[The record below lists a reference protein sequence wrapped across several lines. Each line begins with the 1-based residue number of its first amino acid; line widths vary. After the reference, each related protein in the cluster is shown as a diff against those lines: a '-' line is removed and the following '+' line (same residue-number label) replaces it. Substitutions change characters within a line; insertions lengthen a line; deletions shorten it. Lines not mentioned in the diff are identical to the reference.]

1 MPIKTRPPPLSRNLE
16 ILPNITRGDEKDMV
30 RKIFNKA
37 VSAVTTTLLAFTTLA
52 SAIPVTTYAANPTVK
67 SKTELKKQSD
77 PAGAGFGTF
86 VFDSD
91 IGHGVQFSC
100 SKNLKKADKSA
111 GTKDWIWASEKNGGH
126 DEGLSSNAAKKRLGD
141 AWISKLESGKTY
153 WVKYSNVQKA
163 NTTKRYDVKV
173 VFDNPK
179 GEIDN
184 AYGKDIAVFDGQ
196 LGAVRFRGYKH
207 LDCTLYVYEHGT
219 SKLIS
224 GNDNKL
230 HFRFIDIDCN
240 QAIEVLTPGRV
251 NWWYKKSKVE
261 WTTKSKCNKIG
272 ATHGNTFGA
281 VGEGL
286 ADDDAIQIKIDNETS
301 QKDKDAYKTA
311 VRYTAALG
319 FTPPASVANTFKVR
333 YYAGGTDAAGGL
345 GTQKN
350 GVFFSFDGGL
360 DLDDEP
366 DAKLYIDKTTP
377 KYSYK
382 VGDTF
387 DYTIAV
393 KNVTKESKA
402 ITAEKV
408 VVSDTNIPSGL
419 KVNSVSTSQ
428 GTATHSGNSVTANL
442 GNLAQDATATVKV
455 NVTALEAGNGSELYN
470 SAYADANNA
479 PRVWD
484 DAKVAVNSANV
495 QVDKVVDKYEY
506 AVGEKANFT
515 IKVKNTKGIA
525 ENLTVSDALP
535 SGMKLDYDSVKISGV
550 PANVDVR
557 IHGPADKPNDLMDT
571 NEKGLTETK
580 TITATKSKSGD
591 NGWAYKINYLP
602 ANATATITFSATAAE
617 AGNGKEQQNVVTATG
632 DNFSKAEDDAEYYV
646 NTPKLSLSKKYVN
659 PYKDEKKDNRCDNEF
674 RVFEKETGY
683 EKVQYEVLAKNTA
696 PAGTVA
702 KDVVISDVTLPE
714 GLALNY
720 DSIEISEVSDSGTK
734 TFSKASGGNGNTI
747 KYHVAGTADETN
759 KLNPEHYNETQDKTP
774 VITVEKKG
782 NGFVVKDSL
791 MAGGASLRISYNANA
806 LENDKVDVNGSEIR
820 NEATATASNLAKVD
834 GKVPTIKADTT
845 VYINS
850 PRLKIEKKA
859 DSGDYEV
866 GDNVSYTINVV
877 NTHKGTIARNLV
889 YTDELKT
896 KGVQILTGTIAL
908 YDTEGYE
915 LREGGTLAGEVD
927 YKKQAKTDGFTLT
940 TRKHLVVDGNYD
952 KYDLAQGKNPETQ
965 NAWNPSYV
973 NTKKETLMSIKYD
986 MKITDKALAGK
997 DILNVATAVSDEA
1010 LKVTT
1015 DETVKPKGPEPTPE
1029 KSVDRTN
1036 PAVGEDV
1043 TFTLRFTNNNAG
1055 TVAKDVK
1062 IKDFMNESNMV
1073 KIREDSLKVTLDNKD
1088 ITKDCKITYNDSKD
1102 GFEIETGKD
1111 LAQSQ
1116 AIVVSYKAEVLLA
1129 AAGKD
1134 LVNTTGVNC
1143 TNNPEW
1149 KYAETPFNPE
1159 DTTPELK
1166 IEKKSDKTNY
1176 SVGDTGHYTVKVTQ
1190 TADNATARNVV
1201 IEDAFDN
1208 KKAILDTKTIKLTDS
1223 KGKDITKE
1231 VSIAGTPSGYKIETG
1246 KNLAQNEFFTVTY
1259 DVLFTD
1265 QTLGGEEVTNVA
1277 KTHADNVPEKTT
1289 TVTVKI
1295 EKPELE
1301 VTKTSDKKVYSFED
1315 TAHYTVKTEEVKE
1328 NATAYNVVIDDQLQV
1343 SGAKVLAET
1352 IKISDKDG
1360 KDFTDKCEI
1369 ECKGTGYTI
1378 KTKRDLTKGETF
1390 TVNYDVVFED
1400 RSLIDNYVPN
1410 VVKVTADN
1418 ASAQTENEV
1427 TPKTVKTEDGAEYQ
1441 ILKSCQPASG
1451 SVVNVGDEID
1461 YTITVNNTGKKDLKD
1476 VKIKDAIPTHTQYV
1490 SGGTLTKADDKD
1502 TVVFKVDEIKA
1513 GAKADVTFKV
1523 KVVDEGLCEIVNV
1536 GYVKANTD
1544 GGALAP
1550 SDSSEKKDDSTSTE
1564 SKDENSSESTTE
1576 NSSNSTSTES
1586 TNSTPSGDAT
1596 DKSDSDDGASE
1607 KKDDGWADATTGVEL
1622 DTTEATTE
1630 APSSEATTLDKDE
1643 TSSEATTSTS
1653 SGDATASDGSH
1664 NGTSEG
1670 SAESTTES
1678 KSDSNG
1684 SILDKIKDT
1693 LNGAKDTITGND
1705 PEFSGDDFYA
1715 TNQVVHFVP
1724 YRVQV
1729 IAPELAIGKTSD
1741 KKEYTVG
1748 ETGHYNVEVVQTKDD
1763 AVAKNIHVIDKLDKV
1778 GAEIQKDSIKVYD
1791 GEGKLVT
1798 FNCAIKCDGQSYDI
1812 QSKVSLAKGQTMK
1825 IQYDVLFKSSD
1836 LSGQKVLN
1844 TAKAQASNQKNP
1856 EDWVEDNNEV
1866 SLDKPKLAI
1875 KKSSNRVTFKP
1886 GETGEYTITVTNK
1899 STTATAKNVVV
1910 KDNFNKDGVKIQKSS
1925 IKIENDGK
1933 VVKGAESSC
1942 KGNSFVIKTKQDL
1955 APNADM
1961 VITYK
1966 TKFSKKGTYKNTAVA
1981 TSDNTDP
1988 VKANNKVKVT
1998 KIGVSPKNV
2007 IRTVTKGTKDVKTG
2021 DVLGLAVLVVLVAGI
2036 GYLGFVVVK
2045 RKKSK

>member
-1 MPIKTRPPPLSRNLE
+1 
-16 ILPNITRGDEKDMV
+16 MV
-30 RKIFNKA
+30 RKIINKA
-37 VSAVTTTLLAFTTLA
+37 ISAVTTTLLAFTTLA
-52 SAIPVTTYAANPTVK
+52 SAIPVTTYAAAAKDSIQK
-67 SKTELKKQSD
+67 STTKITSKNKD
-77 PAGAGFGTF
+77 KAAGYGTF
-86 VFDSD
+86 DFEADSS
-91 IGHGVQFSC
+91 GYTFSH
-100 SKNLKKADKSA
+100 SSNLKKAVKT
-111 GTKDWIWASEKNGGH
+111 GPNKDWIWEDRDQGSADDKLKKLIG
-126 DEGLSSNAAKKRLGD
+126 NAYIAKLNPDK
-141 AWISKLESGKTY
+141 SF
-153 WVKYSNVQKA
+153 WVEYSNVKKVDDEGNQLG
-163 NTTKRYDVKV
+163 NYDVKV
-173 VFDNPK
+173 VFDNA
-179 GEIDN
+179 GGSISGAE
-184 AYGKDIAVFDGQ
+184 GHDIAIFDGQ

-207 LDCTLYVYEHGT
+207 LRCTIYVYKHGT
-219 SKLIS
+219 KTLIS
-224 GNDNKL
+224 GADDRL
-230 HFRFIDIDCN
+230 HFRFLDIDCN
-240 QAIEVLTPGRV
+240 QAVESMCPGRTD
-251 NWWYKKSKVE
+251 WYMMGSKVSWSGE
-261 WTTKSKCNKIG
+261 PRCTKIG
-272 ATHGNTFGA
+272 AKQGNTVTYNGDTNTPDSGILSPHGA
-281 VGEGL
+281 TASKSV
-286 ADDDAIQIKIDNETS
+286 
-301 QKDKDAYKTA
+301 KDAYRTA
-311 VRYTAALG
+311 CRYTWSVG
-319 FTPPASVANTFKVR
+319 FTPIASSPFTYRVR
-333 YYAGGTDAAGGL
+333 YFSGGVENI
-345 GTQKN
+345 GTQTN
-350 GVFFSFDGGL
+350 GAFFSFDGGL
-360 DLDDEP
+360 TLPPIPDE
-366 DAKLYIDKTTP
+366 AELSIDKVSD
-377 KYSYK
+377 KYVHK
-382 VGDTF
+382 VGDSW
-387 DYTIAV
+387 DYTIKV
-393 KNVTKESKA
+393 KNVTDESQA
-402 ITAEKV
+402 VTAENV
-408 VVSDTNIPSGL
+408 EITDTIPSGL
-419 KVNSVSTSQ
+419 KVNSVTTSK
-428 GTATHSGNSVTANL
+428 GTATHSGNKVTVNV
-442 GNLAQDATATVKV
+442 GDLAQDATATVKV
-455 NVTALEAGNGSELYN
+455 NVTALETSNGTRPYNTAKVVAENGSV
-470 SAYADANNA
+470 DGG
-479 PRVWD
+479 WHD
-484 DAKVAVNSANV
+484 DDGNYINSANV

-506 AVGEKANFT
+506 AVGDKANFT
-515 IKVKNTKGIA
+515 VKVKNTKGIA
-525 ENLTVSDALP
+525 TNVTVADTLP
-535 SGMKLDYDSVKISGV
+535 SGMKLNYDSVKISGV
-550 PANVDVR
+550 PANVSMPVAPKDV
-557 IHGPADKPNDLMDT
+557 T
-571 NEKGLTETK
+571 NQLNKTLFEKSETK

-602 ANATATITFSATAAE
+602 ANATATITFSATATE
-617 AGNGKEQQNVVTATG
+617 DGNGKEQQNVVTATG

-659 PYKDEKKDNRCDNEF
+659 PYKDKKKDNRCDNEF

-702 KDVVISDVTLPE
+702 KDVVVEDVTLPE

-747 KYHVAGTADETN
+747 KYHVAGTADVTN

-774 VITVEKKG
+774 VITIEKKG

-791 MAGGASLRISYNANA
+791 MAGGASLKISYNANA

-997 DILNVATAVSDEA
+997 EILNVATAVSDEA

-1088 ITKDCKITYNDSKD
+1088 ITKECKITYNDSKD

-1149 KYAETPFNPE
+1149 KYAETPFNPV
-1159 DTTPELK
+1159 DPTPDLK

-1176 SVGDTGHYTVKVTQ
+1176 SVGDKGHYTVKVTQ

-1208 KKAILDTKTIKLTDS
+1208 EKAILDTKTIKLTDS

-1301 VTKTSDKKVYSFED
+1301 VTKTSDKKVYSYED

-1418 ASAQTENEV
+1418 ASTQTENEV

-1451 SVVNVGDEID
+1451 SVVNVGDEIE

-1523 KVVDEGLCEIVNV
+1523 KVIDEGLCEIVNV
-1536 GYVKANTD
+1536 GYVKANTV

-1550 SDSSEKKDDSTSTE
+1550 SDSSEKKDDSTTE

-1576 NSSNSTSTES
+1576 DSTSTPSDSSES
-1586 TNSTPSGDAT
+1586 TT
-1596 DKSDSDDGASE
+1596 E

-1630 APSSEATTLDKDE
+1630 APSSEATTTTKDE
-1643 TSSEATTSTS
+1643 ASEATTAAKDEASEATTTSKDDTTST
-1653 SGDATASDGSH
+1653 DKSD
-1664 NGTSEG
+1664 
-1670 SAESTTES
+1670 S

-1729 IAPELAIGKTSD
+1729 IAPELAINKTSD

-1798 FNCAIKCDGQSYDI
+1798 GDCTIKCDGQSYDI
-1812 QSKVSLAKGQTMK
+1812 QSKVALAKGQTMK
-1825 IQYDVLFKSSD
+1825 IKYDVLFKSSD

-1844 TAKAQASNQKNP
+1844 SAKAQANNQKNP

-1933 VVKGAESSC
+1933 VVKGAEIEA
-1942 KGNSFVIKTKQDL
+1942 KDNSFVIKTKQDL

-1966 TKFSKKGTYKNTAVA
+1966 AKFSKKGTYKNTAVA

-1998 KIGVSPKNV
+1998 KTGVSPKNV
-2007 IRTVTKGTKDVKTG
+2007 TPKNVIKTVTKGTKDVKTG

-2036 GYLGFVVVK
+2036 GYLGFVAVK

>member
-1 MPIKTRPPPLSRNLE
+1 
-16 ILPNITRGDEKDMV
+16 MV

-37 VSAVTTTLLAFTTLA
+37 ISAVTTTLLAFTTLA
-52 SAIPVTTYAANPTVK
+52 SAIPVTTYAATTLK
-67 SKTELKKQSD
+67 SKCVSNLKADAVKGFSPFQMQSN
-77 PAGAGFGTF
+77 
-86 VFDSD
+86 SS
-91 IGHGVQFSC
+91 GVKITH
-100 SKNLKKADKSA
+100 SKNLTKA
-111 GTKDWIWASEKNGGH
+111 TKNDWIWGKTDQGAWGDSDMNKN
-126 DEGLSSNAAKKRLGD
+126 LGN
-141 AWISKLESGKTY
+141 AWIANLKSDTNY
-153 WVKYSNVQKA
+153 WVQYNNVALHEEDGK
-163 NTTKRYDVKV
+163 KLRGYYDVKV
-173 VFDNPK
+173 VFNNPK
-179 GEIDN
+179 GAINN
-184 AYGKDIAVFDGQ
+184 AYGKDIAIFDGQ

-207 LDCTLYVYEHGT
+207 LDCSIYLYKTGT
-219 SKLIS
+219 THLVT
-224 GNDNKL
+224 GNEGKMHL
-230 HFRFIDIDCN
+230 RFIDIDNN
-240 QAIEVLTPGRV
+240 QAVEVLTPGRV
-251 NWWYKKSKVE
+251 NWAYKKNKLS
-261 WTTKSKCNKIG
+261 WMGNTKCEKIG
-272 ATHGNTFGA
+272 ATYENTIWFNGDHN
-281 VGEGL
+281 VK
-286 ADDDAIQIKIDNETS
+286 DDWIQSGQTS
-301 QKDKDAYKTA
+301 SEYKEA
-311 VRYTAALG
+311 VRYTFAVGL
-319 FTPPASVANTFKVR
+319 TPPADSPTTLKLR
-333 YYAGGTDAAGGL
+333 YYAGGLDKEGGI
-345 GTQKN
+345 GTQRN
-350 GVFFSFDGGL
+350 GAFFSFDGNL
-360 DLDDEP
+360 DLPKPEDD
-366 DAKLYIDKTTP
+366 ANLSIDKVSD
-377 KYSYK
+377 KYTHK
-382 VGDTF
+382 VGDTW
-387 DYTIAV
+387 DYTIKV
-393 KNVTKESKA
+393 KNVTATAVTAKDVK
-402 ITAEKV
+402 ITDSV
-408 VVSDTNIPSGL
+408 DSRL

-428 GTATHSGNSVTANL
+428 GTASHDGNAVTVNA
-442 GNLAQDATATVKV
+442 GDLAQNNTITVKV
-455 NVTALEAGNGSELYN
+455 NVTALEASNGQQIYNKAKAESGNSE
-470 SAYADANNA
+470 D
-479 PRVWD
+479 VWD
-484 DAKVAVNSANV
+484 DDGNYVNSADV

-515 IKVKNTKGIA
+515 VKVKNTKGIA
-525 ENLTVSDALP
+525 TNVTVADTLP

-550 PANVDVR
+550 PANVQMPVV
-557 IHGPADKPNDLMDT
+557 PNDIT
-571 NEKGLTETK
+571 NQLNQDLFTKKETK
-580 TITATKSKSGD
+580 TVTATKEKSGD

-602 ANATATITFSATAAE
+602 ANSTATITFSATATE

-720 DSIEISEVSDSGTK
+720 DSIKISEISDNGTK

-791 MAGGASLRISYNANA
+791 MAGGASLKIEYNANA

-850 PRLKIEKKA
+850 PRLKIEKQA

-908 YDTEGYE
+908 YDTDGYE

-927 YKKQAKTDGFTLT
+927 YKKHAKVDGFTLT

-952 KYDLAQGKNPETQ
+952 KYDLAQGKNPEEQ
-965 NAWNPSYV
+965 RSWNPSYV

-1088 ITKDCKITYNDSKD
+1088 ITKECKITYNDSKD

-1116 AIVVSYKAEVLLA
+1116 AIVVSYKAEVLLT

-1149 KYAETPFNPE
+1149 KYAEAPFSPE
-1159 DTTPELK
+1159 DPTPELK

-1190 TADNATARNVV
+1190 TADNATARNIV

-1231 VSIAGTPSGYKIETG
+1231 VTIEGTQSGYKIETG

-1265 QTLGGEEVTNVA
+1265 QTLGGEEVINVA

-1390 TVNYDVVFED
+1390 TVNYDVIFED

-1536 GYVKANTD
+1536 GYVKASTD

-1550 SDSSEKKDDSTSTE
+1550 SDSSE
-1564 SKDENSSESTTE
+1564 SKDENTSESTT
-1576 NSSNSTSTES
+1576 TES
-1586 TNSTPSGDAT
+1586 TNSTPSEDAT

-1622 DTTEATTE
+1622 DTTTAAKDETT
-1630 APSSEATTLDKDE
+1630 SSEATTLDKDE
-1643 TSSEATTSTS
+1643 TSSEATTSSEDVT
-1653 SGDATASDGSH
+1653 TSDGSH
-1664 NGTSEG
+1664 NGTSE
-1670 SAESTTES
+1670 STDKSDS
-1678 KSDSNG
+1678 KDDTTATDKSDSKDDYKDDSNG
-1684 SILDKIKDT
+1684 SLVDQIKDT
-1693 LNGAKDTITGND
+1693 ISNIKNNVTGND

-1729 IAPELAIGKTSD
+1729 IAPELAINKTSD

-1763 AVAKNIHVIDKLDKV
+1763 AVAKNIHVADKLDKA

-1798 FNCAIKCDGQSYDI
+1798 GDCTIKCDGQSYDI
-1812 QSKVSLAKGQTMK
+1812 QSKVTLAKGQTMK

-1886 GETGEYTITVTNK
+1886 GETGKYTITVTNK

-1933 VVKGAESSC
+1933 VVKGAEISC
-1942 KGNSFVIKTKQDL
+1942 KGNSFVVKTKQDL

-1966 TKFSKKGTYKNTAVA
+1966 AKFSKKGTYKNTAVA

-1988 VKANNKVKVT
+1988 VKAKNTVKVT
-1998 KIGVSPKNV
+1998 KSGVSPKNV
-2007 IRTVTKGTKDVKTG
+2007 TPKNVIKTVTKGTKDVKTG
-2021 DVLGLAVLVVLVAGI
+2021 DVLGLAVLVILVAGI
-2036 GYLGFVVVK
+2036 GYLGFTVVK
-2045 RKKSK
+2045 RKKSN

>member
-1 MPIKTRPPPLSRNLE
+1 
-16 ILPNITRGDEKDMV
+16 MV

-37 VSAVTTTLLAFTTLA
+37 ISAVTTTLLAFTTLA
-52 SAIPVTTYAANPTVK
+52 SAIPVTTYAASSTVK

-91 IGHGVQFSC
+91 VGHGVQFSC
-100 SKNLKKADKSA
+100 SKNLKKADKSS

-141 AWISKLESGKTY
+141 AWISKLKSDTNY

-173 VFDNPK
+173 VFNNPK
-179 GEIDN
+179 GEINN

-219 SKLIS
+219 TKLIS

-272 ATHGNTFGA
+272 ATRGNTFGA

-286 ADDDAIQIKIDNETS
+286 ADDDAIQIQNKADPS
-301 QKDKDAYKTA
+301 YKTA

-319 FTPPASVANTFKVR
+319 FTPPAGVANTFKVR

-366 DAKLYIDKTTP
+366 DATLYIDKTTP

-382 VGDTF
+382 VGDTW

-402 ITAEKV
+402 VTAENV
-408 VVSDTNIPSGL
+408 TVDDSVPAGL
-419 KVNSVSTSQ
+419 KINSVSTSK
-428 GTATHSGNSVTANL
+428 GTATHSGNKVTATI
-442 GNLAQDATATVKV
+442 GDLAQDATATVKV
-455 NVTALEAGNGSELYN
+455 NVTALEAGNGQELYN
-470 SAYADANNA
+470 AANADANNA

-580 TITATKSKSGD
+580 TITATKEKSGD

-602 ANATATITFSATAAE
+602 ANSTATITFSATATE

-696 PAGTVA
+696 PEGTVA

-720 DSIEISEVSDSGTK
+720 DSIEISEVRDSGTK

-791 MAGGASLRISYNANA
+791 MAGGASLKISYNANA

-1073 KIREDSLKVTLDNKD
+1073 KICEDSLKVTLDNKD

-1149 KYAETPFNPE
+1149 KYAETPFSPV
-1159 DTTPELK
+1159 DPTPDLK

-1231 VSIAGTPSGYKIETG
+1231 VTIEGTQSGYKIETG

-1390 TVNYDVVFED
+1390 TVNYDVIFED

-1451 SVVNVGDEID
+1451 SVVNVGDEIE

-1523 KVVDEGLCEIVNV
+1523 KVIDEGLCEIVNV
-1536 GYVKANTD
+1536 GYVKANTV

-1550 SDSSEKKDDSTSTE
+1550 SDSSEKKDDSTTE
-1564 SKDENSSESTTE
+1564 SKDENTTESTTE
-1576 NSSNSTSTES
+1576 DSSNSTSTPSDSSES
-1586 TNSTPSGDAT
+1586 TT
-1596 DKSDSDDGASE
+1596 E

-1630 APSSEATTLDKDE
+1630 APSSEATTTTKEEASEATTLAKDD
-1643 TSSEATTSTS
+1643 TSGEATTSTS
-1653 SGDATASDGSH
+1653 KDDTTATDKSD
-1664 NGTSEG
+1664 
-1670 SAESTTES
+1670 S

-1763 AVAKNIHVIDKLDKV
+1763 AVAKNIHVVDKLDKA

-1798 FNCAIKCDGQSYDI
+1798 GDCTIKCDGQSYDI
-1812 QSKVSLAKGQTMK
+1812 QSKVALAKGQTMK

-1933 VVKGAESSC
+1933 VVKGAEISC

-1966 TKFSKKGTYKNTAVA
+1966 AKFSKKGTYKNTAVA

-1988 VKANNKVKVT
+1988 VKAKNTVKVT
-1998 KIGVSPKNV
+1998 KSGVSPKNV
-2007 IRTVTKGTKDVKTG
+2007 TPKNVIKTITKGTKDVKTG

-2036 GYLGFVVVK
+2036 GYLGFTVVK
-2045 RKKSK
+2045 RKKSN

>member
-1 MPIKTRPPPLSRNLE
+1 
-16 ILPNITRGDEKDMV
+16 MV

-37 VSAVTTTLLAFTTLA
+37 ISAVTTTLLAFTTLA
-52 SAIPVTTYAANPTVK
+52 SAIPVTTYAASPTVK

-86 VFDSD
+86 VFASDSS
-91 IGHGVQFSC
+91 HGVTFTH
-100 SKNLKKADKSA
+100 SKNLKKAVKTGA
-111 GTKDWIWASEKNGGH
+111 KKDWIWQDR
-126 DEGLSSNAAKKRLGD
+126 DEGGDSADNKKRLGD

-153 WVKYSNVQKA
+153 WVKYSGVKKKD
-163 NTTKRYDVKV
+163 TTKTYDVKV

-179 GEIDN
+179 GGINGAE
-184 AYGKDIAVFDGQ
+184 GHDIAIFDGQ

-281 VGEGL
+281 INEAV
-286 ADDDAIQIKIDNETS
+286 ADDDAIQIDTSKDNIS
-301 QKDKDAYKTA
+301 DADRKKYNIA
-311 VRYTAALG
+311 VRHTAALG
-319 FTPPASVANTFKVR
+319 FTPPASAANTFKVR
-333 YYAGGTDAAGGL
+333 YYAGGTDKAGGL
-345 GTQKN
+345 GTQTN
-350 GVFFSFDGGL
+350 GVFFSFDGKL
-360 DLDDEP
+360 DLSEEP
-366 DAKLYIDKTTP
+366 DAELYINKTTP

-402 ITAEKV
+402 VTAENV
-408 VVSDTNIPSGL
+408 TVDDSVPAGL
-419 KVNSVSTSQ
+419 KINSVSTSK
-428 GTATHSGNSVTANL
+428 GTATHSGNKVTATI
-442 GNLAQDATATVKV
+442 GDLAQDATTTVKV
-455 NVTALEAGNGSELYN
+455 NVTALEAGNGQELYN
-470 SAYADANNA
+470 AANADANNA

-515 IKVKNTKGIA
+515 VKVKNTKGIA

-580 TITATKSKSGD
+580 TITATKSKNGD

-602 ANATATITFSATAAE
+602 ANSTATITFSATATE

-747 KYHVAGTADETN
+747 KYHVAGTADVTN

-791 MAGGASLRISYNANA
+791 MAGGASLKISYNANA
-806 LENDKVDVNGSEIR
+806 LENDKVDVNGSEIK

-1010 LKVTT
+1010 LKVTI

-1062 IKDFMNESNMV
+1062 
-1073 KIREDSLKVTLDNKD
+1073 
-1088 ITKDCKITYNDSKD
+1088 TK
-1102 GFEIETGKD
+1102 
-1111 LAQSQ
+1111 
-1116 AIVVSYKAEVLLA
+1116 
-1129 AAGKD
+1129 
-1134 LVNTTGVNC
+1134 
-1143 TNNPEW
+1143 
-1149 KYAETPFNPE
+1149 
-1159 DTTPELK
+1159 
-1166 IEKKSDKTNY
+1166 
-1176 SVGDTGHYTVKVTQ
+1176 
-1190 TADNATARNVV
+1190 
-1201 IEDAFDN
+1201 
-1208 KKAILDTKTIKLTDS
+1208 
-1223 KGKDITKE
+1223 
-1231 VSIAGTPSGYKIETG
+1231 
-1246 KNLAQNEFFTVTY
+1246 
-1259 DVLFTD
+1259 
-1265 QTLGGEEVTNVA
+1265 
-1277 KTHADNVPEKTT
+1277 
-1289 TVTVKI
+1289 
-1295 EKPELE
+1295 
-1301 VTKTSDKKVYSFED
+1301 
-1315 TAHYTVKTEEVKE
+1315 EVKE
-1328 NATAYNVVIDDQLQV
+1328 NATAYNIVIDDQLQV

-1369 ECKGTGYTI
+1369 EC
-1378 KTKRDLTKGETF
+1378 
-1390 TVNYDVVFED
+1390 
-1400 RSLIDNYVPN
+1400 
-1410 VVKVTADN
+1410 
-1418 ASAQTENEV
+1418 
-1427 TPKTVKTEDGAEYQ
+1427 
-1441 ILKSCQPASG
+1441 
-1451 SVVNVGDEID
+1451 
-1461 YTITVNNTGKKDLKD
+1461 TITVNNTGKMLRQEMFL
-1476 VKIKDAIPTHTQYV
+1476 I
-1490 SGGTLTKADDKD
+1490 
-1502 TVVFKVDEIKA
+1502 
-1513 GAKADVTFKV
+1513 
-1523 KVVDEGLCEIVNV
+1523 
-1536 GYVKANTD
+1536 
-1544 GGALAP
+1544 
-1550 SDSSEKKDDSTSTE
+1550 
-1564 SKDENSSESTTE
+1564 
-1576 NSSNSTSTES
+1576 
-1586 TNSTPSGDAT
+1586 
-1596 DKSDSDDGASE
+1596 
-1607 KKDDGWADATTGVEL
+1607 
-1622 DTTEATTE
+1622 
-1630 APSSEATTLDKDE
+1630 
-1643 TSSEATTSTS
+1643 
-1653 SGDATASDGSH
+1653 
-1664 NGTSEG
+1664 
-1670 SAESTTES
+1670 
-1678 KSDSNG
+1678 
-1684 SILDKIKDT
+1684 
-1693 LNGAKDTITGND
+1693 
-1705 PEFSGDDFYA
+1705 
-1715 TNQVVHFVP
+1715 
-1724 YRVQV
+1724 
-1729 IAPELAIGKTSD
+1729 
-1741 KKEYTVG
+1741 
-1748 ETGHYNVEVVQTKDD
+1748 
-1763 AVAKNIHVIDKLDKV
+1763 
-1778 GAEIQKDSIKVYD
+1778 
-1791 GEGKLVT
+1791 
-1798 FNCAIKCDGQSYDI
+1798 
-1812 QSKVSLAKGQTMK
+1812 
-1825 IQYDVLFKSSD
+1825 
-1836 LSGQKVLN
+1836 
-1844 TAKAQASNQKNP
+1844 
-1856 EDWVEDNNEV
+1856 
-1866 SLDKPKLAI
+1866 
-1875 KKSSNRVTFKP
+1875 
-1886 GETGEYTITVTNK
+1886 
-1899 STTATAKNVVV
+1899 
-1910 KDNFNKDGVKIQKSS
+1910 
-1925 IKIENDGK
+1925 
-1933 VVKGAESSC
+1933 
-1942 KGNSFVIKTKQDL
+1942 
-1955 APNADM
+1955 
-1961 VITYK
+1961 
-1966 TKFSKKGTYKNTAVA
+1966 
-1981 TSDNTDP
+1981 
-1988 VKANNKVKVT
+1988 
-1998 KIGVSPKNV
+1998 
-2007 IRTVTKGTKDVKTG
+2007 
-2021 DVLGLAVLVVLVAGI
+2021 
-2036 GYLGFVVVK
+2036 
-2045 RKKSK
+2045 

>member
-1 MPIKTRPPPLSRNLE
+1 MNERR
-16 ILPNITRGDEKDMV
+16 EKKMV
-30 RKIFNKA
+30 RKIINKA
-37 VSAVTTTLLAFTTLA
+37 ISAVTTTLLAFTTLA
-52 SAIPVTTYAANPTVK
+52 SAIPVTTYAAAAKDSIQK
-67 SKTELKKQSD
+67 STTKITSKNKD
-77 PAGAGFGTF
+77 KAAGYGTF
-86 VFDSD
+86 DFEADSS
-91 IGHGVQFSC
+91 GYTFSH
-100 SKNLKKADKSA
+100 SSNLKKAVKT
-111 GTKDWIWASEKNGGH
+111 GPNKDWIWEDRDQGSADDKLKKLIG
-126 DEGLSSNAAKKRLGD
+126 NAYIAKLNPDK
-141 AWISKLESGKTY
+141 SF
-153 WVKYSNVQKA
+153 WVEYSNVKKVDDEGNQLG
-163 NTTKRYDVKV
+163 NYDVKV
-173 VFDNPK
+173 VFDNA
-179 GEIDN
+179 GGSISGAE
-184 AYGKDIAVFDGQ
+184 GHDIAIFDGQ

-207 LDCTLYVYEHGT
+207 IRCTIYVYKHGT
-219 SKLIS
+219 KTLIS
-224 GNDNKL
+224 GADDKL
-230 HFRFIDIDCN
+230 HFRFLDIDCN
-240 QAIEVLTPGRV
+240 QAVESMCPGRTD
-251 NWWYKKSKVE
+251 WYMMGSKVSWSGE
-261 WTTKSKCNKIG
+261 PRCTKIG
-272 ATHGNTFGA
+272 AEQGNTVTYNGDTNTPDSGILSPHGA
-281 VGEGL
+281 TASKSE
-286 ADDDAIQIKIDNETS
+286 
-301 QKDKDAYKTA
+301 KDAYRTA
-311 VRYTAALG
+311 CRYTWSVG
-319 FTPPASVANTFKVR
+319 FTPIASSPFTYRVR
-333 YYAGGTDAAGGL
+333 YFSGGVENI
-345 GTQKN
+345 GTQTN
-350 GVFFSFDGGL
+350 GAFFSFDGGL
-360 DLDDEP
+360 TLPPIPDE
-366 DAKLYIDKTTP
+366 AELSIDKVSD
-377 KYSYK
+377 KYVHK
-382 VGDTF
+382 VGDSW
-387 DYTIAV
+387 DYTIKV
-393 KNVTKESKA
+393 KNVTDESQA
-402 ITAEKV
+402 VTAENV
-408 VVSDTNIPSGL
+408 VVTDTIPSGL
-419 KVNSVSTSQ
+419 KVNSVTTSK
-428 GTATHSGNSVTANL
+428 GTASHKGNAVTVNV
-442 GNLAQDATATVKV
+442 GDLAQDATATVKV
-455 NVTALEAGNGSELYN
+455 NVTALETSNGTRPYNTAKVVAENGS
-470 SAYADANNA
+470 
-479 PRVWD
+479 VGGGWHD
-484 DAKVAVNSANV
+484 DDGNYINSANV

-506 AVGEKANFT
+506 AVGDKANFT
-515 IKVKNTKGIA
+515 VKVKNTKGIA
-525 ENLTVSDALP
+525 TNVTVADTLP

-550 PANVDVR
+550 PANVSMPVAPKDV
-557 IHGPADKPNDLMDT
+557 T
-571 NEKGLTETK
+571 NQLNKTLFEKSETK

-617 AGNGKEQQNVVTATG
+617 AGNGKEQQNVVTVTG

-747 KYHVAGTADETN
+747 KYHVAGTADVTN

-791 MAGGASLRISYNANA
+791 MAGGASLKISYNANA

-820 NEATATASNLAKVD
+820 NEATATASNLAKVN

-965 NAWNPSYV
+965 NTWNPPYV

-997 DILNVATAVSDEA
+997 EILNVATAVSDEA

-1088 ITKDCKITYNDSKD
+1088 ITKECKITYNDSKD

-1149 KYAETPFNPE
+1149 KYAETPFNPV
-1159 DTTPELK
+1159 DPTPDLK
-1166 IEKKSDKTNY
+1166 IEKKSDKKEY

-1208 KKAILDTKTIKLTDS
+1208 EKAILDTKTIKLTDS

-1289 TVTVKI
+1289 TVTVRI

-1301 VTKTSDKKVYSFED
+1301 VTKTSDKKVYSYED

-1451 SVVNVGDEID
+1451 SVVNVGDEIE

-1523 KVVDEGLCEIVNV
+1523 KVIDEGLCEIVNV
-1536 GYVKANTD
+1536 GYVKANTVS
-1544 GGALAP
+1544 GALAP
-1550 SDSSEKKDDSTSTE
+1550 SDSSEKKDDSTTE

-1576 NSSNSTSTES
+1576 DSTSTPSDSSES
-1586 TNSTPSGDAT
+1586 TT
-1596 DKSDSDDGASE
+1596 E

-1630 APSSEATTLDKDE
+1630 APSSEATTTTKDE
-1643 TSSEATTSTS
+1643 ASEATTAAKDEASEATTTSKDDTTST
-1653 SGDATASDGSH
+1653 DKSD
-1664 NGTSEG
+1664 
-1670 SAESTTES
+1670 S

-1729 IAPELAIGKTSD
+1729 IAPELAINKTSD

-1798 FNCAIKCDGQSYDI
+1798 GDCTIKCDGQSYDI
-1812 QSKVSLAKGQTMK
+1812 QSKVALAKGQTMK
-1825 IQYDVLFKSSD
+1825 IKYDVLFKSSD

-1844 TAKAQASNQKNP
+1844 SAKAQASNQKNP

-1933 VVKGAESSC
+1933 VVKGAEIEA
-1942 KGNSFVIKTKQDL
+1942 KDNSFVIKTKQDL

-1966 TKFSKKGTYKNTAVA
+1966 AKFSKKGTYKNTAVA

-1998 KIGVSPKNV
+1998 KTGVSPKNV
-2007 IRTVTKGTKDVKTG
+2007 TPKNVIKTVTKGTKDVKTG

>member
-1 MPIKTRPPPLSRNLE
+1 
-16 ILPNITRGDEKDMV
+16 MV

-37 VSAVTTTLLAFTTLA
+37 ISAVTTTLLAFTTLA
-52 SAIPVTTYAANPTVK
+52 SAIPVTTYAATTLK
-67 SKTELKKQSD
+67 SKCVSNLKADAVKGFSPFQM
-77 PAGAGFGTF
+77 PAN
-86 VFDSD
+86 SS
-91 IGHGVQFSC
+91 GVKITH
-100 SKNLKKADKSA
+100 SKNLTKA
-111 GTKDWIWASEKNGGH
+111 TKNDWIWGKTDQGAWNDSGMK
-126 DEGLSSNAAKKRLGD
+126 DSLGN
-141 AWISKLESGKTY
+141 AWIANLKSDTNY
-153 WVKYSNVQKA
+153 WVQYNNVALHEEDGQKL
-163 NTTKRYDVKV
+163 RGYYDVKV
-173 VFDNPK
+173 VFNNPK
-179 GEIDN
+179 GAISN
-184 AYGKDIAVFDGQ
+184 AYGKDIAIFDGQ

-207 LDCTLYVYEHGT
+207 LDCSIYLYKTGT
-219 SKLIS
+219 THLVTGDEGKMHL
-224 GNDNKL
+224 
-230 HFRFIDIDCN
+230 RFIDVDDN
-240 QAIEVLTPGRV
+240 QAVEVLTPGRV
-251 NWWYKKSKVE
+251 NWAYKKNKLSWMGK
-261 WTTKSKCNKIG
+261 TKCEKIG
-272 ATHGNTFGA
+272 ATYENTIWFDGDHN
-281 VGEGL
+281 VK
-286 ADDDAIQIKIDNETS
+286 DDWIQSDNLTE
-301 QKDKDAYKTA
+301 YKEA
-311 VRYTAALG
+311 VRYTFAVGL
-319 FTPPASVANTFKVR
+319 TPPADSPTTIKLR
-333 YYAGGTDAAGGL
+333 YYAGGLDREGGI
-345 GTQKN
+345 GTQRN
-350 GVFFSFDGGL
+350 GAFFSFDGNL
-360 DLDDEP
+360 DLPEEDD
-366 DAKLYIDKTTP
+366 ANLSIDKVSD
-377 KYSYK
+377 KYNHK
-382 VGDTF
+382 VGDTW
-387 DYTIAV
+387 DYTIKV
-393 KNVTKESKA
+393 KNVTATAVTAKDVK
-402 ITAEKV
+402 ITDSV
-408 VVSDTNIPSGL
+408 DSRL

-428 GTATHSGNSVTANL
+428 GTASHDGNAVTVNA
-442 GNLAQDATATVKV
+442 GDLAQNNTVTVKV
-455 NVTALEAGNGSELYN
+455 NVTALEASNGQQIYNKAKAESGNSE
-470 SAYADANNA
+470 D
-479 PRVWD
+479 VWD
-484 DAKVAVNSANV
+484 DDGNYVNSADV

-515 IKVKNTKGIA
+515 VKVKNTKGIA
-525 ENLTVSDALP
+525 TNVTVADILP

-550 PANVDVR
+550 PANVQMPVV
-557 IHGPADKPNDLMDT
+557 PNDIT
-571 NEKGLTETK
+571 NQLNQDLFTKKETK
-580 TITATKSKSGD
+580 TVTANKEKSGD

-720 DSIEISEVSDSGTK
+720 DSIEISEISDNGTK

-782 NGFVVKDSL
+782 NGFIVKDSL
-791 MAGGASLRISYNANA
+791 MAGGASLKISYNANA

-952 KYDLAQGKNPETQ
+952 KYDLAQGKNPEAQ

-1088 ITKDCKITYNDSKD
+1088 ITKECKITYNDSKD

-1116 AIVVSYKAEVLLA
+1116 AIVVSYKAEVLLT

-1149 KYAETPFNPE
+1149 KYAEAPFSPE
-1159 DTTPELK
+1159 DPTPELK

-1231 VSIAGTPSGYKIETG
+1231 VTIEGTQSGHKIETG

-1378 KTKRDLTKGETF
+1378 KTKRDLAKGETF

-1461 YTITVNNTGKKDLKD
+1461 YTITVSNTGKKDLKD

-1502 TVVFKVDEIKA
+1502 TVVFKVDKIKA

-1536 GYVKANTD
+1536 GYVKASTD

-1550 SDSSEKKDDSTSTE
+1550 SDSSEKKYDSTSTE
-1564 SKDENSSESTTE
+1564 SKDENSSSEATTE
-1576 NSSNSTSTES
+1576 DSTST
-1586 TNSTPSGDAT
+1586 P
-1596 DKSDSDDGASE
+1596 SDSSTE

-1622 DTTEATTE
+1622 DTTTAAKDETT
-1630 APSSEATTLDKDE
+1630 SSEATTLDKDE
-1643 TSSEATTSTS
+1643 TSSEATTSSDKSDSKDDTTATDKSDSTTS
-1653 SGDATASDGSH
+1653 SGDVTASDGSH
-1664 NGTSEG
+1664 NGTS
-1670 SAESTTES
+1670 
-1678 KSDSNG
+1678 KDDSNG
-1684 SILDKIKDT
+1684 SLVDQIKDT
-1693 LNGAKDTITGND
+1693 ISNIKDNVTGND

-1763 AVAKNIHVIDKLDKV
+1763 AVAKNIHVVDKLDKA

-1791 GEGKLVT
+1791 GAGKLIT
-1798 FNCAIKCDGQSYDI
+1798 GDCTITCDGQSYDI
-1812 QSKVSLAKGQTMK
+1812 QSKVALAKGETMK

-1886 GETGEYTITVTNK
+1886 GETGKYTITVTNK

-1933 VVKGAESSC
+1933 VVNGAEISC
-1942 KGNSFVIKTKQDL
+1942 KSNSFVIKTKQDL

-1966 TKFSKKGTYKNTAVA
+1966 AKFSKKGTYKNTAVA

-1988 VKANNKVKVT
+1988 VKAKNTVKVT
-1998 KIGVSPKNV
+1998 KSGVSPKNV
-2007 IRTVTKGTKDVKTG
+2007 TPKNVIKTITKGTKDVKTG
-2021 DVLGLAVLVVLVAGI
+2021 DVLGLAVLVILVAGI
-2036 GYLGFVVVK
+2036 GYLGFTVVK
-2045 RKKSK
+2045 RKKSN

>member
-1 MPIKTRPPPLSRNLE
+1 
-16 ILPNITRGDEKDMV
+16 MV
-30 RKIFNKA
+30 RKIINKA
-37 VSAVTTTLLAFTTLA
+37 ISAVTTTLLAFTTLA
-52 SAIPVTTYAANPTVK
+52 SAIPVTTYAAAAKDSIQK
-67 SKTELKKQSD
+67 STTKITSKNKD
-77 PAGAGFGTF
+77 KAAGYGTF
-86 VFDSD
+86 DFEADSS
-91 IGHGVQFSC
+91 GYTFSH
-100 SKNLKKADKSA
+100 SSNLKKAVKT
-111 GTKDWIWASEKNGGH
+111 GPNKDWIWEDRDQGSADDKLKKLIG
-126 DEGLSSNAAKKRLGD
+126 NAYIAKLNPDK
-141 AWISKLESGKTY
+141 SF
-153 WVKYSNVQKA
+153 WVEYSNVKKVDDEGNQLG
-163 NTTKRYDVKV
+163 NYDVKV
-173 VFDNPK
+173 VFDNA
-179 GEIDN
+179 GGSISGAE
-184 AYGKDIAVFDGQ
+184 GHDIAIFDGQ

-207 LDCTLYVYEHGT
+207 IRCTIYVYKHGT
-219 SKLIS
+219 KTLIS
-224 GNDNKL
+224 GADDKL
-230 HFRFIDIDCN
+230 HFRFLDIDCN
-240 QAIEVLTPGRV
+240 QAVESMCPGRTD
-251 NWWYKKSKVE
+251 WYMMGSKVSWSGE
-261 WTTKSKCNKIG
+261 PRCTKIG
-272 ATHGNTFGA
+272 AEQGNTVTYNGDTNTPDSGILSPHGA
-281 VGEGL
+281 TASKSE
-286 ADDDAIQIKIDNETS
+286 
-301 QKDKDAYKTA
+301 KDAYRTA
-311 VRYTAALG
+311 CRYTWSVG
-319 FTPPASVANTFKVR
+319 FTPIASSPFTYRVR
-333 YYAGGTDAAGGL
+333 YFSGGVENI
-345 GTQKN
+345 GTQTN
-350 GVFFSFDGGL
+350 GAFFSFDGGL
-360 DLDDEP
+360 TLPPIPDE
-366 DAKLYIDKTTP
+366 AELSIDKVSD
-377 KYSYK
+377 KYVHK
-382 VGDTF
+382 VGDSW
-387 DYTIAV
+387 DYTIKV
-393 KNVTKESKA
+393 KNVTDESQA
-402 ITAEKV
+402 VTAENV
-408 VVSDTNIPSGL
+408 VVTDTIPSGL
-419 KVNSVSTSQ
+419 KVNSVTTSK
-428 GTATHSGNSVTANL
+428 GTASHKGNAVTVNV
-442 GNLAQDATATVKV
+442 GDLAQDATATVKV
-455 NVTALEAGNGSELYN
+455 NVTALETSNGTRPYNTAKVVAENGSV
-470 SAYADANNA
+470 DGG
-479 PRVWD
+479 WHD
-484 DAKVAVNSANV
+484 DDGNYINSANV

-506 AVGEKANFT
+506 AVGDKANFT
-515 IKVKNTKGIA
+515 VKVKNTKGIA
-525 ENLTVSDALP
+525 TNVTVADTLP

-550 PANVDVR
+550 PANVSVPVAPKDV
-557 IHGPADKPNDLMDT
+557 T
-571 NEKGLTETK
+571 NQLNKTLFEKSETK

-617 AGNGKEQQNVVTATG
+617 AGNGKEQQNVVTVTG

-659 PYKDEKKDNRCDNEF
+659 PYKDKKKDNRCDNEF

-702 KDVVISDVTLPE
+702 KDVVVEDVTLPE

-747 KYHVAGTADETN
+747 KYHVAGTADVTN

-791 MAGGASLRISYNANA
+791 MAGGASLKISYNANA

-997 DILNVATAVSDEA
+997 EILNVATAVSDEA

-1088 ITKDCKITYNDSKD
+1088 ITKECKITYNDSKD

-1149 KYAETPFNPE
+1149 KYAETPFNPV
-1159 DTTPELK
+1159 DPTPDLK

-1176 SVGDTGHYTVKVTQ
+1176 SVGDKGHYTVKVTQ

-1208 KKAILDTKTIKLTDS
+1208 EKAILDTKTIKLTDS

-1301 VTKTSDKKVYSFED
+1301 VTKTSDKKVYSYED

-1451 SVVNVGDEID
+1451 SVVNVGDEIE

-1523 KVVDEGLCEIVNV
+1523 KVIDEGLCEIVNV
-1536 GYVKANTD
+1536 GYVKANTAS
-1544 GGALAP
+1544 GALAP
-1550 SDSSEKKDDSTSTE
+1550 SDSSEKKDDSTTE

-1576 NSSNSTSTES
+1576 DSTSTPSDSSES
-1586 TNSTPSGDAT
+1586 TT
-1596 DKSDSDDGASE
+1596 E

-1630 APSSEATTLDKDE
+1630 APSSEATTTTKDE
-1643 TSSEATTSTS
+1643 ASEATTLAKDNTSGEATTTSKDDTTST
-1653 SGDATASDGSH
+1653 DKSD
-1664 NGTSEG
+1664 
-1670 SAESTTES
+1670 S

-1729 IAPELAIGKTSD
+1729 IAPELAINKTSD

-1798 FNCAIKCDGQSYDI
+1798 GDCTIKCDGQSYDI
-1812 QSKVSLAKGQTMK
+1812 QSKVALAKGQTMK
-1825 IQYDVLFKSSD
+1825 IKYDVLFKSSD

-1844 TAKAQASNQKNP
+1844 SAKAQARNQKNP

-1933 VVKGAESSC
+1933 VVKGAEIEA
-1942 KGNSFVIKTKQDL
+1942 KDNSFVIKTKQDL

-1966 TKFSKKGTYKNTAVA
+1966 AKFSKKGTYKNTAVA

-1998 KIGVSPKNV
+1998 KTGVSPKNV
-2007 IRTVTKGTKDVKTG
+2007 TPKNVIKTVTKGTKDVKTG

>member
-1 MPIKTRPPPLSRNLE
+1 MNERR
-16 ILPNITRGDEKDMV
+16 EKKMV
-30 RKIFNKA
+30 RKIINKA
-37 VSAVTTTLLAFTTLA
+37 ISAVTTTLLAFTTLA
-52 SAIPVTTYAANPTVK
+52 SAIPVTTYAAAAKDSIQK
-67 SKTELKKQSD
+67 STTKITSKNKD
-77 PAGAGFGTF
+77 KAAGYGTF
-86 VFDSD
+86 DFEADSS
-91 IGHGVQFSC
+91 GYTFSH
-100 SKNLKKADKSA
+100 SSNLKKAVKT
-111 GTKDWIWASEKNGGH
+111 GPNKDWIWEDRDQGSADDKLKKLIG
-126 DEGLSSNAAKKRLGD
+126 NAYIAKLNPDK
-141 AWISKLESGKTY
+141 SF
-153 WVKYSNVQKA
+153 WVEYSNVKKVDDEGNQLG
-163 NTTKRYDVKV
+163 NYDVKV
-173 VFDNPK
+173 VFDNA
-179 GEIDN
+179 GGSISGAE
-184 AYGKDIAVFDGQ
+184 GHDIAIFDGQ

-207 LDCTLYVYEHGT
+207 IRCTIYVYKHGT
-219 SKLIS
+219 KTLIS
-224 GNDNKL
+224 GADDKL
-230 HFRFIDIDCN
+230 HFRFLDIDCN
-240 QAIEVLTPGRV
+240 QAVESMCPGRTD
-251 NWWYKKSKVE
+251 WYMMGSKVSWSGE
-261 WTTKSKCNKIG
+261 PRCTKIG
-272 ATHGNTFGA
+272 AEQGNTVTYNGDTNTPDSGILSPHGA
-281 VGEGL
+281 TASKSE
-286 ADDDAIQIKIDNETS
+286 
-301 QKDKDAYKTA
+301 KDAYRTA
-311 VRYTAALG
+311 CRYTWSVG
-319 FTPPASVANTFKVR
+319 FTPIASSPFTYRVR
-333 YYAGGTDAAGGL
+333 YFSGGVENI
-345 GTQKN
+345 GTQTN
-350 GVFFSFDGGL
+350 GAFFSFDGGL
-360 DLDDEP
+360 TLPPIPDE
-366 DAKLYIDKTTP
+366 AELSIDKVSD
-377 KYSYK
+377 KYVHK
-382 VGDTF
+382 VGDSW
-387 DYTIAV
+387 DYTIKV
-393 KNVTKESKA
+393 KNVTDESQA
-402 ITAEKV
+402 VTAENV
-408 VVSDTNIPSGL
+408 VVTDTIPSGL
-419 KVNSVSTSQ
+419 KVNSVTTSK
-428 GTATHSGNSVTANL
+428 GTASHKGNAVTVNV
-442 GNLAQDATATVKV
+442 GDLAQDATATVKV
-455 NVTALEAGNGSELYN
+455 NVTALETSNGTRPYNTAKVVAENGSV
-470 SAYADANNA
+470 DGG
-479 PRVWD
+479 WHD
-484 DAKVAVNSANV
+484 DDGNYINSANV

-506 AVGEKANFT
+506 AVGDKANFT
-515 IKVKNTKGIA
+515 VKVKNTKGIA
-525 ENLTVSDALP
+525 TNVTVADTLP
-535 SGMKLDYDSVKISGV
+535 SGMKLNYDSVKISGV
-550 PANVDVR
+550 PANVSMPVAPKDV
-557 IHGPADKPNDLMDT
+557 T
-571 NEKGLTETK
+571 NQLNKTLFEKSETK

-602 ANATATITFSATAAE
+602 ANATATITFSATATE
-617 AGNGKEQQNVVTATG
+617 DGNGKEQQNVVTATG

-659 PYKDEKKDNRCDNEF
+659 PYKDKKKDNRCDNEF

-702 KDVVISDVTLPE
+702 KDVVVEDVTLPE

-734 TFSKASGGNGNTI
+734 TFSKASGRNGNTI
-747 KYHVAGTADETN
+747 KYHVAGTADVTN

-791 MAGGASLRISYNANA
+791 MAGGASLKISYNANA

-1088 ITKDCKITYNDSKD
+1088 ITKECKITYNDNKD

-1149 KYAETPFNPE
+1149 KYAETPFNPV
-1159 DTTPELK
+1159 DPTPDLK

-1176 SVGDTGHYTVKVTQ
+1176 SVGDKGHYTVKVTQ

-1208 KKAILDTKTIKLTDS
+1208 EKAILDTKTIKLTDS

-1231 VSIAGTPSGYKIETG
+1231 VTIEGTQSGYKIETG

-1301 VTKTSDKKVYSFED
+1301 VTKTSDKKVYSYED

-1451 SVVNVGDEID
+1451 SVVNVDDEIE

-1523 KVVDEGLCEIVNV
+1523 KVIDEGLCEIVNV
-1536 GYVKANTD
+1536 GYVKANTVS
-1544 GGALAP
+1544 GALAP
-1550 SDSSEKKDDSTSTE
+1550 SDSSEKKDDSTTE
-1564 SKDENSSESTTE
+1564 SKDENSSSEATTESEDENTSDSSESTT
-1576 NSSNSTSTES
+1576 
-1586 TNSTPSGDAT
+1586 
-1596 DKSDSDDGASE
+1596 E

-1630 APSSEATTLDKDE
+1630 APSSEATTTTKDE
-1643 TSSEATTSTS
+1643 ASEATTAAKDEASEATTTSKDDTTST
-1653 SGDATASDGSH
+1653 DKSD
-1664 NGTSEG
+1664 
-1670 SAESTTES
+1670 S

-1729 IAPELAIGKTSD
+1729 IAPELAINKTSD

-1798 FNCAIKCDGQSYDI
+1798 GDCTIKCDGQSYDI
-1812 QSKVSLAKGQTMK
+1812 QSKVALAKGQTMK
-1825 IQYDVLFKSSD
+1825 IKYDVLFKSSD

-1844 TAKAQASNQKNP
+1844 SAKAQASNQKNP

-1933 VVKGAESSC
+1933 VVKGAEIEA
-1942 KGNSFVIKTKQDL
+1942 KDNSFVIKTKQDL

-1966 TKFSKKGTYKNTAVA
+1966 AKFSKKGTYKNTAVA

-1998 KIGVSPKNV
+1998 KTGVSPKNV
-2007 IRTVTKGTKDVKTG
+2007 TPKNVIKTVTKGTKDVKTG

>member
-1 MPIKTRPPPLSRNLE
+1 MNERR
-16 ILPNITRGDEKDMV
+16 EKKMV
-30 RKIFNKA
+30 RKIINKA
-37 VSAVTTTLLAFTTLA
+37 ISAVTTTLLAFTTLA
-52 SAIPVTTYAANPTVK
+52 SAIPVTTYAAAAKDSIQK
-67 SKTELKKQSD
+67 STTKITSKNKD
-77 PAGAGFGTF
+77 KAAGYGTF
-86 VFDSD
+86 DFEADSS
-91 IGHGVQFSC
+91 GYTFSH
-100 SKNLKKADKSA
+100 SSNLKKAVKT
-111 GTKDWIWASEKNGGH
+111 GPNKDWIWEDRDQGSADDKLKKLIG
-126 DEGLSSNAAKKRLGD
+126 NAYIAKLNPDK
-141 AWISKLESGKTY
+141 SF
-153 WVKYSNVQKA
+153 WVEYSNVKKVDDEGNQLG
-163 NTTKRYDVKV
+163 NYDVKV
-173 VFDNPK
+173 VFDNA
-179 GEIDN
+179 GGSISGAE
-184 AYGKDIAVFDGQ
+184 GHDIAIFDGQ

-207 LDCTLYVYEHGT
+207 IQCTIYVYKHGT
-219 SKLIS
+219 KTLIS
-224 GNDNKL
+224 GADDKL
-230 HFRFIDIDCN
+230 HFRFLDIDCN
-240 QAIEVLTPGRV
+240 QAVESMCPGRTD
-251 NWWYKKSKVE
+251 WYMMGSKVSWSGE
-261 WTTKSKCNKIG
+261 PRCTKIG
-272 ATHGNTFGA
+272 AEQGNTVTYNGDTNTPDSGILSPHGA
-281 VGEGL
+281 TASKSE
-286 ADDDAIQIKIDNETS
+286 
-301 QKDKDAYKTA
+301 KDAYRTA
-311 VRYTAALG
+311 CRYTWSVG
-319 FTPPASVANTFKVR
+319 FTPIASSPFTYRVR
-333 YYAGGTDAAGGL
+333 YFSGGVESI
-345 GTQKN
+345 GTQTN
-350 GVFFSFDGGL
+350 GAFFSFDGGL
-360 DLDDEP
+360 TLPPIPDE
-366 DAKLYIDKTTP
+366 AELSIDKVSD
-377 KYSYK
+377 KYVHK
-382 VGDTF
+382 VGDSW
-387 DYTIAV
+387 DYTIKV
-393 KNVTKESKA
+393 KNVTDESQA
-402 ITAEKV
+402 VTAENV
-408 VVSDTNIPSGL
+408 VVTDTIPSGL
-419 KVNSVSTSQ
+419 KVNSVTTSK
-428 GTATHSGNSVTANL
+428 GTASHKGNAVTVNV
-442 GNLAQDATATVKV
+442 GDLAQNATATVKV
-455 NVTALEAGNGSELYN
+455 NVTALETSNGTRPYNTAKVVAENGSV
-470 SAYADANNA
+470 DGG
-479 PRVWD
+479 WHD
-484 DAKVAVNSANV
+484 DDGNYINSANV

-506 AVGEKANFT
+506 AVGDKANFT
-515 IKVKNTKGIA
+515 VKVKNTKGIA
-525 ENLTVSDALP
+525 TNVTVADTLP

-550 PANVDVR
+550 PANVSMPVAPKDV
-557 IHGPADKPNDLMDT
+557 T
-571 NEKGLTETK
+571 NQLNKTLFEKSETK

-617 AGNGKEQQNVVTATG
+617 AGNGKEQQNVVIVTG

-747 KYHVAGTADETN
+747 KYHVAGTADVTN

-791 MAGGASLRISYNANA
+791 MAGGASLKISYNANA

-965 NAWNPSYV
+965 NSWNPSYV

-997 DILNVATAVSDEA
+997 EILNVATAVSDEA

-1088 ITKDCKITYNDSKD
+1088 ITKECKITYNDSKD

-1111 LAQSQ
+1111 LAKSQ

-1149 KYAETPFNPE
+1149 KYAETPFNPV
-1159 DTTPELK
+1159 DPTPDLK

-1208 KKAILDTKTIKLTDS
+1208 EKAILDTKTIKLTDS

-1301 VTKTSDKKVYSFED
+1301 VTKTSDKKVYSYED

-1343 SGAKVLAET
+1343 SGAKVLAKT

-1451 SVVNVGDEID
+1451 SVVNVGDEIE

-1523 KVVDEGLCEIVNV
+1523 KVIDEGLCEIVNV
-1536 GYVKANTD
+1536 GYVKANTAS
-1544 GGALAP
+1544 GALAP
-1550 SDSSEKKDDSTSTE
+1550 SDSSEKKDDSTTE
-1564 SKDENSSESTTE
+1564 SKDENSSSEATTESEDENTSDSSESTT
-1576 NSSNSTSTES
+1576 
-1586 TNSTPSGDAT
+1586 
-1596 DKSDSDDGASE
+1596 E
-1607 KKDDGWADATTGVEL
+1607 KKDDGWAEATTGVEL

-1630 APSSEATTLDKDE
+1630 APSSEATTTTKDE
-1643 TSSEATTSTS
+1643 ASEATTLAKDNTSSEATTLAKDDTTST
-1653 SGDATASDGSH
+1653 D
-1664 NGTSEG
+1664 
-1670 SAESTTES
+1670 

-1729 IAPELAIGKTSD
+1729 IAPELAINKTSD

-1798 FNCAIKCDGQSYDI
+1798 GDCTIKCDGQSYDI
-1812 QSKVSLAKGQTMK
+1812 QSKVALAKGQTMK
-1825 IQYDVLFKSSD
+1825 IKYDVLFKSSD

-1844 TAKAQASNQKNP
+1844 SAKAQASNQKNP

-1933 VVKGAESSC
+1933 VVNGAEIEA
-1942 KGNSFVIKTKQDL
+1942 KDNSFVIKTKQDL

-1966 TKFSKKGTYKNTAVA
+1966 AKFSKKGTYKNTAVA

-1998 KIGVSPKNV
+1998 KTGVSPKNV
-2007 IRTVTKGTKDVKTG
+2007 TPKNVIKTVTKGTKDVKTG

>member
-1 MPIKTRPPPLSRNLE
+1 
-16 ILPNITRGDEKDMV
+16 MV

-37 VSAVTTTLLAFTTLA
+37 ISAVTTTLLAFTTLA
-52 SAIPVTTYAANPTVK
+52 SAIPVTTYAASSTVK
-67 SKTELKKQSD
+67 SKTELKKQND

-91 IGHGVQFSC
+91 SSNGVTFTH
-100 SKNLKKADKSA
+100 SKNLKKAVKTGSN
-111 GTKDWIWASEKNGGH
+111 KDWIWQDR
-126 DEGLSSNAAKKRLGD
+126 DEGGDSADNKKRLGD
-141 AWISKLESGKTY
+141 AWISKLESGKSY
-153 WVKYSNVQKA
+153 WVKYSGVKKKD
-163 NTTKRYDVKV
+163 TTKTYDVKV

-179 GEIDN
+179 GEISG
-184 AYGKDIAVFDGQ
+184 AEGHDIAIFDGQ

-272 ATHGNTFGA
+272 ATHGNIFGA
-281 VGEGL
+281 INEAV
-286 ADDDAIQIKIDNETS
+286 ADDDAIQIDTSKDNIS
-301 QKDKDAYKTA
+301 DADRKKYNIA
-311 VRYTAALG
+311 VRHTAALG
-319 FTPPASVANTFKVR
+319 FTPPASAANTFKVR
-333 YYAGGTDAAGGL
+333 YYAGGTDKAGGL
-345 GTQKN
+345 GTQTN
-350 GVFFSFDGGL
+350 GVFFSFDGKL
-360 DLDDEP
+360 DLSEEP
-366 DAKLYIDKTTP
+366 DAELYINKTTP

-402 ITAEKV
+402 VTAENV
-408 VVSDTNIPSGL
+408 TVDDSVPAGL
-419 KVNSVSTSQ
+419 KINSVSTSK
-428 GTATHSGNSVTANL
+428 GTATHSGNKVTATI
-442 GNLAQDATATVKV
+442 GDLAQDATTTVKV
-455 NVTALEAGNGSELYN
+455 NVTALEAGNGQELYN
-470 SAYADANNA
+470 AANADANNA

-515 IKVKNTKGIA
+515 VKVKNTKGIA

-580 TITATKSKSGD
+580 TITATKSKNGD

-602 ANATATITFSATAAE
+602 ANSTATITFSATATE

-747 KYHVAGTADETN
+747 KYHVAGTADVTN

-791 MAGGASLRISYNANA
+791 MAGGASLKISYNANA
-806 LENDKVDVNGSEIR
+806 LENDKVDVNGSEIK

-1010 LKVTT
+1010 LKVTI

-1036 PAVGEDV
+1036 SAVGEDV

-1062 IKDFMNESNMV
+1062 
-1073 KIREDSLKVTLDNKD
+1073 
-1088 ITKDCKITYNDSKD
+1088 TK
-1102 GFEIETGKD
+1102 
-1111 LAQSQ
+1111 
-1116 AIVVSYKAEVLLA
+1116 
-1129 AAGKD
+1129 
-1134 LVNTTGVNC
+1134 
-1143 TNNPEW
+1143 
-1149 KYAETPFNPE
+1149 
-1159 DTTPELK
+1159 
-1166 IEKKSDKTNY
+1166 
-1176 SVGDTGHYTVKVTQ
+1176 
-1190 TADNATARNVV
+1190 
-1201 IEDAFDN
+1201 
-1208 KKAILDTKTIKLTDS
+1208 
-1223 KGKDITKE
+1223 
-1231 VSIAGTPSGYKIETG
+1231 
-1246 KNLAQNEFFTVTY
+1246 
-1259 DVLFTD
+1259 
-1265 QTLGGEEVTNVA
+1265 
-1277 KTHADNVPEKTT
+1277 
-1289 TVTVKI
+1289 
-1295 EKPELE
+1295 
-1301 VTKTSDKKVYSFED
+1301 
-1315 TAHYTVKTEEVKE
+1315 EVKE
-1328 NATAYNVVIDDQLQV
+1328 NATAYNIVIDDQLQV

-1369 ECKGTGYTI
+1369 EC
-1378 KTKRDLTKGETF
+1378 
-1390 TVNYDVVFED
+1390 
-1400 RSLIDNYVPN
+1400 
-1410 VVKVTADN
+1410 
-1418 ASAQTENEV
+1418 
-1427 TPKTVKTEDGAEYQ
+1427 
-1441 ILKSCQPASG
+1441 
-1451 SVVNVGDEID
+1451 
-1461 YTITVNNTGKKDLKD
+1461 TITVNNTGKMLRQEMFL
-1476 VKIKDAIPTHTQYV
+1476 I
-1490 SGGTLTKADDKD
+1490 
-1502 TVVFKVDEIKA
+1502 
-1513 GAKADVTFKV
+1513 
-1523 KVVDEGLCEIVNV
+1523 
-1536 GYVKANTD
+1536 
-1544 GGALAP
+1544 
-1550 SDSSEKKDDSTSTE
+1550 
-1564 SKDENSSESTTE
+1564 
-1576 NSSNSTSTES
+1576 
-1586 TNSTPSGDAT
+1586 
-1596 DKSDSDDGASE
+1596 
-1607 KKDDGWADATTGVEL
+1607 
-1622 DTTEATTE
+1622 
-1630 APSSEATTLDKDE
+1630 
-1643 TSSEATTSTS
+1643 
-1653 SGDATASDGSH
+1653 
-1664 NGTSEG
+1664 
-1670 SAESTTES
+1670 
-1678 KSDSNG
+1678 
-1684 SILDKIKDT
+1684 
-1693 LNGAKDTITGND
+1693 
-1705 PEFSGDDFYA
+1705 
-1715 TNQVVHFVP
+1715 
-1724 YRVQV
+1724 
-1729 IAPELAIGKTSD
+1729 
-1741 KKEYTVG
+1741 
-1748 ETGHYNVEVVQTKDD
+1748 
-1763 AVAKNIHVIDKLDKV
+1763 
-1778 GAEIQKDSIKVYD
+1778 
-1791 GEGKLVT
+1791 
-1798 FNCAIKCDGQSYDI
+1798 
-1812 QSKVSLAKGQTMK
+1812 
-1825 IQYDVLFKSSD
+1825 
-1836 LSGQKVLN
+1836 
-1844 TAKAQASNQKNP
+1844 
-1856 EDWVEDNNEV
+1856 
-1866 SLDKPKLAI
+1866 
-1875 KKSSNRVTFKP
+1875 
-1886 GETGEYTITVTNK
+1886 
-1899 STTATAKNVVV
+1899 
-1910 KDNFNKDGVKIQKSS
+1910 
-1925 IKIENDGK
+1925 
-1933 VVKGAESSC
+1933 
-1942 KGNSFVIKTKQDL
+1942 
-1955 APNADM
+1955 
-1961 VITYK
+1961 
-1966 TKFSKKGTYKNTAVA
+1966 
-1981 TSDNTDP
+1981 
-1988 VKANNKVKVT
+1988 
-1998 KIGVSPKNV
+1998 
-2007 IRTVTKGTKDVKTG
+2007 
-2021 DVLGLAVLVVLVAGI
+2021 
-2036 GYLGFVVVK
+2036 
-2045 RKKSK
+2045 

>member
-1 MPIKTRPPPLSRNLE
+1 
-16 ILPNITRGDEKDMV
+16 MV
-30 RKIFNKA
+30 RKIINKA
-37 VSAVTTTLLAFTTLA
+37 ISAVTTTLLAFTTLA
-52 SAIPVTTYAANPTVK
+52 SAIPVTTYAAAAKDSIQK
-67 SKTELKKQSD
+67 STTKITSKNKD
-77 PAGAGFGTF
+77 KAAGYGTF
-86 VFDSD
+86 DFEADSS
-91 IGHGVQFSC
+91 GYTFSH
-100 SKNLKKADKSA
+100 SSNLKKAVKT
-111 GTKDWIWASEKNGGH
+111 GPNKDWIWEDRDQGSADDKLKKLIG
-126 DEGLSSNAAKKRLGD
+126 NAYIAKLNPDK
-141 AWISKLESGKTY
+141 SF
-153 WVKYSNVQKA
+153 WVEYSNVKKVDDEGNQLG
-163 NTTKRYDVKV
+163 NYDVKV
-173 VFDNPK
+173 VFDNA
-179 GEIDN
+179 GGSISGAE
-184 AYGKDIAVFDGQ
+184 GHDIAIFDGQ

-207 LDCTLYVYEHGT
+207 IRCTIYVYKHGT
-219 SKLIS
+219 KTLIS
-224 GNDNKL
+224 GADDKL
-230 HFRFIDIDCN
+230 HFRFLDIDCN
-240 QAIEVLTPGRV
+240 QAVESMCPGRTD
-251 NWWYKKSKVE
+251 WYMMGSKVSWSGE
-261 WTTKSKCNKIG
+261 PRCTKIG
-272 ATHGNTFGA
+272 AEQGNTVTYNGDTNTPDSGILSPHGA
-281 VGEGL
+281 TASKSE
-286 ADDDAIQIKIDNETS
+286 
-301 QKDKDAYKTA
+301 KDAYRTA
-311 VRYTAALG
+311 CRYTWSVG
-319 FTPPASVANTFKVR
+319 FTPIASSPFTYRVR
-333 YYAGGTDAAGGL
+333 YFSGGVENIGMQT
-345 GTQKN
+345 N
-350 GVFFSFDGGL
+350 GAFFSFDGGL
-360 DLDDEP
+360 TLPPIPDE
-366 DAKLYIDKTTP
+366 AELSIDKVSD
-377 KYSYK
+377 KYVHK
-382 VGDTF
+382 VGDSW
-387 DYTIAV
+387 DYTIKV
-393 KNVTKESKA
+393 KNVTDESQA
-402 ITAEKV
+402 VTAENV
-408 VVSDTNIPSGL
+408 VVTDTIPSGL
-419 KVNSVSTSQ
+419 KVNSVTTSK
-428 GTATHSGNSVTANL
+428 GTASHKGNAVTVNV
-442 GNLAQDATATVKV
+442 GDLAQDATATVKV
-455 NVTALEAGNGSELYN
+455 NVTALETSNGTRPYNTAKVVAENGSV
-470 SAYADANNA
+470 DGG
-479 PRVWD
+479 WHD
-484 DAKVAVNSANV
+484 DDGNYINSANV

-506 AVGEKANFT
+506 AVGDKANFT
-515 IKVKNTKGIA
+515 VKVKNTKGIA
-525 ENLTVSDALP
+525 TNVTVADTLP

-550 PANVDVR
+550 PANVSVPVAPKDV
-557 IHGPADKPNDLMDT
+557 T
-571 NEKGLTETK
+571 NQLNKTLFEKSETK

-659 PYKDEKKDNRCDNEF
+659 PYKDKKKDNRCDNEF

-683 EKVQYEVLAKNTA
+683 EKVQYELLAKNTA

-702 KDVVISDVTLPE
+702 KDVVVEDVTLPE

-747 KYHVAGTADETN
+747 KYHVAGTADVTN

-791 MAGGASLRISYNANA
+791 MAGGASLKISYNANA

-1088 ITKDCKITYNDSKD
+1088 ITKECKITYNDSKD

-1116 AIVVSYKAEVLLA
+1116 AIVVSYKAEVLLT

-1149 KYAETPFNPE
+1149 KYAEAPFSPE
-1159 DTTPELK
+1159 DPTPELK

-1231 VSIAGTPSGYKIETG
+1231 VTIEGTQSGYKIETG

-1301 VTKTSDKKVYSFED
+1301 VTKTSDKKVYSYED

-1451 SVVNVGDEID
+1451 SVVNVGDEIE
-1461 YTITVNNTGKKDLKD
+1461 YTITVNNTGKKDFKD

-1523 KVVDEGLCEIVNV
+1523 KVIDEGLCEIVNV
-1536 GYVKANTD
+1536 GYVKANTV

-1550 SDSSEKKDDSTSTE
+1550 SDSSEKKDDSTTE
-1564 SKDENSSESTTE
+1564 SKDENTSESTTTESKDENTSDSSESTT
-1576 NSSNSTSTES
+1576 
-1586 TNSTPSGDAT
+1586 
-1596 DKSDSDDGASE
+1596 E

-1630 APSSEATTLDKDE
+1630 APSSEATTTTKDE
-1643 TSSEATTSTS
+1643 ASEATTAAKDEASEATTLAKDDTTST
-1653 SGDATASDGSH
+1653 DKSD
-1664 NGTSEG
+1664 
-1670 SAESTTES
+1670 S

-1729 IAPELAIGKTSD
+1729 IAPELAINKTSD

-1763 AVAKNIHVIDKLDKV
+1763 AVAKNIHVTDKLDKA

-1798 FNCAIKCDGQSYDI
+1798 GDCTIKCDGQSYDI
-1812 QSKVSLAKGQTMK
+1812 QSKVALAKGQTMK
-1825 IQYDVLFKSSD
+1825 IKYDVLFKSSD

-1844 TAKAQASNQKNP
+1844 SAKAQASNQKNP

-1933 VVKGAESSC
+1933 VVKGAEIEA
-1942 KGNSFVIKTKQDL
+1942 KDNSFVIKTKQDL

-1966 TKFSKKGTYKNTAVA
+1966 AKFSKKGTYKNTAVA

-1998 KIGVSPKNV
+1998 KTGVSPKNV
-2007 IRTVTKGTKDVKTG
+2007 TPKNVIKTVTKGTKDVKTG

-2036 GYLGFVVVK
+2036 GYLGFVAVK

>member
-1 MPIKTRPPPLSRNLE
+1 
-16 ILPNITRGDEKDMV
+16 MV
-30 RKIFNKA
+30 RKIINKA
-37 VSAVTTTLLAFTTLA
+37 ISAVTTTLLAFTTLA
-52 SAIPVTTYAANPTVK
+52 SAIPVTTYAAAAKDSIQK
-67 SKTELKKQSD
+67 STTKITSKNKD
-77 PAGAGFGTF
+77 KAAGYGTF
-86 VFDSD
+86 DFEADSS
-91 IGHGVQFSC
+91 GYTFSH
-100 SKNLKKADKSA
+100 SSNLKKAVKT
-111 GTKDWIWASEKNGGH
+111 GPNKDWIWEDRDQGSADDKLKKLIG
-126 DEGLSSNAAKKRLGD
+126 NAYIAKLNPDK
-141 AWISKLESGKTY
+141 SF
-153 WVKYSNVQKA
+153 WVEYSNVKKVDDEGNQLG
-163 NTTKRYDVKV
+163 NYDVKV
-173 VFDNPK
+173 VFDNA
-179 GEIDN
+179 GGSISGAE
-184 AYGKDIAVFDGQ
+184 GHDIAIFDGQ

-207 LDCTLYVYEHGT
+207 IRCTIYVYKHGT
-219 SKLIS
+219 KTLIS
-224 GNDNKL
+224 GADDKL
-230 HFRFIDIDCN
+230 HFRFLDIDCN
-240 QAIEVLTPGRV
+240 QAVESMCPGRTD
-251 NWWYKKSKVE
+251 WYMMGSKVSWSGE
-261 WTTKSKCNKIG
+261 PRCTKIG
-272 ATHGNTFGA
+272 AEQGNTVTYNGDTNTPDSGILSPHGA
-281 VGEGL
+281 TASKSE
-286 ADDDAIQIKIDNETS
+286 
-301 QKDKDAYKTA
+301 KDAYRTA
-311 VRYTAALG
+311 CRYTWSVG
-319 FTPPASVANTFKVR
+319 FTPIASSPFTYRVR
-333 YYAGGTDAAGGL
+333 YFSGGVENI
-345 GTQKN
+345 GTQTN
-350 GVFFSFDGGL
+350 GAFFSFDGGL
-360 DLDDEP
+360 TLPPIPDE
-366 DAKLYIDKTTP
+366 AELSIDKVSD
-377 KYSYK
+377 KYVHK
-382 VGDTF
+382 VGDSW
-387 DYTIAV
+387 DYTIKV
-393 KNVTKESKA
+393 KNVTDESQA
-402 ITAEKV
+402 VTAENV
-408 VVSDTNIPSGL
+408 VVTDTIPSGL
-419 KVNSVSTSQ
+419 KVNSVTTSK
-428 GTATHSGNSVTANL
+428 GTASHKGNAVTVNV
-442 GNLAQDATATVKV
+442 GDLAQDATATVKV
-455 NVTALEAGNGSELYN
+455 NVTALETSNGTRPYNTAKVVAENGSV
-470 SAYADANNA
+470 DGG
-479 PRVWD
+479 WHD
-484 DAKVAVNSANV
+484 DDGNYINSANV

-506 AVGEKANFT
+506 AVGDKANFT
-515 IKVKNTKGIA
+515 VKVKNTKGIA
-525 ENLTVSDALP
+525 TNVTVADTLP

-550 PANVDVR
+550 PANVSVPVAPKDV
-557 IHGPADKPNDLMDT
+557 T
-571 NEKGLTETK
+571 NQLNKTLFEKSETK
-580 TITATKSKSGD
+580 TITTTKSKSGD

-617 AGNGKEQQNVVTATG
+617 AGNGKEQQNVVTVTG

-659 PYKDEKKDNRCDNEF
+659 PYKDKKKDNRCDNEF

-702 KDVVISDVTLPE
+702 KDVVVEDVTLPE

-734 TFSKASGGNGNTI
+734 TFSKASGGNGNII
-747 KYHVAGTADETN
+747 KYHVAGTADVTN

-791 MAGGASLRISYNANA
+791 MAGGASLKISYNANA

-1088 ITKDCKITYNDSKD
+1088 ITKECKITYNDSKD

-1134 LVNTTGVNC
+1134 LVNITGVNC

-1149 KYAETPFNPE
+1149 KYAETPFNPV
-1159 DTTPELK
+1159 DPTPDLK

-1176 SVGDTGHYTVKVTQ
+1176 SVGDKGHYTVKVTQ

-1208 KKAILDTKTIKLTDS
+1208 EKAILDTKTIKLTDS

-1301 VTKTSDKKVYSFED
+1301 VTKTSDKKVYSYED

-1343 SGAKVLAET
+1343 SGAKVLAKT

-1451 SVVNVGDEID
+1451 SVVNVGDEIE

-1513 GAKADVTFKV
+1513 GDKADVTFKV
-1523 KVVDEGLCEIVNV
+1523 KVIDEGLCEIVNV
-1536 GYVKANTD
+1536 GYVKANTAS
-1544 GGALAP
+1544 GALAP
-1550 SDSSEKKDDSTSTE
+1550 SDSSEKKDDSTTE

-1576 NSSNSTSTES
+1576 DSTSTPSDSSES
-1586 TNSTPSGDAT
+1586 TT
-1596 DKSDSDDGASE
+1596 E

-1630 APSSEATTLDKDE
+1630 APSSEATTTTKDE
-1643 TSSEATTSTS
+1643 ASEATTAAKDEASEATTTSKDDTTST
-1653 SGDATASDGSH
+1653 DKSD
-1664 NGTSEG
+1664 
-1670 SAESTTES
+1670 S

-1729 IAPELAIGKTSD
+1729 IAPELAINKTSD

-1763 AVAKNIHVIDKLDKV
+1763 AVAKNIHVVDKLDKV

-1798 FNCAIKCDGQSYDI
+1798 GDCTIKCDGQSYDI
-1812 QSKVSLAKGQTMK
+1812 QSKVALAKGQTMK
-1825 IQYDVLFKSSD
+1825 IKYDVLFKSSD

-1844 TAKAQASNQKNP
+1844 SAKAQASNQKNP

-1910 KDNFNKDGVKIQKSS
+1910 KDNLNKDGVKIQKSS

-1933 VVKGAESSC
+1933 VVKGAEIEA
-1942 KGNSFVIKTKQDL
+1942 KDNSFVIKTKQDL

-1966 TKFSKKGTYKNTAVA
+1966 AKFSKKGTYKNTAVA

-1998 KIGVSPKNV
+1998 KTGVSPKNV
-2007 IRTVTKGTKDVKTG
+2007 TPKNVIKTVTKGTKDVKTG

>member
-1 MPIKTRPPPLSRNLE
+1 
-16 ILPNITRGDEKDMV
+16 MV
-30 RKIFNKA
+30 RKIINKA
-37 VSAVTTTLLAFTTLA
+37 ISAVTTTLLAFTTLA
-52 SAIPVTTYAANPTVK
+52 SAIPVTTYAAAAKDSIQK
-67 SKTELKKQSD
+67 STTKITSKNKD
-77 PAGAGFGTF
+77 KAAGYGTF
-86 VFDSD
+86 DFEADSS
-91 IGHGVQFSC
+91 GYTFSH
-100 SKNLKKADKSA
+100 SSNLKKAVKT
-111 GTKDWIWASEKNGGH
+111 GPNKDWIWEDRDQGSADDKLKKLIG
-126 DEGLSSNAAKKRLGD
+126 NAYIAKLNPDK
-141 AWISKLESGKTY
+141 SF
-153 WVKYSNVQKA
+153 WVEYSNVKKVDDEGNQLG
-163 NTTKRYDVKV
+163 NYDVKV
-173 VFDNPK
+173 VFDNA
-179 GEIDN
+179 GGSISGAE
-184 AYGKDIAVFDGQ
+184 GHDIAIFDGQ

-207 LDCTLYVYEHGT
+207 IRCTIYVYKHGT
-219 SKLIS
+219 KTLIS
-224 GNDNKL
+224 GADDKL
-230 HFRFIDIDCN
+230 HFRFLDIDCN
-240 QAIEVLTPGRV
+240 QAVESMCPGRTD
-251 NWWYKKSKVE
+251 WYMMGSKVSWSGE
-261 WTTKSKCNKIG
+261 PRCTKIG
-272 ATHGNTFGA
+272 AEQGNTVTYNGDTNTPDSGILSPHGA
-281 VGEGL
+281 TASKSE
-286 ADDDAIQIKIDNETS
+286 
-301 QKDKDAYKTA
+301 KDAYRTA
-311 VRYTAALG
+311 CRYTWSVG
-319 FTPPASVANTFKVR
+319 FTPIASSPFTYRVR
-333 YYAGGTDAAGGL
+333 YFSGGVENI
-345 GTQKN
+345 GTQTN
-350 GVFFSFDGGL
+350 GAFFSFDGGL
-360 DLDDEP
+360 TLPPIPDE
-366 DAKLYIDKTTP
+366 AELSIDKVSD
-377 KYSYK
+377 KYVHK
-382 VGDTF
+382 VGDSW
-387 DYTIAV
+387 DYTIKV
-393 KNVTKESKA
+393 KNVTDESQA
-402 ITAEKV
+402 VTAENV
-408 VVSDTNIPSGL
+408 VVTDTIPSGL
-419 KVNSVSTSQ
+419 KVNSVTTSK
-428 GTATHSGNSVTANL
+428 GTASHKGNAVTVNV
-442 GNLAQDATATVKV
+442 GDLAQDATATVKV
-455 NVTALEAGNGSELYN
+455 NVTALETSNGTRPYNTAKVVAENGSV
-470 SAYADANNA
+470 DGG
-479 PRVWD
+479 WHD
-484 DAKVAVNSANV
+484 DDGNYINSANV

-506 AVGEKANFT
+506 AVGDKANFT
-515 IKVKNTKGIA
+515 VKVKNTKGIA
-525 ENLTVSDALP
+525 TNVTVADTLP

-550 PANVDVR
+550 PANVSMPVAPKDV
-557 IHGPADKPNDLMDT
+557 T
-571 NEKGLTETK
+571 NQLNKTLFEKSETK
-580 TITATKSKSGD
+580 TITTTKSKSGD

-702 KDVVISDVTLPE
+702 KDVVVEDVTLPE

-747 KYHVAGTADETN
+747 KYHVAGTADVTN

-791 MAGGASLRISYNANA
+791 MAGGASLKISYNANA

-877 NTHKGTIARNLV
+877 NTHNGTIARNLV

-1088 ITKDCKITYNDSKD
+1088 ITKECKITYNDSKD

-1149 KYAETPFNPE
+1149 KYAETPFNPV
-1159 DTTPELK
+1159 DPTPDLK

-1176 SVGDTGHYTVKVTQ
+1176 SVGDKGHYTVKVTQ

-1208 KKAILDTKTIKLTDS
+1208 EKAILDTKTIKLTDS

-1301 VTKTSDKKVYSFED
+1301 VTKTSDKKVYSYED

-1451 SVVNVGDEID
+1451 SVVNVGDEIE

-1523 KVVDEGLCEIVNV
+1523 KVIDEGLCEIVNV
-1536 GYVKANTD
+1536 GYVKANTVS
-1544 GGALAP
+1544 GALAP
-1550 SDSSEKKDDSTSTE
+1550 SDSSEKKDDSTTE
-1564 SKDENSSESTTE
+1564 SKDENSSSEATTESEDENTSDSSESTT
-1576 NSSNSTSTES
+1576 
-1586 TNSTPSGDAT
+1586 
-1596 DKSDSDDGASE
+1596 E

-1630 APSSEATTLDKDE
+1630 APSSEATTTTKDE
-1643 TSSEATTSTS
+1643 ASEATTLAKDNTSSEATTLAKDDTTST
-1653 SGDATASDGSH
+1653 DKSD
-1664 NGTSEG
+1664 
-1670 SAESTTES
+1670 S

-1729 IAPELAIGKTSD
+1729 IAPELAINKTSD

-1798 FNCAIKCDGQSYDI
+1798 GDCTIKCDGQSYDI
-1812 QSKVSLAKGQTMK
+1812 QSKVALAKGQTMK
-1825 IQYDVLFKSSD
+1825 IKYDVLFKSSD

-1844 TAKAQASNQKNP
+1844 SAKAQASNQKNP

-1933 VVKGAESSC
+1933 VVKGAEIEA
-1942 KGNSFVIKTKQDL
+1942 KDNSFVIKTKQDL

-1966 TKFSKKGTYKNTAVA
+1966 AKFSKKGTYKNTAVA

-1998 KIGVSPKNV
+1998 KTGVSPKNV
-2007 IRTVTKGTKDVKTG
+2007 TPKNVIKTVTKGTKDVKTG

-2036 GYLGFVVVK
+2036 GYLGFVAVK

>member
-1 MPIKTRPPPLSRNLE
+1 
-16 ILPNITRGDEKDMV
+16 MV

-37 VSAVTTTLLAFTTLA
+37 ISAVTTTLLAFTTLA
-52 SAIPVTTYAANPTVK
+52 SAIPVTTYAASSTVK
-67 SKTELKKQSD
+67 SKTELKKQND

-91 IGHGVQFSC
+91 SSNGVTFTH
-100 SKNLKKADKSA
+100 SKNLKKAVKTGSN
-111 GTKDWIWASEKNGGH
+111 KDWIWQDR
-126 DEGLSSNAAKKRLGD
+126 DEGGDSADNKKRLGD
-141 AWISKLESGKTY
+141 AWISKLESGKSY
-153 WVKYSNVQKA
+153 WVKYSGVKKKD
-163 NTTKRYDVKV
+163 TTKTYDVKV

-179 GEIDN
+179 GEISG
-184 AYGKDIAVFDGQ
+184 AEGHDIAIFDGQ

-272 ATHGNTFGA
+272 ATHGNIFGA
-281 VGEGL
+281 INEAV
-286 ADDDAIQIKIDNETS
+286 ADDDAIQIDTSKDNIS
-301 QKDKDAYKTA
+301 DADRKKYNIA
-311 VRYTAALG
+311 VRHTAALG
-319 FTPPASVANTFKVR
+319 FTPPASAANTFKVR
-333 YYAGGTDAAGGL
+333 YYAGGTDKAGGL
-345 GTQKN
+345 GTQTN
-350 GVFFSFDGGL
+350 GVFFSFDGKL
-360 DLDDEP
+360 DLSEEP
-366 DAKLYIDKTTP
+366 DAELYINKTTP

-402 ITAEKV
+402 VTAENV
-408 VVSDTNIPSGL
+408 TVDDSVPAGL
-419 KVNSVSTSQ
+419 KINSVSTSK
-428 GTATHSGNSVTANL
+428 GTATHSGNKVTATI
-442 GNLAQDATATVKV
+442 GDLAQDATTTVKV
-455 NVTALEAGNGSELYN
+455 NVTALEAGNGQELYN
-470 SAYADANNA
+470 AANADANNA

-495 QVDKVVDKYEY
+495 QVDKVVDKYE
-506 AVGEKANFT
+506 KANFT
-515 IKVKNTKGIA
+515 VKVKNTKGIA

-580 TITATKSKSGD
+580 TITATKSKNGD

-602 ANATATITFSATAAE
+602 ANSTATITFSATATE

-747 KYHVAGTADETN
+747 KYHVAGTADVTN

-791 MAGGASLRISYNANA
+791 MAGGASLKISYNANA
-806 LENDKVDVNGSEIR
+806 LENDKVDVNGSEIK

-1010 LKVTT
+1010 LKVTI

-1062 IKDFMNESNMV
+1062 
-1073 KIREDSLKVTLDNKD
+1073 
-1088 ITKDCKITYNDSKD
+1088 TK
-1102 GFEIETGKD
+1102 
-1111 LAQSQ
+1111 
-1116 AIVVSYKAEVLLA
+1116 
-1129 AAGKD
+1129 
-1134 LVNTTGVNC
+1134 
-1143 TNNPEW
+1143 
-1149 KYAETPFNPE
+1149 
-1159 DTTPELK
+1159 
-1166 IEKKSDKTNY
+1166 
-1176 SVGDTGHYTVKVTQ
+1176 
-1190 TADNATARNVV
+1190 
-1201 IEDAFDN
+1201 
-1208 KKAILDTKTIKLTDS
+1208 
-1223 KGKDITKE
+1223 
-1231 VSIAGTPSGYKIETG
+1231 
-1246 KNLAQNEFFTVTY
+1246 
-1259 DVLFTD
+1259 
-1265 QTLGGEEVTNVA
+1265 
-1277 KTHADNVPEKTT
+1277 
-1289 TVTVKI
+1289 
-1295 EKPELE
+1295 
-1301 VTKTSDKKVYSFED
+1301 
-1315 TAHYTVKTEEVKE
+1315 EVKE
-1328 NATAYNVVIDDQLQV
+1328 NATAYNIVIDDQLQV

-1369 ECKGTGYTI
+1369 EC
-1378 KTKRDLTKGETF
+1378 
-1390 TVNYDVVFED
+1390 
-1400 RSLIDNYVPN
+1400 
-1410 VVKVTADN
+1410 
-1418 ASAQTENEV
+1418 
-1427 TPKTVKTEDGAEYQ
+1427 
-1441 ILKSCQPASG
+1441 
-1451 SVVNVGDEID
+1451 
-1461 YTITVNNTGKKDLKD
+1461 TITVNNTGKMLRQEMFL
-1476 VKIKDAIPTHTQYV
+1476 I
-1490 SGGTLTKADDKD
+1490 
-1502 TVVFKVDEIKA
+1502 
-1513 GAKADVTFKV
+1513 
-1523 KVVDEGLCEIVNV
+1523 
-1536 GYVKANTD
+1536 
-1544 GGALAP
+1544 
-1550 SDSSEKKDDSTSTE
+1550 
-1564 SKDENSSESTTE
+1564 
-1576 NSSNSTSTES
+1576 
-1586 TNSTPSGDAT
+1586 
-1596 DKSDSDDGASE
+1596 
-1607 KKDDGWADATTGVEL
+1607 
-1622 DTTEATTE
+1622 
-1630 APSSEATTLDKDE
+1630 
-1643 TSSEATTSTS
+1643 
-1653 SGDATASDGSH
+1653 
-1664 NGTSEG
+1664 
-1670 SAESTTES
+1670 
-1678 KSDSNG
+1678 
-1684 SILDKIKDT
+1684 
-1693 LNGAKDTITGND
+1693 
-1705 PEFSGDDFYA
+1705 
-1715 TNQVVHFVP
+1715 
-1724 YRVQV
+1724 
-1729 IAPELAIGKTSD
+1729 
-1741 KKEYTVG
+1741 
-1748 ETGHYNVEVVQTKDD
+1748 
-1763 AVAKNIHVIDKLDKV
+1763 
-1778 GAEIQKDSIKVYD
+1778 
-1791 GEGKLVT
+1791 
-1798 FNCAIKCDGQSYDI
+1798 
-1812 QSKVSLAKGQTMK
+1812 
-1825 IQYDVLFKSSD
+1825 
-1836 LSGQKVLN
+1836 
-1844 TAKAQASNQKNP
+1844 
-1856 EDWVEDNNEV
+1856 
-1866 SLDKPKLAI
+1866 
-1875 KKSSNRVTFKP
+1875 
-1886 GETGEYTITVTNK
+1886 
-1899 STTATAKNVVV
+1899 
-1910 KDNFNKDGVKIQKSS
+1910 
-1925 IKIENDGK
+1925 
-1933 VVKGAESSC
+1933 
-1942 KGNSFVIKTKQDL
+1942 
-1955 APNADM
+1955 
-1961 VITYK
+1961 
-1966 TKFSKKGTYKNTAVA
+1966 
-1981 TSDNTDP
+1981 
-1988 VKANNKVKVT
+1988 
-1998 KIGVSPKNV
+1998 
-2007 IRTVTKGTKDVKTG
+2007 
-2021 DVLGLAVLVVLVAGI
+2021 
-2036 GYLGFVVVK
+2036 
-2045 RKKSK
+2045 

>member
-1 MPIKTRPPPLSRNLE
+1 MNERR
-16 ILPNITRGDEKDMV
+16 EKKMV
-30 RKIFNKA
+30 RKIINKA
-37 VSAVTTTLLAFTTLA
+37 ISAVTTTLLAFTTLA
-52 SAIPVTTYAANPTVK
+52 SAIPVTTYAAAAKDSIQK
-67 SKTELKKQSD
+67 STTKITSKNKD
-77 PAGAGFGTF
+77 KAAGYGTF
-86 VFDSD
+86 DFEADSS
-91 IGHGVQFSC
+91 GYTFSH
-100 SKNLKKADKSA
+100 SSNLKKAVKT
-111 GTKDWIWASEKNGGH
+111 GPNKDWIWEDRDQGSADDKLKKLIG
-126 DEGLSSNAAKKRLGD
+126 NAYIAKLNPDK
-141 AWISKLESGKTY
+141 SF
-153 WVKYSNVQKA
+153 WVEYSNVKKVDDEGNQLG
-163 NTTKRYDVKV
+163 NYDVKV
-173 VFDNPK
+173 VFDNA
-179 GEIDN
+179 GGSISGAE
-184 AYGKDIAVFDGQ
+184 GHDIAIFDGQ

-207 LDCTLYVYEHGT
+207 IRCTIYVYKHGT
-219 SKLIS
+219 KTLIS
-224 GNDNKL
+224 GADDKL
-230 HFRFIDIDCN
+230 HFRFLDIDCN
-240 QAIEVLTPGRV
+240 QAVESMCPGRTD
-251 NWWYKKSKVE
+251 WYMMGSKVSWSGE
-261 WTTKSKCNKIG
+261 PRCTKIG
-272 ATHGNTFGA
+272 AEQGNTVTYNGDTNTPDSGILSPHGA
-281 VGEGL
+281 TASKSE
-286 ADDDAIQIKIDNETS
+286 
-301 QKDKDAYKTA
+301 KDAYRTA
-311 VRYTAALG
+311 CRYTWSVG
-319 FTPPASVANTFKVR
+319 FTPIASSPFTYRVR
-333 YYAGGTDAAGGL
+333 YFSGGVENI
-345 GTQKN
+345 GTQTN
-350 GVFFSFDGGL
+350 GAFFSFDGGL
-360 DLDDEP
+360 TLPPIPDE
-366 DAKLYIDKTTP
+366 AELSIDKVSD
-377 KYSYK
+377 KYVHK
-382 VGDTF
+382 VGDSW
-387 DYTIAV
+387 DYTIKV
-393 KNVTKESKA
+393 KNVTDESQA
-402 ITAEKV
+402 VTAENV
-408 VVSDTNIPSGL
+408 VVTDTIPSGL
-419 KVNSVSTSQ
+419 KVNSVTTSK
-428 GTATHSGNSVTANL
+428 GTASHKGNAVTVNV
-442 GNLAQDATATVKV
+442 GDLAQDATATVKV
-455 NVTALEAGNGSELYN
+455 NVTALETSNGTRPYNTAKVVAENGSV
-470 SAYADANNA
+470 DGG
-479 PRVWD
+479 WHD
-484 DAKVAVNSANV
+484 DDGNYINSANV

-506 AVGEKANFT
+506 AVGDKANFT
-515 IKVKNTKGIA
+515 VKVKNTKGIA
-525 ENLTVSDALP
+525 TNVTVADTLP

-550 PANVDVR
+550 PANVSVPVAPKDV
-557 IHGPADKPNDLMDT
+557 T
-571 NEKGLTETK
+571 NQLNKTLFEKSETK

-702 KDVVISDVTLPE
+702 KDVVVEDVTLPE

-720 DSIEISEVSDSGTK
+720 DSIKISEISDNGTK

-774 VITVEKKG
+774 IITVEKKG

-791 MAGGASLRISYNANA
+791 MAGGASLKIEYNANA

-952 KYDLAQGKNPETQ
+952 KYDLAQGKNPEAQ

-1116 AIVVSYKAEVLLA
+1116 AIVVSYKAEVLLT

-1149 KYAETPFNPE
+1149 KYAEAPFSPE
-1159 DTTPELK
+1159 DPTPELK

-1231 VSIAGTPSGYKIETG
+1231 VTIEGTQSGYKIETG

-1390 TVNYDVVFED
+1390 TVNYDVIFED

-1451 SVVNVGDEID
+1451 SVVNVGDEIN

-1536 GYVKANTD
+1536 GYVKASTD

-1622 DTTEATTE
+1622 DTTTAAKDETT
-1630 APSSEATTLDKDE
+1630 SSEANTLDKDE
-1643 TSSEATTSTS
+1643 TSSEATTASTDKS
-1653 SGDATASDGSH
+1653 DSKDDTTATDKSD
-1664 NGTSEG
+1664 
-1670 SAESTTES
+1670 S
-1678 KSDSNG
+1678 KDDSNG
-1684 SILDKIKDT
+1684 SLVDQIKDT
-1693 LNGAKDTITGND
+1693 ISNIKDNVTGND

-1763 AVAKNIHVIDKLDKV
+1763 AVAKNIHVVDKLDKA

-1798 FNCAIKCDGQSYDI
+1798 GDCTIKCDGQSYDI
-1812 QSKVSLAKGQTMK
+1812 QSKVALAKGQTMK

-1844 TAKAQASNQKNP
+1844 TAKAQASNQKNS

-1933 VVKGAESSC
+1933 VVKGAEISC
-1942 KGNSFVIKTKQDL
+1942 KDNSFVIKTKQDL

-1966 TKFSKKGTYKNTAVA
+1966 AKFSKKGTYKNTAVA
-1981 TSDNTDP
+1981 TSDNTDT
-1988 VKANNKVKVT
+1988 VKAKNTVKVT
-1998 KIGVSPKNV
+1998 KSGVSPKNV
-2007 IRTVTKGTKDVKTG
+2007 TPKNVIKTITKGTKDVKTG

-2036 GYLGFVVVK
+2036 GYLGFTVVK
-2045 RKKSK
+2045 RKKSN

>member
-1 MPIKTRPPPLSRNLE
+1 MPIKTRPPPFSKNPIQNTNER
-16 ILPNITRGDEKDMV
+16 REKKMV
-30 RKIFNKA
+30 RKIINKA
-37 VSAVTTTLLAFTTLA
+37 ISAVTTTLLAFTTLA
-52 SAIPVTTYAANPTVK
+52 SAIPVTTYAAAAKDSIQK
-67 SKTELKKQSD
+67 STTKITSKNKD
-77 PAGAGFGTF
+77 KAAGYGTF
-86 VFDSD
+86 DFEADSS
-91 IGHGVQFSC
+91 GYTFSH
-100 SKNLKKADKSA
+100 SSNLKKAVKT
-111 GTKDWIWASEKNGGH
+111 GPNKDWIWEDRDQGSADDKLKKLIG
-126 DEGLSSNAAKKRLGD
+126 NAYIAKLNPDK
-141 AWISKLESGKTY
+141 SF
-153 WVKYSNVQKA
+153 WVEYSNVKKVDDEGNQLG
-163 NTTKRYDVKV
+163 NYDVKV
-173 VFDNPK
+173 VFDNA
-179 GEIDN
+179 GGSISGAE
-184 AYGKDIAVFDGQ
+184 GHDIAIFDGQ
-196 LGAVRFRGYKH
+196 LGAVRFRGYKYIR
-207 LDCTLYVYEHGT
+207 CTIYVYKHGT
-219 SKLIS
+219 KTLIS
-224 GNDNKL
+224 GADDKL
-230 HFRFIDIDCN
+230 HFRFLDIDCN
-240 QAIEVLTPGRV
+240 QAVESMCPGRTD
-251 NWWYKKSKVE
+251 WYMMGSKVSWSGE
-261 WTTKSKCNKIG
+261 PRCTKIG
-272 ATHGNTFGA
+272 AEQGNTVTYNGDTNTPDSGILSPHGA
-281 VGEGL
+281 TASKSE
-286 ADDDAIQIKIDNETS
+286 
-301 QKDKDAYKTA
+301 KDAYRTA
-311 VRYTAALG
+311 CRYTWSVG
-319 FTPPASVANTFKVR
+319 FTPIASSPFTYRVR
-333 YYAGGTDAAGGL
+333 YFSGGGDGI

-350 GVFFSFDGGL
+350 GAFFSFDGGL
-360 DLDDEP
+360 TLPPIPDE
-366 DAKLYIDKTTP
+366 AELSIDKVSD
-377 KYSYK
+377 KYVHK
-382 VGDTF
+382 VGDSW
-387 DYTIAV
+387 DYTIKV
-393 KNVTKESKA
+393 KNVTDESQA
-402 ITAEKV
+402 VTAENV
-408 VVSDTNIPSGL
+408 VVTDTIPSGL
-419 KVNSVSTSQ
+419 KVNSVTTSK
-428 GTATHSGNSVTANL
+428 GTASHKGNAVTVNV
-442 GNLAQDATATVKV
+442 GDLAQDATATVKV
-455 NVTALEAGNGSELYN
+455 NVTALETSNGTRPYNTAKVVAENGSVDGGWHDDDGNYIN
-470 SAYADANNA
+470 SAD
-479 PRVWD
+479 
-484 DAKVAVNSANV
+484 V

-506 AVGEKANFT
+506 AVGDKANFT
-515 IKVKNTKGIA
+515 VKVKNTKGIA
-525 ENLTVSDALP
+525 TNVTVADTLP

-550 PANVDVR
+550 PANVSMPVVPKDV
-557 IHGPADKPNDLMDT
+557 T
-571 NEKGLTETK
+571 NQLNKTLFEKSETK

-747 KYHVAGTADETN
+747 KYHVAGTADVTN

-791 MAGGASLRISYNANA
+791 MAGGASLKISYNANA

-1088 ITKDCKITYNDSKD
+1088 ITKECKITYNDSKD

-1129 AAGKD
+1129 ADGKD

-1149 KYAETPFNPE
+1149 KYAETPFNPV
-1159 DTTPELK
+1159 DPTPDLK

-1176 SVGDTGHYTVKVTQ
+1176 SVGDKGHYTVKVTQ

-1208 KKAILDTKTIKLTDS
+1208 EKAILDTKTIKLTDS

-1231 VSIAGTPSGYKIETG
+1231 VTIEGTQSGYKIETG

-1451 SVVNVGDEID
+1451 SVVNVGDEIE

-1523 KVVDEGLCEIVNV
+1523 KVIDEGLCEIVNV
-1536 GYVKANTD
+1536 GYVKANTVS
-1544 GGALAP
+1544 GALAP
-1550 SDSSEKKDDSTSTE
+1550 SDSSEKKDDSTTE
-1564 SKDENSSESTTE
+1564 SKDENSSSETTTESKDENTSDSSESTT
-1576 NSSNSTSTES
+1576 
-1586 TNSTPSGDAT
+1586 
-1596 DKSDSDDGASE
+1596 E

-1630 APSSEATTLDKDE
+1630 APSSEATTTTKDE
-1643 TSSEATTSTS
+1643 ASEATTLAKDDTTST
-1653 SGDATASDGSH
+1653 D
-1664 NGTSEG
+1664 
-1670 SAESTTES
+1670 

-1729 IAPELAIGKTSD
+1729 IAPELAINKTSD

-1798 FNCAIKCDGQSYDI
+1798 GDCTIKCDGQSYDI
-1812 QSKVSLAKGQTMK
+1812 QSKVALAKGQTMK
-1825 IQYDVLFKSSD
+1825 IKYDVLFKSSD

-1844 TAKAQASNQKNP
+1844 SAKAQASNQKNP

-1933 VVKGAESSC
+1933 VVKGAEIEA
-1942 KGNSFVIKTKQDL
+1942 KDNSFVIKTKQDL

-1966 TKFSKKGTYKNTAVA
+1966 AKFSKKGTYKNTAVA

-1998 KIGVSPKNV
+1998 KTGVSPKNV
-2007 IRTVTKGTKDVKTG
+2007 TPKNVIKTVTKGTKDVKTG

>member
-1 MPIKTRPPPLSRNLE
+1 
-16 ILPNITRGDEKDMV
+16 MV

-37 VSAVTTTLLAFTTLA
+37 ISAITTTLLAFTTLA
-52 SAIPVTTYAANPTVK
+52 SAIPVTTYAASPTVK

-86 VFDSD
+86 IFASDSS
-91 IGHGVQFSC
+91 HGVTFTH
-100 SKNLKKADKSA
+100 SKNLKKAVKTGA
-111 GTKDWIWASEKNGGH
+111 KKDWIWQDR
-126 DEGLSSNAAKKRLGD
+126 DEGGDSADNKKRLGD

-153 WVKYSNVQKA
+153 WVKYSGVKKKD
-163 NTTKRYDVKV
+163 TTKTYDVKV

-179 GEIDN
+179 GGINGAE
-184 AYGKDIAVFDGQ
+184 GHDIAIFDGQ

-281 VGEGL
+281 INEAV
-286 ADDDAIQIKIDNETS
+286 ADDDAIQIDTSKDNIS
-301 QKDKDAYKTA
+301 DADRKKYNIA
-311 VRYTAALG
+311 VRHTAALG
-319 FTPPASVANTFKVR
+319 FTPPASAANTFKVR
-333 YYAGGTDAAGGL
+333 YYAGGTDKAGGL
-345 GTQKN
+345 GTQTN
-350 GVFFSFDGGL
+350 GVFFSFDGKL
-360 DLDDEP
+360 DLSEEP
-366 DAKLYIDKTTP
+366 DAELYINKTTP

-402 ITAEKV
+402 VTAENV
-408 VVSDTNIPSGL
+408 TVDDSVPAGL
-419 KVNSVSTSQ
+419 KINSVSTSK
-428 GTATHSGNSVTANL
+428 GTATHSGNKVTATI
-442 GNLAQDATATVKV
+442 GDLAQDATTTVKV
-455 NVTALEAGNGSELYN
+455 NVTALEAGNGQELYN
-470 SAYADANNA
+470 AANADANNA

-515 IKVKNTKGIA
+515 VKVKNTKGIA

-702 KDVVISDVTLPE
+702 KDVVVEDVTLPE

-720 DSIEISEVSDSGTK
+720 DSIEISEVSGSGTK
-734 TFSKASGGNGNTI
+734 TFSKASGGNGNII
-747 KYHVAGTADETN
+747 KYHVAGTADVTN

-791 MAGGASLRISYNANA
+791 MAGGASLKISYNANA
-806 LENDKVDVNGSEIR
+806 LENDKVDVNGSEIK

-1062 IKDFMNESNMV
+1062 
-1073 KIREDSLKVTLDNKD
+1073 
-1088 ITKDCKITYNDSKD
+1088 TK
-1102 GFEIETGKD
+1102 
-1111 LAQSQ
+1111 
-1116 AIVVSYKAEVLLA
+1116 
-1129 AAGKD
+1129 
-1134 LVNTTGVNC
+1134 
-1143 TNNPEW
+1143 
-1149 KYAETPFNPE
+1149 
-1159 DTTPELK
+1159 
-1166 IEKKSDKTNY
+1166 
-1176 SVGDTGHYTVKVTQ
+1176 
-1190 TADNATARNVV
+1190 
-1201 IEDAFDN
+1201 
-1208 KKAILDTKTIKLTDS
+1208 
-1223 KGKDITKE
+1223 
-1231 VSIAGTPSGYKIETG
+1231 
-1246 KNLAQNEFFTVTY
+1246 
-1259 DVLFTD
+1259 
-1265 QTLGGEEVTNVA
+1265 
-1277 KTHADNVPEKTT
+1277 
-1289 TVTVKI
+1289 
-1295 EKPELE
+1295 
-1301 VTKTSDKKVYSFED
+1301 
-1315 TAHYTVKTEEVKE
+1315 EVKE
-1328 NATAYNVVIDDQLQV
+1328 NATAYNIVIDDQLQV

-1369 ECKGTGYTI
+1369 EC
-1378 KTKRDLTKGETF
+1378 
-1390 TVNYDVVFED
+1390 
-1400 RSLIDNYVPN
+1400 
-1410 VVKVTADN
+1410 
-1418 ASAQTENEV
+1418 
-1427 TPKTVKTEDGAEYQ
+1427 
-1441 ILKSCQPASG
+1441 
-1451 SVVNVGDEID
+1451 
-1461 YTITVNNTGKKDLKD
+1461 TITVNNTGKMLRQEMFL
-1476 VKIKDAIPTHTQYV
+1476 I
-1490 SGGTLTKADDKD
+1490 
-1502 TVVFKVDEIKA
+1502 
-1513 GAKADVTFKV
+1513 
-1523 KVVDEGLCEIVNV
+1523 
-1536 GYVKANTD
+1536 
-1544 GGALAP
+1544 
-1550 SDSSEKKDDSTSTE
+1550 
-1564 SKDENSSESTTE
+1564 
-1576 NSSNSTSTES
+1576 
-1586 TNSTPSGDAT
+1586 
-1596 DKSDSDDGASE
+1596 
-1607 KKDDGWADATTGVEL
+1607 
-1622 DTTEATTE
+1622 
-1630 APSSEATTLDKDE
+1630 
-1643 TSSEATTSTS
+1643 
-1653 SGDATASDGSH
+1653 
-1664 NGTSEG
+1664 
-1670 SAESTTES
+1670 
-1678 KSDSNG
+1678 
-1684 SILDKIKDT
+1684 
-1693 LNGAKDTITGND
+1693 
-1705 PEFSGDDFYA
+1705 
-1715 TNQVVHFVP
+1715 
-1724 YRVQV
+1724 
-1729 IAPELAIGKTSD
+1729 
-1741 KKEYTVG
+1741 
-1748 ETGHYNVEVVQTKDD
+1748 
-1763 AVAKNIHVIDKLDKV
+1763 
-1778 GAEIQKDSIKVYD
+1778 
-1791 GEGKLVT
+1791 
-1798 FNCAIKCDGQSYDI
+1798 
-1812 QSKVSLAKGQTMK
+1812 
-1825 IQYDVLFKSSD
+1825 
-1836 LSGQKVLN
+1836 
-1844 TAKAQASNQKNP
+1844 
-1856 EDWVEDNNEV
+1856 
-1866 SLDKPKLAI
+1866 
-1875 KKSSNRVTFKP
+1875 
-1886 GETGEYTITVTNK
+1886 
-1899 STTATAKNVVV
+1899 
-1910 KDNFNKDGVKIQKSS
+1910 
-1925 IKIENDGK
+1925 
-1933 VVKGAESSC
+1933 
-1942 KGNSFVIKTKQDL
+1942 
-1955 APNADM
+1955 
-1961 VITYK
+1961 
-1966 TKFSKKGTYKNTAVA
+1966 
-1981 TSDNTDP
+1981 
-1988 VKANNKVKVT
+1988 
-1998 KIGVSPKNV
+1998 
-2007 IRTVTKGTKDVKTG
+2007 
-2021 DVLGLAVLVVLVAGI
+2021 
-2036 GYLGFVVVK
+2036 
-2045 RKKSK
+2045 

>member
-1 MPIKTRPPPLSRNLE
+1 
-16 ILPNITRGDEKDMV
+16 MV

-37 VSAVTTTLLAFTTLA
+37 ISAVTTTLLAFTTLA
-52 SAIPVTTYAANPTVK
+52 SAIPVTTYAATTLK
-67 SKTELKKQSD
+67 SKCVSNLKADAVKGFSPFQM
-77 PAGAGFGTF
+77 PAN
-86 VFDSD
+86 SS
-91 IGHGVQFSC
+91 GVKITH
-100 SKNLKKADKSA
+100 SKNLTKA
-111 GTKDWIWASEKNGGH
+111 TKNDWIWGKTDQGAWNDSGMK
-126 DEGLSSNAAKKRLGD
+126 DSLGN
-141 AWISKLESGKTY
+141 AWIANLKSDTNY
-153 WVKYSNVQKA
+153 WVQYNNVALHEEDGQKL
-163 NTTKRYDVKV
+163 RGYYDVKV
-173 VFDNPK
+173 VFNNPK
-179 GEIDN
+179 GAISN
-184 AYGKDIAVFDGQ
+184 AYGKDIAIFDGQ

-207 LDCTLYVYEHGT
+207 LDCSIYLYKTGT
-219 SKLIS
+219 THLVTGDEGKMHL
-224 GNDNKL
+224 
-230 HFRFIDIDCN
+230 RFIDVDNN
-240 QAIEVLTPGRV
+240 QAVEVLTPGRV
-251 NWWYKKSKVE
+251 NWAYKKNKLSWMGK
-261 WTTKSKCNKIG
+261 TKCEKIG
-272 ATHGNTFGA
+272 ATYENTIWFDGDHN
-281 VGEGL
+281 VK
-286 ADDDAIQIKIDNETS
+286 DDWIQSDNLTE
-301 QKDKDAYKTA
+301 YKEA
-311 VRYTAALG
+311 VRYTFAVGL
-319 FTPPASVANTFKVR
+319 TPPADSPTTIKLR
-333 YYAGGTDAAGGL
+333 YYAGGLDREGGI
-345 GTQKN
+345 GTQRN
-350 GVFFSFDGGL
+350 GAFFSFDGNL
-360 DLDDEP
+360 DLPEEDD
-366 DAKLYIDKTTP
+366 ANLSIDKVSD
-377 KYSYK
+377 KYNHK
-382 VGDTF
+382 VGDTW
-387 DYTIAV
+387 DYTIKV
-393 KNVTKESKA
+393 KNVTATAVTAKDVK
-402 ITAEKV
+402 ITDSV
-408 VVSDTNIPSGL
+408 DSRL

-428 GTATHSGNSVTANL
+428 GTASHDGNAVTVNA
-442 GNLAQDATATVKV
+442 GDLAQNNTVTVKV
-455 NVTALEAGNGSELYN
+455 NVTALEASNGQQIYNKAKAESGNSE
-470 SAYADANNA
+470 D
-479 PRVWD
+479 VWD
-484 DAKVAVNSANV
+484 DDGNYVNSADV

-515 IKVKNTKGIA
+515 VKVKNTKGIA
-525 ENLTVSDALP
+525 TNVTVADILP

-550 PANVDVR
+550 PANVQMPVV
-557 IHGPADKPNDLMDT
+557 PNDIT
-571 NEKGLTETK
+571 NQLNQDLFTKKETK
-580 TITATKSKSGD
+580 TVTANKEKSGD

-720 DSIEISEVSDSGTK
+720 DSIEISEISDNGTK

-782 NGFVVKDSL
+782 NGFIVKDSL
-791 MAGGASLRISYNANA
+791 MAGGASLKISYNANA

-952 KYDLAQGKNPETQ
+952 KYDLAQGKNPEAQ

-1088 ITKDCKITYNDSKD
+1088 ITKECKITYNDSKD

-1116 AIVVSYKAEVLLA
+1116 AIVVSYKAEVLLT

-1149 KYAETPFNPE
+1149 KYAEAPFSPE
-1159 DTTPELK
+1159 DPTPELK

-1231 VSIAGTPSGYKIETG
+1231 VTIEGTQSGHKIETG

-1378 KTKRDLTKGETF
+1378 KTKRDLAKGETF

-1461 YTITVNNTGKKDLKD
+1461 YTITVSNTGKKDLKD

-1502 TVVFKVDEIKA
+1502 TVVFKVDKIKA

-1536 GYVKANTD
+1536 GYVKASTD

-1564 SKDENSSESTTE
+1564 SKDENSSSEATTE
-1576 NSSNSTSTES
+1576 DSTST
-1586 TNSTPSGDAT
+1586 P
-1596 DKSDSDDGASE
+1596 SDSSTE

-1622 DTTEATTE
+1622 DTTTAAKDETT
-1630 APSSEATTLDKDE
+1630 SSEATTLDKDE
-1643 TSSEATTSTS
+1643 TSSEATTSSDKSDSKDDTTATDKSDSTTS
-1653 SGDATASDGSH
+1653 SGDVTASDGSH
-1664 NGTSEG
+1664 NGTS
-1670 SAESTTES
+1670 
-1678 KSDSNG
+1678 KDDSNG
-1684 SILDKIKDT
+1684 SLVDQIKDT
-1693 LNGAKDTITGND
+1693 ISNIKDNVTGND

-1763 AVAKNIHVIDKLDKV
+1763 AVAKNIHVVDKLDKA

-1791 GEGKLVT
+1791 GAGKLIT
-1798 FNCAIKCDGQSYDI
+1798 GDCTITCDGQSYDI
-1812 QSKVSLAKGQTMK
+1812 QSKVALAKGETMK

-1856 EDWVEDNNEV
+1856 EDLVEDNNEV

-1886 GETGEYTITVTNK
+1886 GETGKYTITVTNK

-1933 VVKGAESSC
+1933 VVNGAEISC
-1942 KGNSFVIKTKQDL
+1942 KSNSFVIKTKQDL

-1966 TKFSKKGTYKNTAVA
+1966 AKFSKKGTYKNTAVA

-1988 VKANNKVKVT
+1988 VKAKNTVKVT
-1998 KIGVSPKNV
+1998 KSGVSPKNV
-2007 IRTVTKGTKDVKTG
+2007 TPKNVIKTITKGTKDVKTG
-2021 DVLGLAVLVVLVAGI
+2021 DVLGLAVLVILVAGI
-2036 GYLGFVVVK
+2036 GYLGFTVVK
-2045 RKKSK
+2045 RKKSN

>member
-1 MPIKTRPPPLSRNLE
+1 MNERR
-16 ILPNITRGDEKDMV
+16 EKKMV
-30 RKIFNKA
+30 RKIINKA
-37 VSAVTTTLLAFTTLA
+37 ISAVTTTLLAFTTLA
-52 SAIPVTTYAANPTVK
+52 SAIPVTTYAAAAKDSIQK
-67 SKTELKKQSD
+67 STTKITSKNKD
-77 PAGAGFGTF
+77 KAAGYGTF
-86 VFDSD
+86 DFEADSS
-91 IGHGVQFSC
+91 GYTFSH
-100 SKNLKKADKSA
+100 SSNLKKAVKT
-111 GTKDWIWASEKNGGH
+111 GPNKDWIWEDRDQGSADDKLKKLIG
-126 DEGLSSNAAKKRLGD
+126 NAYIAKLNPDK
-141 AWISKLESGKTY
+141 SF
-153 WVKYSNVQKA
+153 WVEYSNVKKVDDEGNQLG
-163 NTTKRYDVKV
+163 NYDVKV
-173 VFDNPK
+173 VFDNA
-179 GEIDN
+179 GGSISGAE
-184 AYGKDIAVFDGQ
+184 GHDIAIFDGQ

-207 LDCTLYVYEHGT
+207 IRCTIYVYKHGT
-219 SKLIS
+219 KTLIS
-224 GNDNKL
+224 GADDKL
-230 HFRFIDIDCN
+230 HFRFLDIDCN
-240 QAIEVLTPGRV
+240 QAVESMCPGRTD
-251 NWWYKKSKVE
+251 WYMMGSKVSWSGE
-261 WTTKSKCNKIG
+261 PRCTKIG
-272 ATHGNTFGA
+272 AEQGNTVTYNGDTNTPDSGILSPHGA
-281 VGEGL
+281 TASKSE
-286 ADDDAIQIKIDNETS
+286 
-301 QKDKDAYKTA
+301 KDAYRTA
-311 VRYTAALG
+311 CRYTWSVG
-319 FTPPASVANTFKVR
+319 FTPIASSPFTYRVR
-333 YYAGGTDAAGGL
+333 YFSGGVENI
-345 GTQKN
+345 GTQTN
-350 GVFFSFDGGL
+350 GAFFSFDGGL
-360 DLDDEP
+360 TLPPIPDE
-366 DAKLYIDKTTP
+366 AELSIDKVSD
-377 KYSYK
+377 KYVHK
-382 VGDTF
+382 VGDSW
-387 DYTIAV
+387 DYTIKV
-393 KNVTKESKA
+393 KNVTDESQA
-402 ITAEKV
+402 VTAENV
-408 VVSDTNIPSGL
+408 VVTDTIPSGL
-419 KVNSVSTSQ
+419 KVNSVTTSK
-428 GTATHSGNSVTANL
+428 GTASHKGNAVTVNV
-442 GNLAQDATATVKV
+442 GDLAQDATATVKV
-455 NVTALEAGNGSELYN
+455 NVTALETSNGTRPYNTAKVVAENGSV
-470 SAYADANNA
+470 DGG
-479 PRVWD
+479 WHD
-484 DAKVAVNSANV
+484 DDGNYINSANV

-506 AVGEKANFT
+506 AVGDKANFT
-515 IKVKNTKGIA
+515 VKVKNTKGIA
-525 ENLTVSDALP
+525 TNVTVADTLP
-535 SGMKLDYDSVKISGV
+535 SGMKLNYDSVKISGV
-550 PANVDVR
+550 PANVSMPVAPKDV
-557 IHGPADKPNDLMDT
+557 T
-571 NEKGLTETK
+571 NQLNKTLFEKSETK

-602 ANATATITFSATAAE
+602 ANATATITFSATATE
-617 AGNGKEQQNVVTATG
+617 DGNGKEQQNVVTATG

-747 KYHVAGTADETN
+747 KYHVAGTADVTN

-791 MAGGASLRISYNANA
+791 MAGGAILKISYNANA

-965 NAWNPSYV
+965 NSWNPSYV

-1088 ITKDCKITYNDSKD
+1088 ITKECKITYNDSKD

-1149 KYAETPFNPE
+1149 KYAETPFNPV
-1159 DTTPELK
+1159 DPTPDLK

-1176 SVGDTGHYTVKVTQ
+1176 SVGDKGHYTVKVTQ

-1208 KKAILDTKTIKLTDS
+1208 EKATLDTKTIKLTDS

-1289 TVTVKI
+1289 TVTVRI

-1301 VTKTSDKKVYSFED
+1301 VTKTSDKKVYSYED

-1451 SVVNVGDEID
+1451 SVVNVGDEIE

-1523 KVVDEGLCEIVNV
+1523 KVIDEGLCEIVNV
-1536 GYVKANTD
+1536 GYVKANTVS
-1544 GGALAP
+1544 GALAP
-1550 SDSSEKKDDSTSTE
+1550 SDSSEKKDDSTTE

-1576 NSSNSTSTES
+1576 DSTSTPSDSSES
-1586 TNSTPSGDAT
+1586 TT
-1596 DKSDSDDGASE
+1596 E

-1630 APSSEATTLDKDE
+1630 APSSEATTTTKDE
-1643 TSSEATTSTS
+1643 ASEATTAAKDEASEATTTSKDDTTST
-1653 SGDATASDGSH
+1653 DKSD
-1664 NGTSEG
+1664 
-1670 SAESTTES
+1670 S

-1729 IAPELAIGKTSD
+1729 IAPELAINKTSD

-1798 FNCAIKCDGQSYDI
+1798 GDCTIKCDGQSYDI
-1812 QSKVSLAKGQTMK
+1812 QSKVALAKGQTMK
-1825 IQYDVLFKSSD
+1825 IKYDVLFKSSD

-1844 TAKAQASNQKNP
+1844 SAKAQASNQKNP

-1933 VVKGAESSC
+1933 VVKGAEIEA
-1942 KGNSFVIKTKQDL
+1942 KDNSFVIKTKQDL

-1966 TKFSKKGTYKNTAVA
+1966 AKFSKKGTYKNTAVA

-1998 KIGVSPKNV
+1998 KTGVSPKNV
-2007 IRTVTKGTKDVKTG
+2007 TPKNVIKTVTKGTKDVKTG
-2021 DVLGLAVLVVLVAGI
+2021 DVLGLAVLLVLVAGI
-2036 GYLGFVVVK
+2036 GYLGFVIVK

>member
-1 MPIKTRPPPLSRNLE
+1 
-16 ILPNITRGDEKDMV
+16 MV
-30 RKIFNKA
+30 RKIINKA
-37 VSAVTTTLLAFTTLA
+37 ISAVTTTLLAFTTLA
-52 SAIPVTTYAANPTVK
+52 SAIPVTTYAAAAKDSIQK
-67 SKTELKKQSD
+67 STTKITSKNKD
-77 PAGAGFGTF
+77 KAAGYGTF
-86 VFDSD
+86 DFEADSS
-91 IGHGVQFSC
+91 GYTFSH
-100 SKNLKKADKSA
+100 SSNLKKAVKT
-111 GTKDWIWASEKNGGH
+111 GPNKDWIWEDRDQGSADDKLKKLIG
-126 DEGLSSNAAKKRLGD
+126 NAYIAKLNPDK
-141 AWISKLESGKTY
+141 SF
-153 WVKYSNVQKA
+153 WVEYSNVKKVDDEGNQLG
-163 NTTKRYDVKV
+163 NYDVKV
-173 VFDNPK
+173 VFDNA
-179 GEIDN
+179 GGSISGAE
-184 AYGKDIAVFDGQ
+184 GHDIAIFDGQ

-207 LDCTLYVYEHGT
+207 IRCTIYVYKHGT
-219 SKLIS
+219 KTLIS
-224 GNDNKL
+224 GADDKL
-230 HFRFIDIDCN
+230 HFRFLDIDCN
-240 QAIEVLTPGRV
+240 QAVESMCPGRTD
-251 NWWYKKSKVE
+251 WYMMGSKVSWSGE
-261 WTTKSKCNKIG
+261 PRCTKIG
-272 ATHGNTFGA
+272 AEQGNTVTYNGDTNTPDSGILSPHGA
-281 VGEGL
+281 TASKSE
-286 ADDDAIQIKIDNETS
+286 
-301 QKDKDAYKTA
+301 KDAYRTA
-311 VRYTAALG
+311 CRYTWSVG
-319 FTPPASVANTFKVR
+319 FTPIASSPFTYRVR
-333 YYAGGTDAAGGL
+333 YFSGGVENI
-345 GTQKN
+345 GTQTN
-350 GVFFSFDGGL
+350 GAFFSFDGGL
-360 DLDDEP
+360 TLPPIPDE
-366 DAKLYIDKTTP
+366 AELSIDKVSD
-377 KYSYK
+377 KYVHK
-382 VGDTF
+382 VGDSW
-387 DYTIAV
+387 DYTIKV
-393 KNVTKESKA
+393 KNVTDESQA
-402 ITAEKV
+402 VTAENV
-408 VVSDTNIPSGL
+408 VVTDTIPSGL
-419 KVNSVSTSQ
+419 KVNSVTTSK
-428 GTATHSGNSVTANL
+428 GTASHKGNAVTVNV
-442 GNLAQDATATVKV
+442 GDLAQDATATVKV
-455 NVTALEAGNGSELYN
+455 NVTALETSNGTRPYNTAKVVAENGSV
-470 SAYADANNA
+470 DGG
-479 PRVWD
+479 WHD
-484 DAKVAVNSANV
+484 DDGNYINSANV

-506 AVGEKANFT
+506 AVGDKANFT
-515 IKVKNTKGIA
+515 VKVKNTKGIA
-525 ENLTVSDALP
+525 TNVTVADTLP

-550 PANVDVR
+550 PANVSVPVAPKDV
-557 IHGPADKPNDLMDT
+557 T
-571 NEKGLTETK
+571 NQLNKTLFEKSETK

-702 KDVVISDVTLPE
+702 KDVVVEDVTLPE

-747 KYHVAGTADETN
+747 KYHVAGTADVTN

-791 MAGGASLRISYNANA
+791 MAGGASLKISYNANA

-965 NAWNPSYV
+965 NSWNPSYV

-1073 KIREDSLKVTLDNKD
+1073 KIHEDSLKVTLDNKD
-1088 ITKDCKITYNDSKD
+1088 ITKECKITYNDSKD

-1149 KYAETPFNPE
+1149 KYAETPFNPV
-1159 DTTPELK
+1159 DPTPDLK

-1176 SVGDTGHYTVKVTQ
+1176 SVGDKGHYTVKVTQ

-1208 KKAILDTKTIKLTDS
+1208 EKAILDTKTIKLTDS

-1246 KNLAQNEFFTVTY
+1246 QNLAQNEFFTVTY

-1289 TVTVKI
+1289 TVTVRI

-1301 VTKTSDKKVYSFED
+1301 VTKTSDKKVYSYED

-1343 SGAKVLAET
+1343 SGAKVLAKT

-1451 SVVNVGDEID
+1451 SVVNVGDEIE

-1523 KVVDEGLCEIVNV
+1523 KVIDEGLCEIVNV
-1536 GYVKANTD
+1536 GYVKANTAS
-1544 GGALAP
+1544 GALAP
-1550 SDSSEKKDDSTSTE
+1550 SDSSEKKDDSTTE

-1576 NSSNSTSTES
+1576 DSTSTPSDSSES
-1586 TNSTPSGDAT
+1586 TT
-1596 DKSDSDDGASE
+1596 E

-1630 APSSEATTLDKDE
+1630 APSSEATTTTKDE
-1643 TSSEATTSTS
+1643 ASEATTAAKDEASEATTTSKDDTTST
-1653 SGDATASDGSH
+1653 DKSD
-1664 NGTSEG
+1664 
-1670 SAESTTES
+1670 S

-1729 IAPELAIGKTSD
+1729 IAPELAINKTSD

-1798 FNCAIKCDGQSYDI
+1798 GDCTIKCDGQSYDI
-1812 QSKVSLAKGQTMK
+1812 QSKVALAKGQTMK
-1825 IQYDVLFKSSD
+1825 IKYDVLFKSSD

-1844 TAKAQASNQKNP
+1844 SAKAQASNQKNP

-1933 VVKGAESSC
+1933 VVKGAEIEA
-1942 KGNSFVIKTKQDL
+1942 KDNSFVIKTKQDL

-1966 TKFSKKGTYKNTAVA
+1966 AKFSKKGTYKNTAVA

-1998 KIGVSPKNV
+1998 KTGVSPKNV
-2007 IRTVTKGTKDVKTG
+2007 TPKNVIKTVTKGTKDVKTG

>member
-1 MPIKTRPPPLSRNLE
+1 MNERR
-16 ILPNITRGDEKDMV
+16 EKKMV
-30 RKIFNKA
+30 RKIINKA
-37 VSAVTTTLLAFTTLA
+37 ISAVTTTLLAFTTLA
-52 SAIPVTTYAANPTVK
+52 SAIPVTTYAAAAKDSIQK
-67 SKTELKKQSD
+67 STTKITSKNKD
-77 PAGAGFGTF
+77 KAAGYGTF
-86 VFDSD
+86 DFEADSS
-91 IGHGVQFSC
+91 GYTFSH
-100 SKNLKKADKSA
+100 SSNLKKAVKT
-111 GTKDWIWASEKNGGH
+111 GPNKDWIWEDRDQGSADDKLKKLIG
-126 DEGLSSNAAKKRLGD
+126 NAYIAKLNPDK
-141 AWISKLESGKTY
+141 SF
-153 WVKYSNVQKA
+153 WVEYSNVKKVDDEGNQLG
-163 NTTKRYDVKV
+163 NYDVKV
-173 VFDNPK
+173 VFDNA
-179 GEIDN
+179 GGSISGAE
-184 AYGKDIAVFDGQ
+184 GHDIAIFDGQ

-207 LDCTLYVYEHGT
+207 IRCTIYVYKHGT
-219 SKLIS
+219 KTLIS
-224 GNDNKL
+224 GADDKL
-230 HFRFIDIDCN
+230 HFRFLDIDCN
-240 QAIEVLTPGRV
+240 QAVESMCPGRTD
-251 NWWYKKSKVE
+251 WYMMGSKVSWSGE
-261 WTTKSKCNKIG
+261 PRCTKIG
-272 ATHGNTFGA
+272 AEQGNTVTYNGDTNTPDSGILSPHGA
-281 VGEGL
+281 TASKSE
-286 ADDDAIQIKIDNETS
+286 
-301 QKDKDAYKTA
+301 KDAYRTA
-311 VRYTAALG
+311 CRYTWSVG
-319 FTPPASVANTFKVR
+319 FTPIASSPFTYRVR
-333 YYAGGTDAAGGL
+333 YFSGGVENI
-345 GTQKN
+345 GTQTN
-350 GVFFSFDGGL
+350 GAFFSFDGGL
-360 DLDDEP
+360 TLPPIPDE
-366 DAKLYIDKTTP
+366 AELSIDKVSD
-377 KYSYK
+377 KYVHK
-382 VGDTF
+382 VGDSW
-387 DYTIAV
+387 DYTIKV
-393 KNVTKESKA
+393 KNVTDESQA
-402 ITAEKV
+402 VTAENV
-408 VVSDTNIPSGL
+408 VVTDTIPSGL
-419 KVNSVSTSQ
+419 KVNSVTTSK
-428 GTATHSGNSVTANL
+428 GTASHKGNAVTVNV
-442 GNLAQDATATVKV
+442 GDLAQDATATVKV
-455 NVTALEAGNGSELYN
+455 NVTALETSNGTRPYNTAKVVAENGSV
-470 SAYADANNA
+470 DGG
-479 PRVWD
+479 WHD
-484 DAKVAVNSANV
+484 DDGNYINSANV

-506 AVGEKANFT
+506 AVGDKANFT
-515 IKVKNTKGIA
+515 VKVKNTKGIA
-525 ENLTVSDALP
+525 TNVTVADTLP

-550 PANVDVR
+550 PANVSMPVAPKDV
-557 IHGPADKPNDLMDT
+557 T
-571 NEKGLTETK
+571 NQLNKTLFEKSETK

-659 PYKDEKKDNRCDNEF
+659 PYKDKKKDNRCDNEF

-702 KDVVISDVTLPE
+702 KDVVVEDVTLPE

-747 KYHVAGTADETN
+747 KYHVAGTADVTN

-791 MAGGASLRISYNANA
+791 MAGGASLKISYNANA

-965 NAWNPSYV
+965 NSWNPSYV

-997 DILNVATAVSDEA
+997 EILNVATAVSDEA

-1088 ITKDCKITYNDSKD
+1088 ITKECKITYNDSKD

-1149 KYAETPFNPE
+1149 KYAETPFSPV
-1159 DTTPELK
+1159 DPTPDLK
-1166 IEKKSDKTNY
+1166 IEKKSDKINY

-1208 KKAILDTKTIKLTDS
+1208 EKAILDTKTIKLTDS

-1231 VSIAGTPSGYKIETG
+1231 VTIEGTQSGYKIETG

-1289 TVTVKI
+1289 TVTVRI

-1301 VTKTSDKKVYSFED
+1301 VTKTSDKKVYSYED

-1451 SVVNVGDEID
+1451 SVVNVGDEIE

-1523 KVVDEGLCEIVNV
+1523 KVIDEGLCEIVNV
-1536 GYVKANTD
+1536 GYVKANTAS
-1544 GGALAP
+1544 GALAP
-1550 SDSSEKKDDSTSTE
+1550 SDSSEKKDDSTTE

-1576 NSSNSTSTES
+1576 DSTSTPSDSSES
-1586 TNSTPSGDAT
+1586 TT
-1596 DKSDSDDGASE
+1596 E

-1630 APSSEATTLDKDE
+1630 APSSEATTTTKDE
-1643 TSSEATTSTS
+1643 ASEATTAAKDEASEATTTSKDDTTST
-1653 SGDATASDGSH
+1653 DKSD
-1664 NGTSEG
+1664 
-1670 SAESTTES
+1670 S

-1729 IAPELAIGKTSD
+1729 IAPELAINKTSD

-1763 AVAKNIHVIDKLDKV
+1763 AVAKNIHVVDKLDKV

-1798 FNCAIKCDGQSYDI
+1798 GDCTIKCDGQSYDI
-1812 QSKVSLAKGQTMK
+1812 QSKVALAKGQTMK
-1825 IQYDVLFKSSD
+1825 IKYDVLFKSSD

-1844 TAKAQASNQKNP
+1844 SAKAQASNQKNP

-1933 VVKGAESSC
+1933 VVKGAEIEA
-1942 KGNSFVIKTKQDL
+1942 KDNSFVIKTKQDL

-1966 TKFSKKGTYKNTAVA
+1966 AKFSKKGTYKNTAVA

-1998 KIGVSPKNV
+1998 KTGVSPKNV
-2007 IRTVTKGTKDVKTG
+2007 TPKNVIKTVTKGTKDVKTG

>member
-1 MPIKTRPPPLSRNLE
+1 
-16 ILPNITRGDEKDMV
+16 MV
-30 RKIFNKA
+30 RKIINKA
-37 VSAVTTTLLAFTTLA
+37 ISAVTTTLLAFTTLA
-52 SAIPVTTYAANPTVK
+52 SAIPVTTYAAAAKDSIQK
-67 SKTELKKQSD
+67 SKHHVTSTKD
-77 PAGAGFGTF
+77 TATAGYGTF
-86 VFDSD
+86 DFSSNSAKFDFSVDSKSD
-91 IGHGVQFSC
+91 
-100 SKNLKKADKSA
+100 KLTKTPKAGNKDK
-111 GTKDWIWASEKNGGH
+111 WIWQEQDEEKGGLT
-126 DEGLSSNAAKKRLGD
+126 GLGAAYIAKLTEDSSFSVWYKNVPKV
-141 AWISKLESGKTY
+141 
-153 WVKYSNVQKA
+153 VKGNKVG
-163 NTTKRYDVKV
+163 NYDVKV
-173 VFDNPK
+173 TY
-179 GEIDN
+179 DN
-184 AYGKDIAVFDGQ
+184 ARGAVSDADGKDIAIFDGQ

-207 LDCTLYVYEHGT
+207 IRCTIYVYKHGT
-219 SKLIS
+219 STLIS
-224 GNDNKL
+224 GSDDKL

-240 QAIEVLTPGRV
+240 QAVESMCPGRTD
-251 NWWYKKSKVE
+251 WFMLGDHIRWSGEARCKE
-261 WTTKSKCNKIG
+261 IG
-272 ATHGNTFGA
+272 ADQGNTVTFSGYG
-281 VGEGL
+281 GEKAGK
-286 ADDDAIQIKIDNETS
+286 DITDNAIQFENSKDPK
-301 QKDKDAYKTA
+301 QKKAYKEARRHTWS
-311 VRYTAALG
+311 LG
-319 FTPPASVANTFKVR
+319 FTPIASSPFTYRVR
-333 YYAGGTDAAGGL
+333 YFSGGGDGI

-350 GVFFSFDGGL
+350 GAFFSFDGGL
-360 DLDDEP
+360 TLPTIEDPP
-366 DAKLYIDKTTP
+366 DAKLSIDKVSD
-377 KYSYK
+377 KYTHK
-382 VGDTF
+382 VGDNW
-387 DYTIAV
+387 DYTIKV
-393 KNVTKESKA
+393 KNVTDESQA
-402 ITAEKV
+402 VTAENV
-408 VVSDTNIPSGL
+408 EITDTIPSGL
-419 KVNSVSTSQ
+419 KVNSVTTSK
-428 GTATHSGNSVTANL
+428 GTATHSGNKVTVNV
-442 GNLAQDATATVKV
+442 GDLAQDATVTVKV
-455 NVTALEAGNGSELYN
+455 NVTALENANGTRPYN
-470 SAYADANNA
+470 KAKAEADNSND
-479 PRVWD
+479 VWD
-484 DAKVAVNSANV
+484 DDGNYINSANV

-506 AVGEKANFT
+506 AVGDKANFT
-515 IKVKNTKGIA
+515 VKVKNTKGIA
-525 ENLTVSDALP
+525 TNVTVADTLP

-550 PANVDVR
+550 PANVSVPVAPKDV
-557 IHGPADKPNDLMDT
+557 T
-571 NEKGLTETK
+571 NQLNKTLFEKSETK

-659 PYKDEKKDNRCDNEF
+659 PYKDKKKDNRCDNEF

-702 KDVVISDVTLPE
+702 KDVVVEDVTLPE

-734 TFSKASGGNGNTI
+734 TFSKASGGNGNII
-747 KYHVAGTADETN
+747 KYHVAGTADVTN

-791 MAGGASLRISYNANA
+791 MAGGASLKISYNANA

-952 KYDLAQGKNPETQ
+952 KYDLAQGKNPEAQ

-1088 ITKDCKITYNDSKD
+1088 ITKECKITYNDSKD

-1149 KYAETPFNPE
+1149 KYAETPFNPV
-1159 DTTPELK
+1159 DPTPDLK

-1176 SVGDTGHYTVKVTQ
+1176 SVGDKGHYTVKVTQ

-1208 KKAILDTKTIKLTDS
+1208 EKAILDTKTIKLTDS

-1231 VSIAGTPSGYKIETG
+1231 VTIEGTQSGYKIETG

-1301 VTKTSDKKVYSFED
+1301 VTKTSDKKVYSYED

-1451 SVVNVGDEID
+1451 SVVNVGDEIE

-1523 KVVDEGLCEIVNV
+1523 KVIDEGLCEIVNV
-1536 GYVKANTD
+1536 GYVKANTAS
-1544 GGALAP
+1544 GALAP
-1550 SDSSEKKDDSTSTE
+1550 SDSSEKKDDSTTE

-1576 NSSNSTSTES
+1576 DSTSTPSDSSES
-1586 TNSTPSGDAT
+1586 TT
-1596 DKSDSDDGASE
+1596 E

-1622 DTTEATTE
+1622 DTTEATT
-1630 APSSEATTLDKDE
+1630 SSEDV
-1643 TSSEATTSTS
+1643 
-1653 SGDATASDGSH
+1653 TASDGSH
-1664 NGTSEG
+1664 NGTSEAP
-1670 SAESTTES
+1670 SSEATTTTKDEASEATTAAKDEASEATTLAKDDTTSTDKSDS

-1729 IAPELAIGKTSD
+1729 IAPELAINKTSD

-1798 FNCAIKCDGQSYDI
+1798 GDCTIKCDGQSYDI
-1812 QSKVSLAKGQTMK
+1812 QSKVALAKGQTMK
-1825 IQYDVLFKSSD
+1825 IKYDVLFKSSD

-1844 TAKAQASNQKNP
+1844 SAKAQASNQKNP

-1933 VVKGAESSC
+1933 VVKGAEIEA
-1942 KGNSFVIKTKQDL
+1942 KDNSFVIKTKQDL

-1966 TKFSKKGTYKNTAVA
+1966 AKFSKKGTYKNTAVA

-1998 KIGVSPKNV
+1998 KTGVSPKNV
-2007 IRTVTKGTKDVKTG
+2007 TPKNVIKTVTKGTKDVKTG
-2021 DVLGLAVLVVLVAGI
+2021 DVLGLAVLLVLVAGI
-2036 GYLGFVVVK
+2036 GYLGFVAVK

>member
-1 MPIKTRPPPLSRNLE
+1 
-16 ILPNITRGDEKDMV
+16 MV
-30 RKIFNKA
+30 RKIINKA
-37 VSAVTTTLLAFTTLA
+37 ISAVTTTLLAFTTLA
-52 SAIPVTTYAANPTVK
+52 SAIPVTTYAAAAKDSIQK
-67 SKTELKKQSD
+67 STTKITSKNKD
-77 PAGAGFGTF
+77 KAAGYGTF
-86 VFDSD
+86 DFEADSS
-91 IGHGVQFSC
+91 GYTFSH
-100 SKNLKKADKSA
+100 SSNLKKAVKT
-111 GTKDWIWASEKNGGH
+111 GPNKDWIWEDRDQGSADDKLKKLIG
-126 DEGLSSNAAKKRLGD
+126 NAYIAKLNPDK
-141 AWISKLESGKTY
+141 SF
-153 WVKYSNVQKA
+153 WVEYSNVKKVDDEGNQLG
-163 NTTKRYDVKV
+163 NYDVKV
-173 VFDNPK
+173 VFDNA
-179 GEIDN
+179 GGSISGAE
-184 AYGKDIAVFDGQ
+184 GHDIAIFDGQ

-207 LDCTLYVYEHGT
+207 LRCTIYVYKHGT
-219 SKLIS
+219 KTLIS
-224 GNDNKL
+224 GADDRL
-230 HFRFIDIDCN
+230 HFRFLDIDCN
-240 QAIEVLTPGRV
+240 QAVESMCPGRTD
-251 NWWYKKSKVE
+251 WYMMGSKISWSGE
-261 WTTKSKCNKIG
+261 PRCTKIG
-272 ATHGNTFGA
+272 AEQGNTVTYNGDTNTPDSGILSPHGA
-281 VGEGL
+281 TASKSE
-286 ADDDAIQIKIDNETS
+286 
-301 QKDKDAYKTA
+301 KDAYRTA
-311 VRYTAALG
+311 CRYTWSVG
-319 FTPPASVANTFKVR
+319 FTPIASSPFTYRVR
-333 YYAGGTDAAGGL
+333 YFSGGVENI
-345 GTQKN
+345 GTQTN
-350 GVFFSFDGGL
+350 GAFFSFDGGL
-360 DLDDEP
+360 TLPPIPDE
-366 DAKLYIDKTTP
+366 AELSIDKVSD
-377 KYSYK
+377 KYVHK
-382 VGDTF
+382 VGDSW
-387 DYTIAV
+387 DYTIKV
-393 KNVTKESKA
+393 KNVTDESQA
-402 ITAEKV
+402 VTAENV
-408 VVSDTNIPSGL
+408 VVTDTIPSGL
-419 KVNSVSTSQ
+419 KVNSVTTSK
-428 GTATHSGNSVTANL
+428 GTASHKGNAVTVNV
-442 GNLAQDATATVKV
+442 GDLAQDATTTVKV
-455 NVTALEAGNGSELYN
+455 NVTALETSNGTRPYNTAKVVAENGSV
-470 SAYADANNA
+470 DGG
-479 PRVWD
+479 WHD
-484 DAKVAVNSANV
+484 DDGNYINSANV

-506 AVGEKANFT
+506 AVGDKANFT
-515 IKVKNTKGIA
+515 VKVKNTKGIA
-525 ENLTVSDALP
+525 TNVTVADTLP

-550 PANVDVR
+550 PANVSVPVAPKDV
-557 IHGPADKPNDLMDT
+557 T
-571 NEKGLTETK
+571 NQLNKTLFEKSETK

-602 ANATATITFSATAAE
+602 ANSTATITFSATATE

-747 KYHVAGTADETN
+747 KYHVAGTADVTN

-791 MAGGASLRISYNANA
+791 MAGGASLKISYNANA

-927 YKKQAKTDGFTLT
+927 YRKQAKTDGFTLT

-1073 KIREDSLKVTLDNKD
+1073 KIRENSLKVTLDNKD
-1088 ITKDCKITYNDSKD
+1088 ITKECKITYNDSKD

-1149 KYAETPFNPE
+1149 KYAETPFSPI
-1159 DTTPELK
+1159 DPTPDLK

-1176 SVGDTGHYTVKVTQ
+1176 SVGDKGHYTVKVTQ

-1208 KKAILDTKTIKLTDS
+1208 EKAILDTKTIKLTDS

-1246 KNLAQNEFFTVTY
+1246 KNLTQNEFFTVTY

-1289 TVTVKI
+1289 TVTVRI

-1301 VTKTSDKKVYSFED
+1301 VTKTSDKKVYSYED

-1378 KTKRDLTKGETF
+1378 KTKRDLAKGEVF

-1451 SVVNVGDEID
+1451 SVVNVGDEIE

-1523 KVVDEGLCEIVNV
+1523 KVIDEGLCEIVNV
-1536 GYVKANTD
+1536 GYVKANTV

-1550 SDSSEKKDDSTSTE
+1550 SDSSEKKDDSTTE

-1576 NSSNSTSTES
+1576 DSSESTSTPSDSSES
-1586 TNSTPSGDAT
+1586 TT
-1596 DKSDSDDGASE
+1596 E

-1630 APSSEATTLDKDE
+1630 APSSEATTTTKDE
-1643 TSSEATTSTS
+1643 ASEATTLAKDNTSSEATTLAKDDTTST
-1653 SGDATASDGSH
+1653 D
-1664 NGTSEG
+1664 
-1670 SAESTTES
+1670 

-1729 IAPELAIGKTSD
+1729 IAPELAINKTSD

-1798 FNCAIKCDGQSYDI
+1798 GDCTIKCDGQSYDI
-1812 QSKVSLAKGQTMK
+1812 QSKVALAKGQTMK
-1825 IQYDVLFKSSD
+1825 IKYDVLFKSSD

-1844 TAKAQASNQKNP
+1844 SAKAQASNQKNP

-1933 VVKGAESSC
+1933 VVKGAEIEA
-1942 KGNSFVIKTKQDL
+1942 KDNSFVIKTKQDL

-1966 TKFSKKGTYKNTAVA
+1966 AKFSKKGTYKNTAVA

>member
-1 MPIKTRPPPLSRNLE
+1 
-16 ILPNITRGDEKDMV
+16 MV

-37 VSAVTTTLLAFTTLA
+37 ISAVTTTLLAFTTLA
-52 SAIPVTTYAANPTVK
+52 SAIPVTTYAASSTVK
-67 SKTELKKQSD
+67 SKTELKKQND

-91 IGHGVQFSC
+91 SSNGVTFTH
-100 SKNLKKADKSA
+100 SKNLKKAVKTGSN
-111 GTKDWIWASEKNGGH
+111 KDWIWQDR
-126 DEGLSSNAAKKRLGD
+126 DEGGDSADNKKRLGD
-141 AWISKLESGKTY
+141 AWISKLESGKSY
-153 WVKYSNVQKA
+153 WVKYSGVKKKD
-163 NTTKRYDVKV
+163 TTKTYDVKV

-179 GEIDN
+179 GEISG
-184 AYGKDIAVFDGQ
+184 AEGHDIAIFDGQ

-272 ATHGNTFGA
+272 ATHGNIFGA
-281 VGEGL
+281 INEAV
-286 ADDDAIQIKIDNETS
+286 ADDDAIQIDTSKDNIS
-301 QKDKDAYKTA
+301 DADRKKYNIA
-311 VRYTAALG
+311 VRHTAALG
-319 FTPPASVANTFKVR
+319 FTPPASAANTFKVR
-333 YYAGGTDAAGGL
+333 YYAGGTDKAGGL
-345 GTQKN
+345 GTQTN
-350 GVFFSFDGGL
+350 GVFFSFDGKL
-360 DLDDEP
+360 DLSEEP
-366 DAKLYIDKTTP
+366 DAELYINKTTP

-402 ITAEKV
+402 VTAENV
-408 VVSDTNIPSGL
+408 TVDDSVPAGL
-419 KVNSVSTSQ
+419 KINSVSTSK
-428 GTATHSGNSVTANL
+428 GTATHSGNKVTATI
-442 GNLAQDATATVKV
+442 GDLAQDATTTVKV
-455 NVTALEAGNGSELYN
+455 NVTALEAGNGQELYN
-470 SAYADANNA
+470 AANADANNA

-515 IKVKNTKGIA
+515 VKVKNTKGIA
-525 ENLTVSDALP
+525 ENLPVSDALP

-580 TITATKSKSGD
+580 TITATKSKNGD

-602 ANATATITFSATAAE
+602 ANSTATITFSATATE

-747 KYHVAGTADETN
+747 KYHVAGTADVTN

-791 MAGGASLRISYNANA
+791 MAGGASLKISYNANA
-806 LENDKVDVNGSEIR
+806 LENDKVDVNGSEIK

-1010 LKVTT
+1010 LKVTI

-1062 IKDFMNESNMV
+1062 
-1073 KIREDSLKVTLDNKD
+1073 
-1088 ITKDCKITYNDSKD
+1088 TK
-1102 GFEIETGKD
+1102 
-1111 LAQSQ
+1111 
-1116 AIVVSYKAEVLLA
+1116 
-1129 AAGKD
+1129 
-1134 LVNTTGVNC
+1134 
-1143 TNNPEW
+1143 
-1149 KYAETPFNPE
+1149 
-1159 DTTPELK
+1159 
-1166 IEKKSDKTNY
+1166 
-1176 SVGDTGHYTVKVTQ
+1176 
-1190 TADNATARNVV
+1190 
-1201 IEDAFDN
+1201 
-1208 KKAILDTKTIKLTDS
+1208 
-1223 KGKDITKE
+1223 
-1231 VSIAGTPSGYKIETG
+1231 
-1246 KNLAQNEFFTVTY
+1246 
-1259 DVLFTD
+1259 
-1265 QTLGGEEVTNVA
+1265 
-1277 KTHADNVPEKTT
+1277 
-1289 TVTVKI
+1289 
-1295 EKPELE
+1295 
-1301 VTKTSDKKVYSFED
+1301 
-1315 TAHYTVKTEEVKE
+1315 EVKE
-1328 NATAYNVVIDDQLQV
+1328 NATAYNIVIDDQLQV

-1369 ECKGTGYTI
+1369 EC
-1378 KTKRDLTKGETF
+1378 
-1390 TVNYDVVFED
+1390 
-1400 RSLIDNYVPN
+1400 
-1410 VVKVTADN
+1410 
-1418 ASAQTENEV
+1418 
-1427 TPKTVKTEDGAEYQ
+1427 
-1441 ILKSCQPASG
+1441 
-1451 SVVNVGDEID
+1451 
-1461 YTITVNNTGKKDLKD
+1461 TITVNNTGKMLRQEMFL
-1476 VKIKDAIPTHTQYV
+1476 I
-1490 SGGTLTKADDKD
+1490 
-1502 TVVFKVDEIKA
+1502 
-1513 GAKADVTFKV
+1513 
-1523 KVVDEGLCEIVNV
+1523 
-1536 GYVKANTD
+1536 
-1544 GGALAP
+1544 
-1550 SDSSEKKDDSTSTE
+1550 
-1564 SKDENSSESTTE
+1564 
-1576 NSSNSTSTES
+1576 
-1586 TNSTPSGDAT
+1586 
-1596 DKSDSDDGASE
+1596 
-1607 KKDDGWADATTGVEL
+1607 
-1622 DTTEATTE
+1622 
-1630 APSSEATTLDKDE
+1630 
-1643 TSSEATTSTS
+1643 
-1653 SGDATASDGSH
+1653 
-1664 NGTSEG
+1664 
-1670 SAESTTES
+1670 
-1678 KSDSNG
+1678 
-1684 SILDKIKDT
+1684 
-1693 LNGAKDTITGND
+1693 
-1705 PEFSGDDFYA
+1705 
-1715 TNQVVHFVP
+1715 
-1724 YRVQV
+1724 
-1729 IAPELAIGKTSD
+1729 
-1741 KKEYTVG
+1741 
-1748 ETGHYNVEVVQTKDD
+1748 
-1763 AVAKNIHVIDKLDKV
+1763 
-1778 GAEIQKDSIKVYD
+1778 
-1791 GEGKLVT
+1791 
-1798 FNCAIKCDGQSYDI
+1798 
-1812 QSKVSLAKGQTMK
+1812 
-1825 IQYDVLFKSSD
+1825 
-1836 LSGQKVLN
+1836 
-1844 TAKAQASNQKNP
+1844 
-1856 EDWVEDNNEV
+1856 
-1866 SLDKPKLAI
+1866 
-1875 KKSSNRVTFKP
+1875 
-1886 GETGEYTITVTNK
+1886 
-1899 STTATAKNVVV
+1899 
-1910 KDNFNKDGVKIQKSS
+1910 
-1925 IKIENDGK
+1925 
-1933 VVKGAESSC
+1933 
-1942 KGNSFVIKTKQDL
+1942 
-1955 APNADM
+1955 
-1961 VITYK
+1961 
-1966 TKFSKKGTYKNTAVA
+1966 
-1981 TSDNTDP
+1981 
-1988 VKANNKVKVT
+1988 
-1998 KIGVSPKNV
+1998 
-2007 IRTVTKGTKDVKTG
+2007 
-2021 DVLGLAVLVVLVAGI
+2021 
-2036 GYLGFVVVK
+2036 
-2045 RKKSK
+2045 

>member
-1 MPIKTRPPPLSRNLE
+1 
-16 ILPNITRGDEKDMV
+16 MV
-30 RKIFNKA
+30 RKIINKA
-37 VSAVTTTLLAFTTLA
+37 ISAVTTTLLAFTTLA
-52 SAIPVTTYAANPTVK
+52 SAIPVTTYAAATKDSIQK
-67 SKTELKKQSD
+67 STTKITSKNKD
-77 PAGAGFGTF
+77 KAAGYGTF
-86 VFDSD
+86 DFNADSS
-91 IGHGVQFSC
+91 GYHFKC
-100 SKNLKKADKSA
+100 SDNLTKTPNNKANEDKWIWKDRDQGSTDSIKNLGNAYISTLNPDKSFWVEYENV
-111 GTKDWIWASEKNGGH
+111 KKID
-126 DEGLSSNAAKKRLGD
+126 DEGNQLG
-141 AWISKLESGKTY
+141 
-153 WVKYSNVQKA
+153 N
-163 NTTKRYDVKV
+163 YDVKV
-173 VFDNPK
+173 VFDNA
-179 GEIDN
+179 GGSISGAE
-184 AYGKDIAVFDGQ
+184 GHDIAIFDGQ

-207 LDCTLYVYEHGT
+207 IRCTIYVYKHGT
-219 SKLIS
+219 KTLIS
-224 GNDNKL
+224 GADDKL

-240 QAIEVLTPGRV
+240 QAIESMCPGRTD
-251 NWWYKKSKVE
+251 WYMMGSKVSWSGE
-261 WTTKSKCNKIG
+261 PRCTKIG
-272 ATHGNTFGA
+272 AEQGNTVTYNG
-281 VGEGL
+281 GHNTPDNG
-286 ADDDAIQIKIDNETS
+286 IQSPHGDKATPA
-301 QKDKDAYKTA
+301 QKDAYKTA
-311 VRYTAALG
+311 CRYTWSVG
-319 FTPPASVANTFKVR
+319 FTPIASSPFTYRVR
-333 YYAGGTDAAGGL
+333 YFSGGVENI
-345 GTQKN
+345 GTQTN
-350 GVFFSFDGGL
+350 GAFFSFDGGL
-360 DLDDEP
+360 TLPPIPDE
-366 DAKLYIDKTTP
+366 AELSIDKVSD
-377 KYSYK
+377 KYVHK
-382 VGDTF
+382 VGDSW
-387 DYTIAV
+387 DYTIKV
-393 KNVTKESKA
+393 KNVTDESQA
-402 ITAEKV
+402 VTAENV
-408 VVSDTNIPSGL
+408 VVTDTIPSGL
-419 KVNSVSTSQ
+419 KVNSVTTSK
-428 GTATHSGNSVTANL
+428 GTASHKGNAVTVNV
-442 GNLAQDATATVKV
+442 GDLAQDATATVKV
-455 NVTALEAGNGSELYN
+455 NVTALETSNGTRPYNTAKVVAENGSV
-470 SAYADANNA
+470 DGG
-479 PRVWD
+479 WHD
-484 DAKVAVNSANV
+484 DDGNYINSANV

-506 AVGEKANFT
+506 AVGDKANFT
-515 IKVKNTKGIA
+515 VKVKNTKGIA
-525 ENLTVSDALP
+525 TNVTVADTLP

-550 PANVDVR
+550 PANVSVPVAPKDV
-557 IHGPADKPNDLMDT
+557 T
-571 NEKGLTETK
+571 NQLNKTLFEKSETK

-617 AGNGKEQQNVVTATG
+617 AGNGKEQQNVVTVTG

-702 KDVVISDVTLPE
+702 KDVVVEDVTLPE

-747 KYHVAGTADETN
+747 KYHVAGTADVTN

-791 MAGGASLRISYNANA
+791 MAGGASLKISYNANA

-952 KYDLAQGKNPETQ
+952 KYDLAQGKNPEAQ

-1088 ITKDCKITYNDSKD
+1088 ITKECKITYNDSKD

-1149 KYAETPFNPE
+1149 KYAETPFNPV
-1159 DTTPELK
+1159 DPTPDLK

-1208 KKAILDTKTIKLTDS
+1208 EKAILDTKTIKLTDS

-1289 TVTVKI
+1289 TVTVRI

-1301 VTKTSDKKVYSFED
+1301 VTKTSDKKVYSYED

-1451 SVVNVGDEID
+1451 SVVNVGDEIE

-1523 KVVDEGLCEIVNV
+1523 KVIDEGLCEIVNV
-1536 GYVKANTD
+1536 GYVKANTVS
-1544 GGALAP
+1544 GALAP
-1550 SDSSEKKDDSTSTE
+1550 SDSSEKKDDSTTE
-1564 SKDENSSESTTE
+1564 SKDENSSSETTTESKDENSSSEATTESDSSEAESTT
-1576 NSSNSTSTES
+1576 
-1586 TNSTPSGDAT
+1586 
-1596 DKSDSDDGASE
+1596 E

-1630 APSSEATTLDKDE
+1630 APSSEATTTTKDE
-1643 TSSEATTSTS
+1643 ASEATTLAKDDTSSEATTLAKDDTTST
-1653 SGDATASDGSH
+1653 D
-1664 NGTSEG
+1664 
-1670 SAESTTES
+1670 

-1729 IAPELAIGKTSD
+1729 IAPELAINKTSD

-1798 FNCAIKCDGQSYDI
+1798 GDCTIKCDGQSYDI
-1812 QSKVSLAKGQTMK
+1812 QSKVALAKGQTMK
-1825 IQYDVLFKSSD
+1825 IKYDVLFKSSD

-1844 TAKAQASNQKNP
+1844 SAKAQASNQKNP

-1933 VVKGAESSC
+1933 VVKGAEIEA
-1942 KGNSFVIKTKQDL
+1942 KDNSFVIKTKQDL

-1966 TKFSKKGTYKNTAVA
+1966 AKFSKKGTYKNTAVA

-1998 KIGVSPKNV
+1998 KTGVSPKNV
-2007 IRTVTKGTKDVKTG
+2007 TPKNVIKTVTKGTKDVKTG

-2036 GYLGFVVVK
+2036 GYLGFVAVK
-2045 RKKSK
+2045 RKKSN

>member
-1 MPIKTRPPPLSRNLE
+1 MNERR
-16 ILPNITRGDEKDMV
+16 EKKMV
-30 RKIFNKA
+30 RKIINKA
-37 VSAVTTTLLAFTTLA
+37 ISAVTTTLLAFTTLA
-52 SAIPVTTYAANPTVK
+52 SAIPVTTYAAAAKDSIQK
-67 SKTELKKQSD
+67 STTKITSKNKD
-77 PAGAGFGTF
+77 KAAGYGTF
-86 VFDSD
+86 DFEADSS
-91 IGHGVQFSC
+91 GYTFSH
-100 SKNLKKADKSA
+100 SSNLKKAVKT
-111 GTKDWIWASEKNGGH
+111 GPNKDWIWEDRDQGSADDKLKKLIG
-126 DEGLSSNAAKKRLGD
+126 NAYIAKLNPDK
-141 AWISKLESGKTY
+141 SF
-153 WVKYSNVQKA
+153 WVEYSNVKKVDDEGNQLG
-163 NTTKRYDVKV
+163 NYDVKV
-173 VFDNPK
+173 VFDNA
-179 GEIDN
+179 GGSISGAE
-184 AYGKDIAVFDGQ
+184 GHDIAIFDGQ

-207 LDCTLYVYEHGT
+207 IRCTIYVYKHGT
-219 SKLIS
+219 KTLIS
-224 GNDNKL
+224 GADDKL
-230 HFRFIDIDCN
+230 HFRFLDIDCN
-240 QAIEVLTPGRV
+240 QAVESMCPGRTD
-251 NWWYKKSKVE
+251 WYMMGSKVSWSGE
-261 WTTKSKCNKIG
+261 PRCTKIG
-272 ATHGNTFGA
+272 AEQGNTVTYNGDTNTPDSGILSPHGA
-281 VGEGL
+281 TASKSE
-286 ADDDAIQIKIDNETS
+286 
-301 QKDKDAYKTA
+301 KDAYRTA
-311 VRYTAALG
+311 CRYTWSVG
-319 FTPPASVANTFKVR
+319 FTPIASSPFTYRVR
-333 YYAGGTDAAGGL
+333 YFSGGVENI
-345 GTQKN
+345 GTQTN
-350 GVFFSFDGGL
+350 GAFFSFDGGL
-360 DLDDEP
+360 TLPPIPDE
-366 DAKLYIDKTTP
+366 AELSIDKVSD
-377 KYSYK
+377 KYVHK
-382 VGDTF
+382 VGDSW
-387 DYTIAV
+387 DYTIKV
-393 KNVTKESKA
+393 KNVTDESQA
-402 ITAEKV
+402 VTAENV
-408 VVSDTNIPSGL
+408 VVTDTIPSGL
-419 KVNSVSTSQ
+419 KVNSVTTSK
-428 GTATHSGNSVTANL
+428 GTASHKGNAVTVNV
-442 GNLAQDATATVKV
+442 GDLAQDATATVKV
-455 NVTALEAGNGSELYN
+455 NVTALETSNGTRTYNTAKVVAENGSV
-470 SAYADANNA
+470 DGG
-479 PRVWD
+479 WHD
-484 DAKVAVNSANV
+484 DDGNYINSANV

-506 AVGEKANFT
+506 AVGDKANFT
-515 IKVKNTKGIA
+515 VKVKNTKGIA
-525 ENLTVSDALP
+525 TNVTVADTLP
-535 SGMKLDYDSVKISGV
+535 SGMKLDYDSIKISGV
-550 PANVDVR
+550 PANVSMPVAPKDV
-557 IHGPADKPNDLMDT
+557 T
-571 NEKGLTETK
+571 NQLNKTLFEKSETK

-617 AGNGKEQQNVVTATG
+617 AGNGKEQQNVVTVIG

-702 KDVVISDVTLPE
+702 KDVVVEDVTLPE

-747 KYHVAGTADETN
+747 KYHVVGTADVTN

-791 MAGGASLRISYNANA
+791 MAGGASLKISYNANA

-952 KYDLAQGKNPETQ
+952 KYDLAQGKNPEAQ

-1088 ITKDCKITYNDSKD
+1088 ITKECKITYNDSKD

-1149 KYAETPFNPE
+1149 KYAETPFNPV
-1159 DTTPELK
+1159 DPTPDLK

-1176 SVGDTGHYTVKVTQ
+1176 SVGDKGHYTVKVTQ

-1208 KKAILDTKTIKLTDS
+1208 EKAILDTKTIKLTDS

-1231 VSIAGTPSGYKIETG
+1231 VTIEGTQSGYKIETG

-1301 VTKTSDKKVYSFED
+1301 VTKTSDKKVYSYED

-1451 SVVNVGDEID
+1451 SVVNVGDEIE

-1476 VKIKDAIPTHTQYV
+1476 VKIKDAIPTHTKYV

-1523 KVVDEGLCEIVNV
+1523 KVIDEGLCEIVNV
-1536 GYVKANTD
+1536 GYVKANTAS
-1544 GGALAP
+1544 GALAP
-1550 SDSSEKKDDSTSTE
+1550 SDSSEKKDDSTTE
-1564 SKDENSSESTTE
+1564 SKDENSSSETTTESKDENSSSEATTESDSSEAESTT
-1576 NSSNSTSTES
+1576 
-1586 TNSTPSGDAT
+1586 
-1596 DKSDSDDGASE
+1596 E
-1607 KKDDGWADATTGVEL
+1607 KKDDGWADAATGVEL

-1630 APSSEATTLDKDE
+1630 APSSEATTTTKDE
-1643 TSSEATTSTS
+1643 ASEATTLAKDDTSSETTTSTS
-1653 SGDATASDGSH
+1653 KDDTTSTDKSD
-1664 NGTSEG
+1664 
-1670 SAESTTES
+1670 S

-1729 IAPELAIGKTSD
+1729 IAPELAINKTSD

-1798 FNCAIKCDGQSYDI
+1798 GDCTIKCDGQSYDI
-1812 QSKVSLAKGQTMK
+1812 QSKVALAKGQTMK
-1825 IQYDVLFKSSD
+1825 IKYDVLFKSSD

-1844 TAKAQASNQKNP
+1844 SAKAQASNQKNP

-1933 VVKGAESSC
+1933 VVKGAEIEA
-1942 KGNSFVIKTKQDL
+1942 KDNSFVIKTKQDL

-1966 TKFSKKGTYKNTAVA
+1966 AKFSKKGTYKNTAVA

-1998 KIGVSPKNV
+1998 KTGVSPKNV
-2007 IRTVTKGTKDVKTG
+2007 TPKNVIKTVTKGTKDVKTG

-2036 GYLGFVVVK
+2036 GYLGFVAVK
-2045 RKKSK
+2045 RKKSN

>member
-1 MPIKTRPPPLSRNLE
+1 
-16 ILPNITRGDEKDMV
+16 MV
-30 RKIFNKA
+30 RKIINKA
-37 VSAVTTTLLAFTTLA
+37 ISAVTTTLLAFTTLA
-52 SAIPVTTYAANPTVK
+52 SAIPVTTYAAAAKDSIQK
-67 SKTELKKQSD
+67 STTKITSKNKD
-77 PAGAGFGTF
+77 KAAGYGTF
-86 VFDSD
+86 DFEADSS
-91 IGHGVQFSC
+91 GYTFSH
-100 SKNLKKADKSA
+100 SSNLKKAVKT
-111 GTKDWIWASEKNGGH
+111 GPNKDWIWEDRDQGSADDKLKKLIG
-126 DEGLSSNAAKKRLGD
+126 NAYIAKLNPDK
-141 AWISKLESGKTY
+141 SF
-153 WVKYSNVQKA
+153 WVEYSNVKKVDDEGNQLG
-163 NTTKRYDVKV
+163 NYDVKV
-173 VFDNPK
+173 VFDNA
-179 GEIDN
+179 GGSISGAE
-184 AYGKDIAVFDGQ
+184 GHDIAIFDGQ

-207 LDCTLYVYEHGT
+207 IRCTIYVYKHGT
-219 SKLIS
+219 KTLIS
-224 GNDNKL
+224 GADDKL
-230 HFRFIDIDCN
+230 HFRFLDIDCN
-240 QAIEVLTPGRV
+240 QAVESMCPGRTD
-251 NWWYKKSKVE
+251 WYMMGSKVSWSGE
-261 WTTKSKCNKIG
+261 PRCTKIG
-272 ATHGNTFGA
+272 AEQGNTVTYNGDTNTPDSGILSPHGA
-281 VGEGL
+281 TASKSE
-286 ADDDAIQIKIDNETS
+286 
-301 QKDKDAYKTA
+301 KDAYRTA
-311 VRYTAALG
+311 CRYTWSVG
-319 FTPPASVANTFKVR
+319 FTPIASSHFTYRVR
-333 YYAGGTDAAGGL
+333 YFAGGVEDI
-345 GTQKN
+345 GTQTN
-350 GVFFSFDGGL
+350 GAFFSFDGGL
-360 DLDDEP
+360 TLPPIPDE
-366 DAKLYIDKTTP
+366 AELSIDKVSD
-377 KYSYK
+377 KYVHK
-382 VGDTF
+382 VGDSW
-387 DYTIAV
+387 DYTIKV
-393 KNVTKESKA
+393 KNVTDESQA
-402 ITAEKV
+402 VTAENV
-408 VVSDTNIPSGL
+408 VVTDTIPSGL
-419 KVNSVSTSQ
+419 KVNSVTTSK
-428 GTATHSGNSVTANL
+428 GTASHKGNAVTVNV
-442 GNLAQDATATVKV
+442 GDLAQDATATVKV
-455 NVTALEAGNGSELYN
+455 NVTALETSNGTRPYNTAKVVAENGSV
-470 SAYADANNA
+470 DGG
-479 PRVWD
+479 WHD
-484 DAKVAVNSANV
+484 DDGNYINSANV

-506 AVGEKANFT
+506 AVGDKANFT
-515 IKVKNTKGIA
+515 VKVKNTKGIA
-525 ENLTVSDALP
+525 TNVTVADTLP

-550 PANVDVR
+550 PANVSMPVAPKDV
-557 IHGPADKPNDLMDT
+557 T
-571 NEKGLTETK
+571 NQLNKTLFEKSETK

-696 PAGTVA
+696 PVGTVA
-702 KDVVISDVTLPE
+702 KDVVVEDVTLPE

-747 KYHVAGTADETN
+747 KYHVAGTADVTN

-791 MAGGASLRISYNANA
+791 MAGGASLKISYNANA

-1149 KYAETPFNPE
+1149 KYAETPFNPV
-1159 DTTPELK
+1159 DPTPDLK

-1208 KKAILDTKTIKLTDS
+1208 EKAILDTKTIKLTDS

-1301 VTKTSDKKVYSFED
+1301 VTKTSDKKVYSYED

-1451 SVVNVGDEID
+1451 SVVNVGDEIE

-1523 KVVDEGLCEIVNV
+1523 KVIDEGLCEIVNV
-1536 GYVKANTD
+1536 GYVKANTVS
-1544 GGALAP
+1544 GALAP
-1550 SDSSEKKDDSTSTE
+1550 SDSSEKKDDSTTE
-1564 SKDENSSESTTE
+1564 SKDENSSSEATTESEDENTSDSSESTT
-1576 NSSNSTSTES
+1576 
-1586 TNSTPSGDAT
+1586 
-1596 DKSDSDDGASE
+1596 E

-1630 APSSEATTLDKDE
+1630 APSSEATTTTKDE
-1643 TSSEATTSTS
+1643 ASEATTLAKDNTSSEATTLAKDDTTST
-1653 SGDATASDGSH
+1653 D
-1664 NGTSEG
+1664 
-1670 SAESTTES
+1670 

-1729 IAPELAIGKTSD
+1729 IAPELAINKTSD

-1798 FNCAIKCDGQSYDI
+1798 GDCTIKCDGQSYDI
-1812 QSKVSLAKGQTMK
+1812 QSKVALAKGQTMK
-1825 IQYDVLFKSSD
+1825 IKYDVLFKSSD

-1844 TAKAQASNQKNP
+1844 SAKAQASNQKNP

-1933 VVKGAESSC
+1933 VVKGAEIEA
-1942 KGNSFVIKTKQDL
+1942 KDNSFVIKTKQDL

-1966 TKFSKKGTYKNTAVA
+1966 AKFSKKGTYKNTAVA

>member
-1 MPIKTRPPPLSRNLE
+1 
-16 ILPNITRGDEKDMV
+16 MV
-30 RKIFNKA
+30 RKIINKA
-37 VSAVTTTLLAFTTLA
+37 ISAVTTTLLAFTTLA
-52 SAIPVTTYAANPTVK
+52 SAIPVTTYAAAAKDSIQK
-67 SKTELKKQSD
+67 STTKITSKNKD
-77 PAGAGFGTF
+77 KAAGYGTF
-86 VFDSD
+86 DFEADSS
-91 IGHGVQFSC
+91 GYTFSH
-100 SKNLKKADKSA
+100 SSNLKKAVKT
-111 GTKDWIWASEKNGGH
+111 GPNKDWIWEDRDQGSADDKLKKLIG
-126 DEGLSSNAAKKRLGD
+126 NAYIAKLNPDK
-141 AWISKLESGKTY
+141 SF
-153 WVKYSNVQKA
+153 WVEYSNVKKVDDEGNQLG
-163 NTTKRYDVKV
+163 NYDVKV
-173 VFDNPK
+173 VFDNA
-179 GEIDN
+179 GGSISGAE
-184 AYGKDIAVFDGQ
+184 GHDIAIFDGQ

-207 LDCTLYVYEHGT
+207 IRCTIYVYKHGT
-219 SKLIS
+219 KTLIS
-224 GNDNKL
+224 GADDKL
-230 HFRFIDIDCN
+230 HFRFLDIDCN
-240 QAIEVLTPGRV
+240 QAVESMCPGRTD
-251 NWWYKKSKVE
+251 WYMMGSKVSWSGE
-261 WTTKSKCNKIG
+261 PRCTKIG
-272 ATHGNTFGA
+272 AEQGNTVTYNGDTNTPDSGILSPHGA
-281 VGEGL
+281 TASKSE
-286 ADDDAIQIKIDNETS
+286 
-301 QKDKDAYKTA
+301 KDAYRTA
-311 VRYTAALG
+311 CRYTWSVG
-319 FTPPASVANTFKVR
+319 FTPIASSPFTYRVR
-333 YYAGGTDAAGGL
+333 YFSGGVENI
-345 GTQKN
+345 GTQTN
-350 GVFFSFDGGL
+350 GAFFSFDGGL
-360 DLDDEP
+360 TLPPIPDE
-366 DAKLYIDKTTP
+366 AELSIDKVSD
-377 KYSYK
+377 KYVHK
-382 VGDTF
+382 VGDSW
-387 DYTIAV
+387 DYTIKV
-393 KNVTKESKA
+393 KNVTDESQA
-402 ITAEKV
+402 VTAENV
-408 VVSDTNIPSGL
+408 VVTDTIPSGL
-419 KVNSVSTSQ
+419 KVNSVTTSK
-428 GTATHSGNSVTANL
+428 GTASHKGNAVTVNV
-442 GNLAQDATATVKV
+442 GDLAQDATATVKV
-455 NVTALEAGNGSELYN
+455 NVIALETSNGTRPYNTAKVVAENGSV
-470 SAYADANNA
+470 DGG
-479 PRVWD
+479 WHD
-484 DAKVAVNSANV
+484 DDGNYINSANV

-506 AVGEKANFT
+506 AVGDKANFT
-515 IKVKNTKGIA
+515 VKVKNTKGIA
-525 ENLTVSDALP
+525 TNVTVADTLP

-550 PANVDVR
+550 PANVSVPVAPKDV
-557 IHGPADKPNDLMDT
+557 T
-571 NEKGLTETK
+571 NQLNKTLFEKSETK

-602 ANATATITFSATAAE
+602 ANATATITFSATATE

-702 KDVVISDVTLPE
+702 KDVVVEDVTLPE

-747 KYHVAGTADETN
+747 KYHVAGTADVTN

-791 MAGGASLRISYNANA
+791 MAGGASLKISYNANA

-866 GDNVSYTINVV
+866 GDNISYTINVV

-965 NAWNPSYV
+965 NSWNPSYV

-1073 KIREDSLKVTLDNKD
+1073 KIREDSLKVTLGNKD
-1088 ITKDCKITYNDSKD
+1088 ITKECKITYNDSKD

-1149 KYAETPFNPE
+1149 KYAETPFNPV
-1159 DTTPELK
+1159 DPTPDLK

-1176 SVGDTGHYTVKVTQ
+1176 SVGDKGHYTVKVTQ

-1208 KKAILDTKTIKLTDS
+1208 EKAILDTKTIKLTDS

-1231 VSIAGTPSGYKIETG
+1231 VTIEGTQSGYKIETG

-1301 VTKTSDKKVYSFED
+1301 VTKTSDKKVYSYED

-1451 SVVNVGDEID
+1451 SVVNVGDEIE

-1523 KVVDEGLCEIVNV
+1523 KVIDEGLCEIVNV
-1536 GYVKANTD
+1536 GYVKANTVS
-1544 GGALAP
+1544 GALAP
-1550 SDSSEKKDDSTSTE
+1550 SDSSEKKDDSTTESKNENSSSETTTE
-1564 SKDENSSESTTE
+1564 SKDENTSDSSESTT
-1576 NSSNSTSTES
+1576 
-1586 TNSTPSGDAT
+1586 
-1596 DKSDSDDGASE
+1596 E

-1630 APSSEATTLDKDE
+1630 APSSEATTTTKDE
-1643 TSSEATTSTS
+1643 ASEATTLAKDNTSSEATTLAKDDTTST
-1653 SGDATASDGSH
+1653 D
-1664 NGTSEG
+1664 
-1670 SAESTTES
+1670 

-1729 IAPELAIGKTSD
+1729 IAPELAINKTSD

-1798 FNCAIKCDGQSYDI
+1798 GDCTIKCDGQSYDI
-1812 QSKVSLAKGQTMK
+1812 QSKVALAKGQTMK
-1825 IQYDVLFKSSD
+1825 IKYDVLFKSSD

-1844 TAKAQASNQKNP
+1844 SAKAQASNQKNP

-1933 VVKGAESSC
+1933 VVKGAEIEA
-1942 KGNSFVIKTKQDL
+1942 KDNSFVIKTKQDL

-1966 TKFSKKGTYKNTAVA
+1966 AKFSKKGTYKNTAVA

-1998 KIGVSPKNV
+1998 KTGVSPKNV
-2007 IRTVTKGTKDVKTG
+2007 TPKNVIKTVTKGTKDVKTG

-2036 GYLGFVVVK
+2036 GYLGFVAVK

>member
-1 MPIKTRPPPLSRNLE
+1 
-16 ILPNITRGDEKDMV
+16 MV

-37 VSAVTTTLLAFTTLA
+37 ISAVTTTLLAFTTLA
-52 SAIPVTTYAANPTVK
+52 SAIPVTTYAASSTVK
-67 SKTELKKQSD
+67 SKTELKKQND

-91 IGHGVQFSC
+91 SSNGVTFTH
-100 SKNLKKADKSA
+100 SKNLKKAVKTGSN
-111 GTKDWIWASEKNGGH
+111 KDWIWQDR
-126 DEGLSSNAAKKRLGD
+126 DEGGDSADNKKRLGD
-141 AWISKLESGKTY
+141 AWISKLESGKSY
-153 WVKYSNVQKA
+153 WVKYSGVKKKD
-163 NTTKRYDVKV
+163 TTKTYDVKV

-179 GEIDN
+179 GEISG
-184 AYGKDIAVFDGQ
+184 AEGHDIAIFDGQ

-272 ATHGNTFGA
+272 ATHGNIFGA
-281 VGEGL
+281 INEAV
-286 ADDDAIQIKIDNETS
+286 ADDDAIQIDTSKDNIS
-301 QKDKDAYKTA
+301 DADRKKYNIA
-311 VRYTAALG
+311 VRHTAALG
-319 FTPPASVANTFKVR
+319 FTPPASAANTFTVR
-333 YYAGGTDAAGGL
+333 SYAGGTDKAGGL
-345 GTQKN
+345 GTQTN
-350 GVFFSFDGGL
+350 GVFFSFDGKL
-360 DLDDEP
+360 DLSEEP
-366 DAKLYIDKTTP
+366 DAELYINKTTP

-402 ITAEKV
+402 VTAENV
-408 VVSDTNIPSGL
+408 TVDDSVPAGL
-419 KVNSVSTSQ
+419 KINSVSTSK
-428 GTATHSGNSVTANL
+428 GTATHSGNKVTATI
-442 GNLAQDATATVKV
+442 GDLAQDATTTVKV
-455 NVTALEAGNGSELYN
+455 NVTALEAGNGQELYN
-470 SAYADANNA
+470 AANADANNA

-515 IKVKNTKGIA
+515 VKVKNTKGIA

-580 TITATKSKSGD
+580 TITATKSKNGD

-602 ANATATITFSATAAE
+602 ANSTATITFSATATE

-747 KYHVAGTADETN
+747 KYHVAGTADVTN

-791 MAGGASLRISYNANA
+791 MAGGASLKISYNANA
-806 LENDKVDVNGSEIR
+806 LENDKVDVNGSEIK

-1010 LKVTT
+1010 LKVTI

-1062 IKDFMNESNMV
+1062 
-1073 KIREDSLKVTLDNKD
+1073 
-1088 ITKDCKITYNDSKD
+1088 TK
-1102 GFEIETGKD
+1102 
-1111 LAQSQ
+1111 
-1116 AIVVSYKAEVLLA
+1116 
-1129 AAGKD
+1129 
-1134 LVNTTGVNC
+1134 
-1143 TNNPEW
+1143 
-1149 KYAETPFNPE
+1149 
-1159 DTTPELK
+1159 
-1166 IEKKSDKTNY
+1166 
-1176 SVGDTGHYTVKVTQ
+1176 
-1190 TADNATARNVV
+1190 
-1201 IEDAFDN
+1201 
-1208 KKAILDTKTIKLTDS
+1208 
-1223 KGKDITKE
+1223 
-1231 VSIAGTPSGYKIETG
+1231 
-1246 KNLAQNEFFTVTY
+1246 
-1259 DVLFTD
+1259 
-1265 QTLGGEEVTNVA
+1265 
-1277 KTHADNVPEKTT
+1277 
-1289 TVTVKI
+1289 
-1295 EKPELE
+1295 
-1301 VTKTSDKKVYSFED
+1301 
-1315 TAHYTVKTEEVKE
+1315 EVKE
-1328 NATAYNVVIDDQLQV
+1328 NATAYNIVIDDQLQV

-1369 ECKGTGYTI
+1369 EC
-1378 KTKRDLTKGETF
+1378 
-1390 TVNYDVVFED
+1390 
-1400 RSLIDNYVPN
+1400 
-1410 VVKVTADN
+1410 
-1418 ASAQTENEV
+1418 
-1427 TPKTVKTEDGAEYQ
+1427 
-1441 ILKSCQPASG
+1441 
-1451 SVVNVGDEID
+1451 
-1461 YTITVNNTGKKDLKD
+1461 TITVNNTGKMLRQEMFL
-1476 VKIKDAIPTHTQYV
+1476 I
-1490 SGGTLTKADDKD
+1490 
-1502 TVVFKVDEIKA
+1502 
-1513 GAKADVTFKV
+1513 
-1523 KVVDEGLCEIVNV
+1523 
-1536 GYVKANTD
+1536 
-1544 GGALAP
+1544 
-1550 SDSSEKKDDSTSTE
+1550 
-1564 SKDENSSESTTE
+1564 
-1576 NSSNSTSTES
+1576 
-1586 TNSTPSGDAT
+1586 
-1596 DKSDSDDGASE
+1596 
-1607 KKDDGWADATTGVEL
+1607 
-1622 DTTEATTE
+1622 
-1630 APSSEATTLDKDE
+1630 
-1643 TSSEATTSTS
+1643 
-1653 SGDATASDGSH
+1653 
-1664 NGTSEG
+1664 
-1670 SAESTTES
+1670 
-1678 KSDSNG
+1678 
-1684 SILDKIKDT
+1684 
-1693 LNGAKDTITGND
+1693 
-1705 PEFSGDDFYA
+1705 
-1715 TNQVVHFVP
+1715 
-1724 YRVQV
+1724 
-1729 IAPELAIGKTSD
+1729 
-1741 KKEYTVG
+1741 
-1748 ETGHYNVEVVQTKDD
+1748 
-1763 AVAKNIHVIDKLDKV
+1763 
-1778 GAEIQKDSIKVYD
+1778 
-1791 GEGKLVT
+1791 
-1798 FNCAIKCDGQSYDI
+1798 
-1812 QSKVSLAKGQTMK
+1812 
-1825 IQYDVLFKSSD
+1825 
-1836 LSGQKVLN
+1836 
-1844 TAKAQASNQKNP
+1844 
-1856 EDWVEDNNEV
+1856 
-1866 SLDKPKLAI
+1866 
-1875 KKSSNRVTFKP
+1875 
-1886 GETGEYTITVTNK
+1886 
-1899 STTATAKNVVV
+1899 
-1910 KDNFNKDGVKIQKSS
+1910 
-1925 IKIENDGK
+1925 
-1933 VVKGAESSC
+1933 
-1942 KGNSFVIKTKQDL
+1942 
-1955 APNADM
+1955 
-1961 VITYK
+1961 
-1966 TKFSKKGTYKNTAVA
+1966 
-1981 TSDNTDP
+1981 
-1988 VKANNKVKVT
+1988 
-1998 KIGVSPKNV
+1998 
-2007 IRTVTKGTKDVKTG
+2007 
-2021 DVLGLAVLVVLVAGI
+2021 
-2036 GYLGFVVVK
+2036 
-2045 RKKSK
+2045 

>member
-1 MPIKTRPPPLSRNLE
+1 M
-16 ILPNITRGDEKDMV
+16 
-30 RKIFNKA
+30 
-37 VSAVTTTLLAFTTLA
+37 
-52 SAIPVTTYAANPTVK
+52 
-67 SKTELKKQSD
+67 
-77 PAGAGFGTF
+77 
-86 VFDSD
+86 
-91 IGHGVQFSC
+91 
-100 SKNLKKADKSA
+100 
-111 GTKDWIWASEKNGGH
+111 
-126 DEGLSSNAAKKRLGD
+126 
-141 AWISKLESGKTY
+141 
-153 WVKYSNVQKA
+153 
-163 NTTKRYDVKV
+163 
-173 VFDNPK
+173 
-179 GEIDN
+179 
-184 AYGKDIAVFDGQ
+184 
-196 LGAVRFRGYKH
+196 
-207 LDCTLYVYEHGT
+207 
-219 SKLIS
+219 
-224 GNDNKL
+224 
-230 HFRFIDIDCN
+230 
-240 QAIEVLTPGRV
+240 
-251 NWWYKKSKVE
+251 
-261 WTTKSKCNKIG
+261 
-272 ATHGNTFGA
+272 
-281 VGEGL
+281 
-286 ADDDAIQIKIDNETS
+286 ADDDAIQIQNKADPS
-301 QKDKDAYKTA
+301 YKTA

-319 FTPPASVANTFKVR
+319 FTPPAGVANTFKVR

-366 DAKLYIDKTTP
+366 DATLYIDKTTP

-402 ITAEKV
+402 VTAENV
-408 VVSDTNIPSGL
+408 TVDDSVPAGL
-419 KVNSVSTSQ
+419 KINSVSTSK
-428 GTATHSGNSVTANL
+428 GTATHSGNKVTVTI
-442 GNLAQDATATVKV
+442 GDLAQDATATVKV

-470 SAYADANNA
+470 SAYADADNA
-479 PRVWD
+479 DRVWD
-484 DAKVAVNSANV
+484 DAKVTVNSANV

-515 IKVKNTKGIA
+515 VKVKNTKGIA

-646 NTPKLSLSKKYVN
+646 NTPKLSLSKKYIN

-791 MAGGASLRISYNANA
+791 MAGGASLKISYNANA

-952 KYDLAQGKNPETQ
+952 KYDLAQGKNPEAQ
-965 NAWNPSYV
+965 GSWNPSYV

-1116 AIVVSYKAEVLLA
+1116 AIVVSYKAEVLLT

-1149 KYAETPFNPE
+1149 KYAEAPFSPE
-1159 DTTPELK
+1159 DPTPELK

-1231 VSIAGTPSGYKIETG
+1231 VTIEGTQSGYKIETG

-1451 SVVNVGDEID
+1451 SVVNVDDEID

-1536 GYVKANTD
+1536 GYVKASTD

-1550 SDSSEKKDDSTSTE
+1550 SGSSEKKDENSSSEATTE
-1564 SKDENSSESTTE
+1564 SKDENSSESTTTPSD
-1576 NSSNSTSTES
+1576 SSES
-1586 TNSTPSGDAT
+1586 TT
-1596 DKSDSDDGASE
+1596 E

-1630 APSSEATTLDKDE
+1630 APSSEATTTTKEEASEATTLAKDD
-1643 TSSEATTSTS
+1643 TSGEATTSTS
-1653 SGDATASDGSH
+1653 KDDTTATDKSD
-1664 NGTSEG
+1664 
-1670 SAESTTES
+1670 S

-1763 AVAKNIHVIDKLDKV
+1763 AVAKNIHVVDKLDKA

-1791 GEGKLVT
+1791 DAGKLVT
-1798 FNCAIKCDGQSYDI
+1798 GDCTIKCDGQSYDI

-1933 VVKGAESSC
+1933 VVKGAEIEA
-1942 KGNSFVIKTKQDL
+1942 KDNSFVIKTKQDL

-1966 TKFSKKGTYKNTAVA
+1966 AKFSKKGTYKNTAVA

-1998 KIGVSPKNV
+1998 KIGVSPKNVTPKNV

>member
-1 MPIKTRPPPLSRNLE
+1 
-16 ILPNITRGDEKDMV
+16 MV

-37 VSAVTTTLLAFTTLA
+37 ISAVTTTLLAFTTLA

-173 VFDNPK
+173 VFNNPK
-179 GEIDN
+179 GEISN

-219 SKLIS
+219 TKLIS

-272 ATHGNTFGA
+272 ATRGNTFGA

-286 ADDDAIQIKIDNETS
+286 ADDDAIQIQNKADPS
-301 QKDKDAYKTA
+301 YKTA

-319 FTPPASVANTFKVR
+319 FTPPAGVANTFKVR

-366 DAKLYIDKTTP
+366 DATLYIDKTTP

-402 ITAEKV
+402 VTAENV
-408 VVSDTNIPSGL
+408 TVDDSVPAGL
-419 KVNSVSTSQ
+419 KINSVSTSK
-428 GTATHSGNSVTANL
+428 GTATHSGNKVTVTI
-442 GNLAQDATATVKV
+442 GDLAQDATATVKV

-470 SAYADANNA
+470 SAYADADNA
-479 PRVWD
+479 DRVWD
-484 DAKVAVNSANV
+484 DAKVTVNSANV

-515 IKVKNTKGIA
+515 VKVKNTKGIA

-646 NTPKLSLSKKYVN
+646 NTPKLSLSKKYIN

-791 MAGGASLRISYNANA
+791 MAGGASLKISYNANA

-952 KYDLAQGKNPETQ
+952 KYDLAQGKNPEAQ
-965 NAWNPSYV
+965 GSWNPSYV

-1116 AIVVSYKAEVLLA
+1116 AIVVSYKAEVLLT

-1149 KYAETPFNPE
+1149 KYAEAPFSPE
-1159 DTTPELK
+1159 DPTPELK

-1231 VSIAGTPSGYKIETG
+1231 VTIEGTQSGYKIETG

-1451 SVVNVGDEID
+1451 SVVNVDDEID

-1536 GYVKANTD
+1536 GYVKASTD

-1550 SDSSEKKDDSTSTE
+1550 SGSSEKKDENSSSEATTE
-1564 SKDENSSESTTE
+1564 SKDENSSESTTTPSD
-1576 NSSNSTSTES
+1576 SSES
-1586 TNSTPSGDAT
+1586 TT
-1596 DKSDSDDGASE
+1596 E

-1630 APSSEATTLDKDE
+1630 APSSEATTTTKEEASEATTLAKDD
-1643 TSSEATTSTS
+1643 TSGEATTSTS
-1653 SGDATASDGSH
+1653 KDDTTATDKSD
-1664 NGTSEG
+1664 
-1670 SAESTTES
+1670 S

-1763 AVAKNIHVIDKLDKV
+1763 AVAKNIHVVDKLDKA

-1791 GEGKLVT
+1791 DAGKLVT
-1798 FNCAIKCDGQSYDI
+1798 GDCTIKCDGQSYDI

-1933 VVKGAESSC
+1933 VVKGAEIEA
-1942 KGNSFVIKTKQDL
+1942 KDNSFVIKTKQDL

-1966 TKFSKKGTYKNTAVA
+1966 AKFSKKGTYKNTAVA

-1998 KIGVSPKNV
+1998 KIGVSPKNVTPKNV

>member
-1 MPIKTRPPPLSRNLE
+1 
-16 ILPNITRGDEKDMV
+16 MV
-30 RKIFNKA
+30 RKIINKA
-37 VSAVTTTLLAFTTLA
+37 ISAVTTTLLAFTTLA
-52 SAIPVTTYAANPTVK
+52 SAIPVTTYAAAAKDSIQK
-67 SKTELKKQSD
+67 SKHHVTSTKD
-77 PAGAGFGTF
+77 TATAGYGTF
-86 VFDSD
+86 DFSSNSAKFDFSVDSKSD
-91 IGHGVQFSC
+91 
-100 SKNLKKADKSA
+100 KLTKTPKAGNKDK
-111 GTKDWIWASEKNGGH
+111 WIWQEQDEEKGGLT
-126 DEGLSSNAAKKRLGD
+126 GLGAAYIAKLTEDSSFSVWYKNVPKV
-141 AWISKLESGKTY
+141 
-153 WVKYSNVQKA
+153 VKGNKVG
-163 NTTKRYDVKV
+163 NYDVKV
-173 VFDNPK
+173 TY
-179 GEIDN
+179 DN
-184 AYGKDIAVFDGQ
+184 ARGAVSDADGKDIAIFDGQ

-207 LDCTLYVYEHGT
+207 IRCTIYVYKHGT
-219 SKLIS
+219 STLIS
-224 GNDNKL
+224 GSDDKL

-240 QAIEVLTPGRV
+240 QAVESMCPGRTD
-251 NWWYKKSKVE
+251 WFMLGDHIRWSGEARCKE
-261 WTTKSKCNKIG
+261 IG
-272 ATHGNTFGA
+272 ADQGNTVTFSGYG
-281 VGEGL
+281 GEKAGK
-286 ADDDAIQIKIDNETS
+286 DITDNAIQFENSKDPK
-301 QKDKDAYKTA
+301 QKKAYKEARRHTWS
-311 VRYTAALG
+311 LG
-319 FTPPASVANTFKVR
+319 FTPIASSPFTYRVR
-333 YYAGGTDAAGGL
+333 YFSGGGDGI

-350 GVFFSFDGGL
+350 GAFFSFDGGL
-360 DLDDEP
+360 TLPTIEDPP
-366 DAKLYIDKTTP
+366 DAKLSIDKVSD
-377 KYSYK
+377 KYTHK
-382 VGDTF
+382 VGDNW
-387 DYTIAV
+387 DYTIKV
-393 KNVTKESKA
+393 KNVTDESQA
-402 ITAEKV
+402 VTAENV
-408 VVSDTNIPSGL
+408 EITDTIPSGL
-419 KVNSVSTSQ
+419 KVNSVTTSK
-428 GTATHSGNSVTANL
+428 GTATHSGNKVTVNV
-442 GNLAQDATATVKV
+442 GDLAQNATVTVKV
-455 NVTALEAGNGSELYN
+455 NVTALENANGTRPYN
-470 SAYADANNA
+470 KAKAEADNSND
-479 PRVWD
+479 VWD
-484 DAKVAVNSANV
+484 DDGNYINSANV

-506 AVGEKANFT
+506 AVGDKANFT
-515 IKVKNTKGIA
+515 VKVKNTKGIA
-525 ENLTVSDALP
+525 TNVTVADTLP

-550 PANVDVR
+550 PANVSVPVAPKDV
-557 IHGPADKPNDLMDT
+557 T
-571 NEKGLTETK
+571 NQLNKTLFEKSETK

-747 KYHVAGTADETN
+747 KYHVAGTADVTN

-791 MAGGASLRISYNANA
+791 MAGGASLKISYNANA
-806 LENDKVDVNGSEIR
+806 LENDKVDINGSEIR

-965 NAWNPSYV
+965 NSWNPSYV

-997 DILNVATAVSDEA
+997 EILNVATAVSDEA

-1088 ITKDCKITYNDSKD
+1088 ITKECKITYNDSKD

-1149 KYAETPFNPE
+1149 KYAETPFSPV
-1159 DTTPELK
+1159 DPTPDLK
-1166 IEKKSDKTNY
+1166 IEKKSDKINY

-1208 KKAILDTKTIKLTDS
+1208 EKAILDTKTIKLTDS

-1301 VTKTSDKKVYSFED
+1301 VTKTSDKKVYSYED

-1451 SVVNVGDEID
+1451 SVVNVGDEIE

-1523 KVVDEGLCEIVNV
+1523 KVIDEGLCEIVNV
-1536 GYVKANTD
+1536 GYVKANTVS
-1544 GGALAP
+1544 GALAP
-1550 SDSSEKKDDSTSTE
+1550 SDSSEKKDDSTTE
-1564 SKDENSSESTTE
+1564 SKDENSSSEATTESEDENTSDSSESTT
-1576 NSSNSTSTES
+1576 
-1586 TNSTPSGDAT
+1586 
-1596 DKSDSDDGASE
+1596 E

-1630 APSSEATTLDKDE
+1630 APSSEATTTTKDE
-1643 TSSEATTSTS
+1643 ASEATTLAKDNTSSEATTLAKDDTTST
-1653 SGDATASDGSH
+1653 D
-1664 NGTSEG
+1664 
-1670 SAESTTES
+1670 

-1729 IAPELAIGKTSD
+1729 IAPELAINKTSD

-1798 FNCAIKCDGQSYDI
+1798 GDCTIKCDGQSYDI
-1812 QSKVSLAKGQTMK
+1812 QSKVALAKGQTMK
-1825 IQYDVLFKSSD
+1825 IKYDVLFKSSD

-1844 TAKAQASNQKNP
+1844 SAKAQASNQKNP

-1933 VVKGAESSC
+1933 VVKGAEIEA
-1942 KGNSFVIKTKQDL
+1942 KDNSFVIKTKQDL

-1966 TKFSKKGTYKNTAVA
+1966 AKFSKKGTYKNTAVA

-1998 KIGVSPKNV
+1998 KTGVSPKNV
-2007 IRTVTKGTKDVKTG
+2007 TPKNVIKTVTKGTKDVKTG
-2021 DVLGLAVLVVLVAGI
+2021 DVLGLAILVVLVAGI
-2036 GYLGFVVVK
+2036 GYLGFVAVK

>member
-1 MPIKTRPPPLSRNLE
+1 
-16 ILPNITRGDEKDMV
+16 MV
-30 RKIFNKA
+30 RKIINKA
-37 VSAVTTTLLAFTTLA
+37 ISAVTTTLLAFTTLA
-52 SAIPVTTYAANPTVK
+52 SAIPVTTYAAAAKDSIQK
-67 SKTELKKQSD
+67 SKHHVTSTKD
-77 PAGAGFGTF
+77 TATAGYGTF
-86 VFDSD
+86 DFSSNSAKFDFSVDSKSD
-91 IGHGVQFSC
+91 
-100 SKNLKKADKSA
+100 KLTKTPKAGNKDK
-111 GTKDWIWASEKNGGH
+111 WIWQEQDEEKGGLT
-126 DEGLSSNAAKKRLGD
+126 GLGAAYIAKLTEDSSFSVWYKNVPKV
-141 AWISKLESGKTY
+141 
-153 WVKYSNVQKA
+153 VKGNKVG
-163 NTTKRYDVKV
+163 NYDVKV
-173 VFDNPK
+173 TY
-179 GEIDN
+179 DN
-184 AYGKDIAVFDGQ
+184 ARGAVSDADGKDIAIFDGQ

-207 LDCTLYVYEHGT
+207 IRCTIYVYKHGT
-219 SKLIS
+219 STLIS
-224 GNDNKL
+224 GSDDKL

-240 QAIEVLTPGRV
+240 QAVESMCPGRTD
-251 NWWYKKSKVE
+251 WFMLGDHIRWSGEARCKE
-261 WTTKSKCNKIG
+261 IG
-272 ATHGNTFGA
+272 ADQGNTVTFSGYG
-281 VGEGL
+281 GEKAGK
-286 ADDDAIQIKIDNETS
+286 DITDNAIQFENSKDPK
-301 QKDKDAYKTA
+301 QKKAYKEARRHTWS
-311 VRYTAALG
+311 LG
-319 FTPPASVANTFKVR
+319 FTPIASSPFTYRVR
-333 YYAGGTDAAGGL
+333 YFSGGGDGI

-350 GVFFSFDGGL
+350 GAFFSFDGGL
-360 DLDDEP
+360 TLPTIEDPP
-366 DAKLYIDKTTP
+366 DAKLSIDKVSD
-377 KYSYK
+377 KYTHK
-382 VGDTF
+382 VGDNW
-387 DYTIAV
+387 DYTIKV
-393 KNVTKESKA
+393 KNVTDESQA
-402 ITAEKV
+402 VTAENV
-408 VVSDTNIPSGL
+408 EITDTIPSGL
-419 KVNSVSTSQ
+419 KVNSVTTSK
-428 GTATHSGNSVTANL
+428 GTATHSGNKVTVNV
-442 GNLAQDATATVKV
+442 GDLAQDATVTVKV
-455 NVTALEAGNGSELYN
+455 NVTALENANGTRPYN
-470 SAYADANNA
+470 KAKAEADNSND
-479 PRVWD
+479 VWD
-484 DAKVAVNSANV
+484 DDGNYINSANV

-506 AVGEKANFT
+506 AVGDKANFT
-515 IKVKNTKGIA
+515 VKVKNTKGIA
-525 ENLTVSDALP
+525 TNVTVADTLP

-550 PANVDVR
+550 PANVSVPVAPKDV
-557 IHGPADKPNDLMDT
+557 T
-571 NEKGLTETK
+571 NQLNKTLFEKSETK

-659 PYKDEKKDNRCDNEF
+659 PYKDKKKDNRCDNEF

-747 KYHVAGTADETN
+747 KYHVAGTADVTN

-791 MAGGASLRISYNANA
+791 MAGGASLKISYNANA

-965 NAWNPSYV
+965 NSWNPSYV

-997 DILNVATAVSDEA
+997 EILNVATAVSDEA

-1088 ITKDCKITYNDSKD
+1088 ITKECKITYNDSKD

-1149 KYAETPFNPE
+1149 KYAETPFNPV
-1159 DTTPELK
+1159 DPTPDLK

-1176 SVGDTGHYTVKVTQ
+1176 SVGDKGHYTVKVTQ

-1208 KKAILDTKTIKLTDS
+1208 EKAILDTKTIKLTDS

-1231 VSIAGTPSGYKIETG
+1231 VTIEGTQSGYKIETG

-1301 VTKTSDKKVYSFED
+1301 VTKTSDKKVYSYED

-1451 SVVNVGDEID
+1451 SVVNVGDEIE

-1523 KVVDEGLCEIVNV
+1523 KVIDEGLCEIVNV
-1536 GYVKANTD
+1536 GYVKANTAS
-1544 GGALAP
+1544 GALAP
-1550 SDSSEKKDDSTSTE
+1550 SDSSEKKDDSTTE

-1576 NSSNSTSTES
+1576 DSTSTPSDSSES
-1586 TNSTPSGDAT
+1586 TT
-1596 DKSDSDDGASE
+1596 E

-1622 DTTEATTE
+1622 DTTEATT
-1630 APSSEATTLDKDE
+1630 SSEDV
-1643 TSSEATTSTS
+1643 
-1653 SGDATASDGSH
+1653 TASDGSH
-1664 NGTSEG
+1664 NGTSEAP
-1670 SAESTTES
+1670 SSEATTTTKDEASEATTAAKDEASEATTLAKDDTTSTDKSDS

-1729 IAPELAIGKTSD
+1729 IAPELAINKTSD

-1798 FNCAIKCDGQSYDI
+1798 GDCTIKCDGQSYDI
-1812 QSKVSLAKGQTMK
+1812 QSKVALAKGQTMK
-1825 IQYDVLFKSSD
+1825 IKYDVLFKSSD

-1844 TAKAQASNQKNP
+1844 SAKAQASNQKNP

-1933 VVKGAESSC
+1933 VVKGAEIEA
-1942 KGNSFVIKTKQDL
+1942 KDNSFVIKTKQDL

-1966 TKFSKKGTYKNTAVA
+1966 AKFSKKGTYKNTAVA

-1998 KIGVSPKNV
+1998 KTGVSPKNV
-2007 IRTVTKGTKDVKTG
+2007 TPKNVIKTVTKGTKDVKTG
-2021 DVLGLAVLVVLVAGI
+2021 DVLGLAVLLVLVAGI
-2036 GYLGFVVVK
+2036 GYLGFVAVK

>member
-1 MPIKTRPPPLSRNLE
+1 
-16 ILPNITRGDEKDMV
+16 MV

-37 VSAVTTTLLAFTTLA
+37 VSALTTTLLAFTTLA
-52 SAIPVTTYAANPTVK
+52 SAIPISTYAADATVK
-67 SKTELKKQSD
+67 SKHHVLKQSD
-77 PAGAGFGTF
+77 TAATGYGTF
-86 VFDSD
+86 DFNSNSSKYTFSVDSK
-91 IGHGVQFSC
+91 S
-100 SKNLKKADKSA
+100 DKL
-111 GTKDWIWASEKNGGH
+111 TKTPKSGNKDKWIWQEQDENAGGITGLNDAYIAKLTEDSSFSVWYKNVPKVIKGNKVG
-126 DEGLSSNAAKKRLGD
+126 N
-141 AWISKLESGKTY
+141 
-153 WVKYSNVQKA
+153 
-163 NTTKRYDVKV
+163 YDVK
-173 VFDNPK
+173 
-179 GEIDN
+179 ITYDN
-184 AYGKDIAVFDGQ
+184 ARGAISGANGKDIAIFDGQ

-207 LDCTLYVYEHGT
+207 IRCTIYVYKHGT
-219 SKLIS
+219 TQLIS
-224 GNDNKL
+224 GSDDKL

-240 QAIEVLTPGRV
+240 QAVESMCPGRTD
-251 NWWYKKSKVE
+251 WYMMGKHLKWAGSAR
-261 WTTKSKCNKIG
+261 CNEIN
-272 ATHGNTFGA
+272 ATQGNTVTFNGYGDEA
-281 VGEGL
+281 SGNDIV
-286 ADDDAIQIKIDNETS
+286 DNAIQFDQLRNPTEDQLTKFRHARAHTFS
-301 QKDKDAYKTA
+301 
-311 VRYTAALG
+311 VG
-319 FTPPASVANTFKVR
+319 FTPDANSPITYRVR
-333 YYAGGTDAAGGL
+333 YFAGGGSGI

-350 GVFFSFDGGL
+350 GAFFSFDGGL
-360 DLDDEP
+360 TLPVEDDADLS
-366 DAKLYIDKTTP
+366 IDKVSD
-377 KYSYK
+377 KYTHK
-382 VGDTF
+382 VGDTW
-387 DYTIAV
+387 DYTIKV
-393 KNVTKESKA
+393 KNVTATA
-402 ITAEKV
+402 ITAKNV
-408 VVSDTNIPSGL
+408 KITDSVDSRL
-419 KVNSVSTSQ
+419 KVNSVTTSQ
-428 GTATHSGNSVTANL
+428 GTASHNGNSVTVSA
-442 GNLAQDATATVKV
+442 GDLAQNNTVTVKV
-455 NVTALEAGNGSELYN
+455 NVTALEASNGQQIYN
-470 SAYADANNA
+470 KAKAEADNSDDE
-479 PRVWD
+479 WD
-484 DAKVAVNSANV
+484 DDGNYVNSADV

-515 IKVKNTKGIA
+515 VKVKNTKGIA
-525 ENLTVSDALP
+525 TNVTVADTLP

-550 PANVDVR
+550 PASVEFPVT
-557 IHGPADKPNDLMDT
+557 PNDIT
-571 NEKGLTETK
+571 NQLNQDLFTKKETK
-580 TITATKSKSGD
+580 TITATKEKSGD

-602 ANATATITFSATAAE
+602 ANSTATITFSATATE

-646 NTPKLSLSKKYVN
+646 NTPDLSLSKKYVN

-674 RVFEKETGY
+674 RIFEKETGY

-720 DSIEISEVSDSGTK
+720 DSIKISEISDSGTK

-774 VITVEKKG
+774 VITVEKQG

-791 MAGGASLRISYNANA
+791 MASETSLKIEYNANA

-820 NEATATASNLAKVD
+820 NEATATASNLAKD
-834 GKVPTIKADTT
+834 GDKTKVLKADAT

-850 PRLKIEKKA
+850 PRLKIEKQA

-927 YKKQAKTDGFTLT
+927 YKKHAKVDGFTLT

-952 KYDLAQGKNPETQ
+952 KYDLAQGKNPEEQ
-965 NAWNPSYV
+965 KSWNPSYV

-1149 KYAETPFNPE
+1149 KYAETPFSPV
-1159 DTTPELK
+1159 DPTPELK

-1231 VSIAGTPSGYKIETG
+1231 VTIEGTQSGYKIETG

-1390 TVNYDVVFED
+1390 TVNYDVIFED

-1536 GYVKANTD
+1536 GYVKASTD

-1550 SDSSEKKDDSTSTE
+1550 SDSSEKKDENSSSEATTE
-1564 SKDENSSESTTE
+1564 SKDENNSSEATTE
-1576 NSSNSTSTES
+1576 DSTST
-1586 TNSTPSGDAT
+1586 P
-1596 DKSDSDDGASE
+1596 SDSSTE

-1622 DTTEATTE
+1622 DTTTAAKDETT
-1630 APSSEATTLDKDE
+1630 SSEATTLDKDE

-1664 NGTSEG
+1664 NGTS
-1670 SAESTTES
+1670 
-1678 KSDSNG
+1678 KDDSNG
-1684 SILDKIKDT
+1684 SLVDQIKDT
-1693 LNGAKDTITGND
+1693 ISNIKDNVTGND

-1729 IAPELAIGKTSD
+1729 IAPELAIDKTSD

-1763 AVAKNIHVIDKLDKV
+1763 AVAKNIHVVDKLDKA

-1798 FNCAIKCDGQSYDI
+1798 GDCTIKCDGQSYDI
-1812 QSKVSLAKGQTMK
+1812 QSKVALTKGQTMK

-1875 KKSSNRVTFKP
+1875 KKSSSRVTFKP
-1886 GETGEYTITVTNK
+1886 GETGKYTITVTNK

-1933 VVKGAESSC
+1933 VVKGAEISC

-1955 APNADM
+1955 VPNADM

-1966 TKFSKKGTYKNTAVA
+1966 AKFSKKGTYKNTAIA

-1988 VKANNKVKVT
+1988 VKAKNTVKVT
-1998 KIGVSPKNV
+1998 KSGVSPKNV
-2007 IRTVTKGTKDVKTG
+2007 TPKNVIKTVTKGTKDVKTG

-2036 GYLGFVVVK
+2036 GYLGFTVVK
-2045 RKKSK
+2045 RKKSN

>member
-1 MPIKTRPPPLSRNLE
+1 
-16 ILPNITRGDEKDMV
+16 MV
-30 RKIFNKA
+30 RKIINKA
-37 VSAVTTTLLAFTTLA
+37 ISAVTTTLLAFTTLA
-52 SAIPVTTYAANPTVK
+52 SAIPVTTYAAAAKDSIQK
-67 SKTELKKQSD
+67 SKHHVTSTKD
-77 PAGAGFGTF
+77 TATAGYGTF
-86 VFDSD
+86 DFSSNSAKFDFSVDSKSD
-91 IGHGVQFSC
+91 
-100 SKNLKKADKSA
+100 KLTKTPKAGNKDK
-111 GTKDWIWASEKNGGH
+111 WIWQEQDEEKGGLT
-126 DEGLSSNAAKKRLGD
+126 GLGAAYIAKLTEDSSFSVWYKNVPKV
-141 AWISKLESGKTY
+141 
-153 WVKYSNVQKA
+153 VKGNKVG
-163 NTTKRYDVKV
+163 NYDVKV
-173 VFDNPK
+173 TY
-179 GEIDN
+179 DN
-184 AYGKDIAVFDGQ
+184 ARGAVSDADGKDIAIFDGQ

-207 LDCTLYVYEHGT
+207 IRCTIYVYKHGT
-219 SKLIS
+219 STLIS
-224 GNDNKL
+224 GSDDKL

-240 QAIEVLTPGRV
+240 QAVESMCPGRTD
-251 NWWYKKSKVE
+251 WFMLGDHIRWSGEARCKE
-261 WTTKSKCNKIG
+261 IG
-272 ATHGNTFGA
+272 ADQGNTVTFSGYG
-281 VGEGL
+281 GEKAGK
-286 ADDDAIQIKIDNETS
+286 DITDNAIQFENSKDPK
-301 QKDKDAYKTA
+301 QKKAYKEARRHTWS
-311 VRYTAALG
+311 LG
-319 FTPPASVANTFKVR
+319 FTPIASSPFTYRVR
-333 YYAGGTDAAGGL
+333 YFSGGGDGI

-350 GVFFSFDGGL
+350 GAFFSFDGGL
-360 DLDDEP
+360 TLPTIEDPP
-366 DAKLYIDKTTP
+366 DAKLSIDKVSD
-377 KYSYK
+377 KYTHK
-382 VGDTF
+382 VGDNW
-387 DYTIAV
+387 DYTIKV
-393 KNVTKESKA
+393 KNVTDESQA
-402 ITAEKV
+402 VTAENV
-408 VVSDTNIPSGL
+408 EITDTIPSGL
-419 KVNSVSTSQ
+419 KVNSVTTSK
-428 GTATHSGNSVTANL
+428 GTATHSGNKVTVNV
-442 GNLAQDATATVKV
+442 GDLAQNATVTVKV
-455 NVTALEAGNGSELYN
+455 NVTALENANGTRPYN
-470 SAYADANNA
+470 KAKAEADNSND
-479 PRVWD
+479 VWD
-484 DAKVAVNSANV
+484 DDGNYINSANV

-506 AVGEKANFT
+506 AVGDKANFT
-515 IKVKNTKGIA
+515 VKVKNTKGIA
-525 ENLTVSDALP
+525 TNVTVADTLP

-550 PANVDVR
+550 PDNVSMPVAPKDV
-557 IHGPADKPNDLMDT
+557 T
-571 NEKGLTETK
+571 NQLNKTLFEKSETK

-617 AGNGKEQQNVVTATG
+617 AGNGKEQQNVVTAIG

-702 KDVVISDVTLPE
+702 KDVVVEDVTLPE

-747 KYHVAGTADETN
+747 KYHVAGTADVTN

-791 MAGGASLRISYNANA
+791 MAGGASLKISYNANA

-997 DILNVATAVSDEA
+997 EILNVATAVSDEA

-1088 ITKDCKITYNDSKD
+1088 ITKECKITYNDSKD

-1149 KYAETPFNPE
+1149 KYAETPFNPV
-1159 DTTPELK
+1159 DPTPDLK

-1176 SVGDTGHYTVKVTQ
+1176 SVGDKGHYTVKVTQ

-1208 KKAILDTKTIKLTDS
+1208 EKAILDTKTIKLTDS

-1246 KNLAQNEFFTVTY
+1246 KNLSQNEFFTVTY

-1301 VTKTSDKKVYSFED
+1301 VTKTSDKKVYSYED

-1451 SVVNVGDEID
+1451 SVVNVGDEIE

-1523 KVVDEGLCEIVNV
+1523 KVIDEGLCEIVNV
-1536 GYVKANTD
+1536 GYVKANTAS
-1544 GGALAP
+1544 GALAP
-1550 SDSSEKKDDSTSTE
+1550 SDSSEKKDDSTTE

-1576 NSSNSTSTES
+1576 DSTSTPSDSSES
-1586 TNSTPSGDAT
+1586 TT
-1596 DKSDSDDGASE
+1596 E

-1630 APSSEATTLDKDE
+1630 APSSEATTTTKDE
-1643 TSSEATTSTS
+1643 ASEATTLAKDNTSGEATTTSKDDTTST
-1653 SGDATASDGSH
+1653 DKSD
-1664 NGTSEG
+1664 
-1670 SAESTTES
+1670 S

-1729 IAPELAIGKTSD
+1729 IAPELAINKTSD

-1798 FNCAIKCDGQSYDI
+1798 GDCTIKCDGQSYDI
-1812 QSKVSLAKGQTMK
+1812 QSKVALAKRQTMK
-1825 IQYDVLFKSSD
+1825 IKYDVLFKSSD

-1844 TAKAQASNQKNP
+1844 SAKAQASNQKNP

-1933 VVKGAESSC
+1933 VVKGAEIEA
-1942 KGNSFVIKTKQDL
+1942 KDNSFVIKTKQDL

-1966 TKFSKKGTYKNTAVA
+1966 AKFSKKGTYKNTAVA

-1998 KIGVSPKNV
+1998 KTGVSPKNV
-2007 IRTVTKGTKDVKTG
+2007 TPKNVIKTVTKGTKDVKTG

-2036 GYLGFVVVK
+2036 GYLGFVAVK